1 MVNKKSVS
9 KKLIAILLAVV
20 LVIGTLPVGF
30 ASVFAA
36 IKNKYVISIA
46 DYNYS
51 GTVTLTD
58 KNNAENKFTQEM
70 TKGEAKFDNL
80 DDGTAYDLKITKL
93 YGFGDYHNNNF
104 VPSDTSFT
112 LSNTDLTAVNM
123 VKVSGR
129 IVDESGTAVKNLE
142 FSYSPVGFTDI
153 SFNGKTGSNGEYS
166 FDVYKDVEYNLEFD
180 VDKQYNEVKKT
191 VNVSND
197 IDFGDEQLSLK
208 QFGISA
214 KVTAAGGGKIT
225 GDNTMVDY
233 GKDLQE
239 GAIVATAD
247 TNYVIKALIVDGY
260 PINDATGKESYD
272 LSNVDALKNVTKKH
286 SVIVSFVLD
295 EIEVTFN
302 ISKTGK
308 VEIKDGTSVS
318 TAGTVTVANG
328 SDETP
333 LSESR
338 KLLKGQTIQA
348 VVSDEKKYHIESFK
362 VGDEELI
369 TSFNN
374 DTHSS
379 PEYTF
384 DKTKTTI
391 TVVFALDTFN
401 VTVNSGENGKVEPAL
416 SKVEFGSN
424 AKFTITPDNE
434 NYTIDGIKVDG
445 RSVDISK
452 LSDEEYI
459 ENEDHTFIFNLLDI
473 QSDTEVEV
481 TFKEIPVDTGDWKEK
496 ISFSVLNGTQI
507 SENVIDGKI
516 VLVYSKNSTVQI
528 NPVKPYNYFDIKYY
542 NKPKYEGWKNS
553 RNITSSKTI
562 TDLQVKTGK
571 RGDEVNLSFGS
582 GNTEIVVIIDNTPPE
597 LKDIDPM
604 NWTNADSYTVTG
616 NVSDKNTAD
625 NPSSSIEKVV
635 YGTKDGYANA
645 TNEATLNA
653 DKTEYSFKI
662 SNEEN
667 KTYYIYAVDK
677 SNNVSKVKTFESKID
692 RTAPV
697 IDSFEITNA
706 KNDVKTTSFGTF
718 SSSKVIVKVKAHDIK
733 NSATNTDG
741 KNTCSGV
748 QSITFNN
755 QEQKI
760 DSNNEATFEIE
771 KAADL
776 KLENFSVKDNVGNET
791 TGIAATDKN
800 ATINSEKTPLISN
813 SLTISTDRPTVKIEK
828 EGSNASTGLFRY
840 DEKSGKVWYNGDANF
855 IVTVIDKH
863 GINSINV
870 KLNGNEVKK
879 SSDGL
884 TLKNVDF
891 SNSEN
896 PTKQTFKIN
905 TSMFQSNDTNG
916 ENTLEVIANNV
927 SNINNKDDGNAKLY
941 IDKTAP
947 TVDSFTF
954 KAKNANF
961 LSKALNFLT
970 FGIFFN
976 EEIEVTVSAS
986 ENKESASSGLKSITL
1001 YAGDTEVKTI
1011 DVDTVEN
1018 DANTEGKCTFTLS
1031 VDKFNAKQVISAV
1044 ATDKVGNKSEKT
1056 MPDTKNSNI
1065 LEENGKVSKG
1075 VDNPGLMIETVAPDA
1090 TITCPTPAQNKNSAT
1105 GDSNDWYP
1113 GDVDFVIDIWDPKD
1127 NGSCSGIRSIAVS
1140 QKVGDK
1146 FEPITVDAKGNEIK
1160 KVYYRD
1166 ETKTDKISLTLN
1178 TSKLKANPDGS
1189 YTIKVK
1195 ATDNAGNVME
1205 PAVTKTIY
1213 KDTSTPSVTDFKF
1226 TAKGYAFDKSVES
1239 ANTAPVE
1246 ETSYGY
1252 YFIKDTEVTVTAD
1265 DGAPKIP
1272 SSGVKSI
1279 TYYTVDKDGVKSE
1292 EKTEPVN
1299 KDNQITFT
1307 VKANFKGQIY
1317 AKACDNVGHTPDT
1330 FSKPNGAVIESPDL
1344 HTQTSAIK
1352 YTLKDSKDANGAD
1365 IKDEKG
1371 NNLYGADTTVDVEIA
1386 DTYSGIR
1393 QIDWEIVSPFDDK
1406 KQAGT
1411 VTVDN
1416 NGKVTSVAK
1425 KGYSDDCLGDWVA
1438 TGEANTNLVVNL
1450 KNTIK
1455 VSNDSNNIQIKFT
1468 LTDRAGNV
1476 TKDVVQT
1483 LSIDKTAPKIAV
1495 HMNENDDKEFNG
1507 YFKGS
1512 READIYVYERNFS
1525 QSDVVFDVKRTDDN
1539 NKQTNVSPK
1548 SKFKYVGTQVIDGRE
1563 CFVYKMTTKFTADG
1577 DYSFKV
1583 SASDITS
1590 HIANAESVNYKS
1602 DNKSVK
1608 FSSDKTAEY
1617 TAQNDADRAIDIAF
1631 TIDNT
1636 NPVVSV
1642 SYDNNTAANEKYF
1655 NAYRTATI
1663 TVVEHNFSTAAS
1675 RIIYK
1680 RTSAKD
1686 GSNIAEPTVSSWSR
1700 KGNTYTATIKYNA
1713 DGDYTFDMQVI
1724 DKAGNKDKGVK
1735 FSGTAAK
1742 DFTVDTTIAKPSIKG
1757 VENGKSYKGSVLP
1770 SISFNDINI
1779 ANSEIKLLRTRKN
1792 EIDKDVTSDFIKISK
1807 NAKGGSF
1814 TANEETFKKLQE
1826 NDGIYTL
1833 SVNISD
1839 KAGNKSSQTVKF
1851 TVNRFGSVYALN
1863 KYLVNDLNNSYVQSI
1878 DNNLVVTEYNP
1889 DKLVKGTLDVVVT
1902 RDGSPVEFGD
1912 GQLTVNPVVNSTVQ
1926 IGQSGWYQ
1934 YNYTISKDLFTDD
1947 NGKAID
1953 GIYKIYIASEDE
1965 VGNKSENINY
1975 KDADV
1980 IFRLDTTAPA
1990 LKSVS
1995 GLEKSVVNATKLD
2008 VSYEIFD
2015 SIGIK
2020 SIDVYYVNE
2029 NGIDSVDHIR
2039 SKDSKEENAAGY
2051 IEDVTSYNGKFT
2063 IGECSKENVRFVITD
2078 LAGNVTDTGDSNN
2091 KAVNFDSSSL
2101 EFNSIITV
2109 STNPF
2114 TRWYAHTV
2122 LFWCSIAAIA
2132 VAIGA
2137 GGFAVATKLRKRE
2150 EKATEDYKNS
2160 KKNK

>member
-1 MVNKKSVS
+1 MVNKKLVS
-9 KKLIAILLAVV
+9 KKLVAILLAVV

-36 IKNKYVISIA
+36 IKNEYVISIA

-70 TKGEAKFDNL
+70 KKGEAKFDNL
-80 DDGTAYDLKITKL
+80 DDETAYDLNITKL
-93 YGFGDYHNNNF
+93 YGFGDYHNDNF

-112 LSNTDLTAVNM
+112 LSNTDLTAVNT

-129 IVDESGTAVKNLE
+129 IVDESDKPVELE
-142 FSYSPVGFTDI
+142 FTYSPVGFTDI
-153 SFNGKTGSNGEYS
+153 SFDGKTDSNGEYS
-166 FDVYKDVEYNLEFD
+166 FDVYKDVEYSVKFN

-191 VNVSND
+191 VNASHDEN
-197 IDFGDEQLSLK
+197 FGDEKLSLK

-214 KVTAAGGGKIT
+214 TAAGGGKIT

-233 GKDLQE
+233 GKDLQKDT
-239 GAIVATAD
+239 IVATANK
-247 TNYVIKALIVDGY
+247 NYVIETLTVDGN
-260 PINDATGKESYD
+260 PIKAGIGKESYD

-286 SVIVSFVLD
+286 SVSVSFVLD

-328 SDETP
+328 SDEKP
-333 LSESR
+333 LTATK

-348 VVSDEKKYHIESFK
+348 SVSDDKYHIESFK
-362 VGDEELI
+362 VGNEEKI
-369 TSFNN
+369 KSSNN
-374 DTHSS
+374 DTHFSD
-379 PEYTF
+379 EYTF

-401 VTVNSGENGKVEPAL
+401 VTVKAGKNGTVEPAL

-434 NYTIDGIKVDG
+434 NYTIDEIKVDG
-445 RSVDISK
+445 TVVDISK

-459 ENEDHTFIFNLLDI
+459 ENEDHTFIFNLLDV
-473 QSDTEVEV
+473 QSDAEVEV
-481 TFKEIPVDTGDWKEK
+481 TFKKIPVDTGDWKEK
-496 ISFSVLNGTQI
+496 ISFSVLKGTQI

-528 NPVKPYNYFDIKYY
+528 NPIKPYNYFDIKYY

-597 LKDIDPM
+597 LKDIDSM

-616 NVSDKNTAD
+616 NVSDENSAD
-625 NPSSSIEKVV
+625 NPSSGIEKVV

-653 DKTEYSFKI
+653 DKTKYSFEI

-692 RTAPV
+692 RTVPV

-706 KNDVKTTSFGTF
+706 NNNVKTTSFGTF

-733 NSATNTDG
+733 NSATNTEG

-760 DSNNEATFEIE
+760 DSNNEATFEID
-771 KAADL
+771 KATDL

-800 ATINSEKTPLISN
+800 ATINTEKTPLISN
-813 SLTISTDRPTVKIEK
+813 SLTISTDKPTVKIEK
-828 EGSNASTGLFRY
+828 EGSNTSTNLVRY
-840 DEKSGKVWYNGDANF
+840 DENSGKVWYNGDANF
-855 IVTVIDKH
+855 IVTVTDKH

-884 TLKNVDF
+884 TLENVDF

-896 PTKQTFKIN
+896 PTKQTFIIN
-905 TSMFQSNDTNG
+905 TSMFQSNDAKG
-916 ENTLEVIANNV
+916 KNTLEVIANNV
-927 SNINNKDDGNAKLY
+927 SNVNNKDDGNAELY

-986 ENKESASSGLKSITL
+986 ESDKNPSSGLQSITL
-1001 YAGDTEVKTI
+1001 YAGDTDVETI
-1011 DVDTVEN
+1011 DVDTVKN

-1031 VDKFNAKQVISAV
+1031 EDKFNANQVISAV
-1044 ATDKVGNKSEKT
+1044 ATDKVKNKSEKT

-1065 LEENGKVSKG
+1065 LEENGKVKG
-1075 VDNPGLMIETVAPDA
+1075 VDNPSLMIETVAPDA
-1090 TITCPTPAQNKNSAT
+1090 KITCPTPAQDKNSAT

-1113 GDVDFVIDIWDPKD
+1113 GNVDLKIDIWDPED

-1146 FEPITVDAKGNEIK
+1146 YEPAVDSRGNEIK
-1160 KVYYRD
+1160 LDYYQD
-1166 ETKTDKISLTLN
+1166 KTKTDKISLTLN

-1189 YTIKVK
+1189 YTIKVE
-1195 ATDNAGNVME
+1195 ATDNAGNVMKT
-1205 PAVTKTIY
+1205 AVTKTIY
-1213 KDTSTPSVTDFKF
+1213 KDSTIPSVTDFKF

-1252 YFIKDTEVTVTAD
+1252 YFIKDTEVTVTAND
-1265 DGAPKIP
+1265 EKP

-1292 EKTEPVN
+1292 VKTEPVN

-1352 YTLKDSKDANGAD
+1352 YTLKDSKGANGAD
-1365 IKDEKG
+1365 IKDENG

-1438 TGEANTNLVVNL
+1438 TGEANTNLIVNL

-1495 HMNENDDKEFNG
+1495 QMNENDDKEFNG

-1548 SKFKYVGTQVIDGRE
+1548 PKFKYVGTQVIDGRE

-1577 DYSFKV
+1577 DYNFKV

-1602 DNKSVK
+1602 DNKNVK

-1631 TIDNT
+1631 TVDNT

-1642 SYDNNTAANEKYF
+1642 SYDNNTAANDKYF

-1680 RTSAKD
+1680 RTSTKD
-1686 GSNIAEPTVSSWSR
+1686 GSNIAEPTVSSWRR

-1724 DKAGNKDKGVK
+1724 DKAGNKDKDVK

-1792 EIDKDVTSDFIKISK
+1792 EINKDVTSDFIKISK

-1878 DNNLVVTEYNP
+1878 DNNLVITEYNP
-1889 DKLVKGTLDVVVT
+1889 DKLVKGTLEVVVT

-1980 IFRLDTTAPA
+1980 IFRLDTTAPS

-2029 NGIDSVDHIR
+2029 NGIDSVDRIR

-2101 EFNSIITV
+2101 EFNSTITV

-2132 VAIGA
+2132 VAIGVC
-2137 GGFAVATKLRKRE
+2137 GFAVATKLRKRE

>member
-1 MVNKKSVS
+1 MVNKKLVS
-9 KKLIAILLAVV
+9 KKLVAILLAVV

-36 IKNKYVISIA
+36 IKNEYVISIA

-70 TKGEAKFDNL
+70 KKGKAKFDNL
-80 DDGTAYDLKITKL
+80 DDETAYDLKITKL
-93 YGFGDYHNNNF
+93 YGFGDYHNDNF

-112 LSNTDLTAVNM
+112 LSNTDLTAVNT

-129 IVDESGTAVKNLE
+129 IVDESDNPVKNLE
-142 FSYSPVGFTDI
+142 FTYSPVGFTDI
-153 SFNGKTGSNGEYS
+153 SFNGKTDSNGEYS
-166 FDVYKDVEYNLEFD
+166 FDVYKDVEYSVKFD

-191 VNVSND
+191 VNASHDEN
-197 IDFGDEQLSLK
+197 FGDEKLSLK

-214 KVTAAGGGKIT
+214 KVTTAGGKIT

-233 GKDLQE
+233 GKDLQKDT
-239 GAIVATAD
+239 IVATANE
-247 TNYVIKALIVDGY
+247 NYVIETLTVDGKE
-260 PINDATGKESYD
+260 IDDAKGQNSYD
-272 LSNVDALKNVTKKH
+272 LSNVDALKNVTEKH
-286 SVIVSFVLD
+286 SVSVSFVLD

-308 VEIKDGTSVS
+308 VVIKDGTSVS

-401 VTVNSGENGKVEPAL
+401 VTVNSGENGTAKASPAT
-416 SKVEFGSN
+416 VDYNGSTVI
-424 AKFTITPDNE
+424 TITPDKGYDIDTVKVNGSVVDNLTETE
-434 NYTIDGIKVDG
+434 NVYKYTI
-445 RSVDISK
+445 SK
-452 LSDEEYI
+452 ITSDV
-459 ENEDHTFIFNLLDI
+459 T
-473 QSDTEVEV
+473 VEAN
-481 TFKEIPVDTGDWKEK
+481 FKEIEKVDVDDVLKNDYCT
-496 ISFSVLNGTQI
+496 ISFSETPVVIGNKYIVGKGGSVTITPVDPYYRVKVNGELPKSTITYNKTKVINDIQI
-507 SENVIDGKI
+507 STNKFVGGWDKTYSANIEFVVDSTGPEITNIKKTPDQEYYNKAYNVSFYVFDNIAGVDSVYYGTENDITKAKKATFDSASGKASFTTTDGEFNGNYYIWAKDKVGNPSSTSVEINVDTTAPTIDSFEFSSKTLNACTHGTYASENITVTITASDSGNVQSGAKEITFNGETEPVIDGKA
-516 VLVYSKNSTVQI
+516 
-528 NPVKPYNYFDIKYY
+528 
-542 NKPKYEGWKNS
+542 E
-553 RNITSSKTI
+553 
-562 TDLQVKTGK
+562 
-571 RGDEVNLSFGS
+571 
-582 GNTEIVVIIDNTPPE
+582 
-597 LKDIDPM
+597 
-604 NWTNADSYTVTG
+604 
-616 NVSDKNTAD
+616 
-625 NPSSSIEKVV
+625 
-635 YGTKDGYANA
+635 
-645 TNEATLNA
+645 
-653 DKTEYSFKI
+653 
-662 SNEEN
+662 
-667 KTYYIYAVDK
+667 
-677 SNNVSKVKTFESKID
+677 
-692 RTAPV
+692 
-697 IDSFEITNA
+697 FEITAAN
-706 KNDVKTTSFGTF
+706 KTP
-718 SSSKVIVKVKAHDIK
+718 V
-733 NSATNTDG
+733 SATVTDNAGNTSQITIPTSDNSNVKSNLVTISNKCPTATITIAENKKDNLERYYANNG
-741 KNTCSGV
+741 IVWFNGDADFKVNLKDDQSKNGIKYIEV
-748 QSITFNN
+748 ILNG
-755 QEQKI
+755 EKI
-760 DSNNEATFEIE
+760 DTVKDSDNNDLKIFDGENDIDFSELQEIE
-771 KAADL
+771 K
-776 KLENFSVKDNVGNET
+776 
-791 TGIAATDKN
+791 
-800 ATINSEKTPLISN
+800 TIYVNTALNSEKYKKTGQNKLE
-813 SLTISTDRPTVKIEK
+813 VKVT
-828 EGSNASTGLFRY
+828 NV
-840 DEKSGKVWYNGDANF
+840 SGK
-855 IVTVIDKH
+855 
-863 GINSINV
+863 
-870 KLNGNEVKK
+870 
-879 SSDGL
+879 
-884 TLKNVDF
+884 
-891 SNSEN
+891 
-896 PTKQTFKIN
+896 
-905 TSMFQSNDTNG
+905 SNDT
-916 ENTLEVIANNV
+916 
-927 SNINNKDDGNAKLY
+927 SINDKLY

-986 ENKESASSGLKSITL
+986 ESDKNPSSGLQSITL
-1001 YAGDTEVKTI
+1001 YAGDTDVETI
-1011 DVDTVEN
+1011 DVDTVKN

-1031 VDKFNAKQVISAV
+1031 RDKFNANQVISAV
-1044 ATDKVGNKSEKT
+1044 ATDKVKNKSEKT

-1065 LEENGKVSKG
+1065 LEENDKVSKG
-1075 VDNPGLMIETVAPDA
+1075 VDNPSLMIETVAPDA
-1090 TITCPTPAQNKNSAT
+1090 TITCPTPAQDKNSAT

-1113 GDVDFVIDIWDPKD
+1113 GDVDFDIDIWDPKD

-1140 QKVGDK
+1140 QKVGDE
-1146 FEPITVDAKGNEIK
+1146 FEPITVDAKGNKIK
-1160 KVYYRD
+1160 QDYYND
-1166 ETKTDKISLTLN
+1166 ETKTDKKISLTLN
-1178 TSKLKANPDGS
+1178 TSTLKANPDGS
-1189 YTIKVK
+1189 YTIKVE

-1213 KDTSTPSVTDFKF
+1213 KDSSTPSVTDFKF

-1265 DGAPKIP
+1265 DGAPKVP

-1292 EKTEPVN
+1292 VKTEPVN

-1352 YTLKDSKDANGAD
+1352 YTLKDSKDSNGAD
-1365 IKDEKG
+1365 IKDENG

-1425 KGYSDDCLGDWVA
+1425 KGYSDDCLGEWVA
-1438 TGEANTNLVVNL
+1438 TGEANTNLIVNL

-1476 TKDVVQT
+1476 TKNVVQT

-1495 HMNENDDKEFNG
+1495 QMNENDDKEFNG

-1548 SKFKYVGTQVIDGRE
+1548 PKFKHVGTQVIDGRE

-1577 DYSFKV
+1577 DYNFKV

-1602 DNKSVK
+1602 DNKNVK

-1631 TIDNT
+1631 TVDNT

-1642 SYDNNTAANEKYF
+1642 SYDNNTATNDKYF

-1792 EIDKDVTSDFIKISK
+1792 EINKDVTSDFIKISK

-1878 DNNLVVTEYNP
+1878 DNNLVITEYNP
-1889 DKLVKGTLDVVVT
+1889 DKLVKGTLEVVT

-1980 IFRLDTTAPA
+1980 IFRLDTTAPS

-2101 EFNSIITV
+2101 EFNSTITV

-2137 GGFAVATKLRKRE
+2137 CGFAVATKLRKRE

>member
-1 MVNKKSVS
+1 MVNKKLVS
-9 KKLIAILLAVV
+9 KKLVAILLAVV

-58 KNNAENKFTQEM
+58 KNNADNKFTQEM
-70 TKGEAKFDNL
+70 KKGEAKFDNL
-80 DDGTAYDLKITKL
+80 DDETAYDLEITKL
-93 YGFGDYHNNNF
+93 YGFGDYHNDNF

-112 LSNTDLTAVNM
+112 LSNTDLTAVNT

-129 IVDESGTAVKNLE
+129 IVDESDKPVELE
-142 FSYSPVGFTDI
+142 FTYSPVGFTDI

-166 FDVYKDVEYNLEFD
+166 FDVYKDVEYSVKFN
-180 VDKQYNEVKKT
+180 VGKQYNEVKKT
-191 VNVSND
+191 VNASHDEN
-197 IDFGDEQLSLK
+197 FGDEKLSLK

-214 KVTAAGGGKIT
+214 KVTAAGGGVIT

-233 GKDLQE
+233 GKDLQKDT
-239 GAIVATAD
+239 IVATANK
-247 TNYVIKALIVDGY
+247 NYVIETLTVDGNE
-260 PINDATGKESYD
+260 IDDAKGLESYD
-272 LSNVDALKNVTKKH
+272 LSKVSALKNVKDKH
-286 SVIVSFVLD
+286 SVSVSFVLD

-401 VTVNSGENGKVEPAL
+401 VTVNSGENGTAKASPAT
-416 SKVEFGSN
+416 VDYNGSTVI
-424 AKFTITPDNE
+424 TITPDKGYDIDTVKVNGSVVDNLTETE
-434 NYTIDGIKVDG
+434 NVYKYTI
-445 RSVDISK
+445 SK
-452 LSDEEYI
+452 ITSDV
-459 ENEDHTFIFNLLDI
+459 T
-473 QSDTEVEV
+473 VEAN
-481 TFKEIPVDTGDWKEK
+481 FKEIEKVDVDDVLKNDYCT
-496 ISFSVLNGTQI
+496 ISFSETPVVIGNKYIVGKGGSVTITPVDPYYRVKVNGELPNSTITYNKTKVINDIQI
-507 SENVIDGKI
+507 STNKFVGGWDKTYSAKIEFVVDENAPTIANITKTPD
-516 VLVYSKNSTVQI
+516 QE
-528 NPVKPYNYFDIKYY
+528 YY
-542 NKPKYEGWKNS
+542 NKAY
-553 RNITSSKTI
+553 
-562 TDLQVKTGK
+562 
-571 RGDEVNLSFGS
+571 
-582 GNTEIVVIIDNTPPE
+582 
-597 LKDIDPM
+597 
-604 NWTNADSYTVTG
+604 
-616 NVSDKNTAD
+616 NVSFYVSDNIAGVDSVYYGTENDITKAKKATFDSASGKASFDTTDTTTNGEFNGYYYIWAKDKVG
-625 NPSSSIEKVV
+625 NPSSRSVKI
-635 YGTKDGYANA
+635 NI
-645 TNEATLNA
+645 
-653 DKTEYSFKI
+653 DKT
-662 SNEEN
+662 NP
-667 KTYYIYAVDK
+667 T
-677 SNNVSKVKTFESKID
+677 
-692 RTAPV
+692 
-697 IDSFEITNA
+697 IDSFE
-706 KNDVKTTSFGTF
+706 F
-718 SSSKVIVKVKAHDIK
+718 SSKTLNACTHGTYASNDITVTITA
-733 NSATNTDG
+733 SD
-741 KNTCSGV
+741 SGNV
-748 QSITFNN
+748 QSGAKEITFNGETKPVN
-755 QEQKI
+755 KGKAEFEITSADKTPVSATVTDNAGNTSQITIPTSDNSNVKSNLVTITSDEADVNISRNETAKYIDGDKYWYADDTDFKVNISDKSGIKKVIIKMNDKIVVDDTLDGDIEAVKSKEYTVNTSKNAVDGENVITVDVVNVANNASATKTLSIYKDTKAPTVDNFEFEVENNSTFKKMLHFLTFGNFFNEKVKITVKGNDEKASSAIKNVTLYGDEKEIATQEYV
-760 DSNNEATFEIE
+760 DGVATFEVPAEAITDE
-771 KAADL
+771 TLHLNKTISAKAT
-776 KLENFSVKDNVGNET
+776 DNVGNVTPKFVYPST
-791 TGIAATDKN
+791 T
-800 ATINSEKTPLISN
+800 NSDTFESSN
-813 SLTISTDRPTVKIEK
+813 
-828 EGSNASTGLFRY
+828 
-840 DEKSGKVWYNGDANF
+840 
-855 IVTVIDKH
+855 
-863 GINSINV
+863 
-870 KLNGNEVKK
+870 
-879 SSDGL
+879 
-884 TLKNVDF
+884 
-891 SNSEN
+891 
-896 PTKQTFKIN
+896 
-905 TSMFQSNDTNG
+905 
-916 ENTLEVIANNV
+916 
-927 SNINNKDDGNAKLY
+927 
-941 IDKTAP
+941 
-947 TVDSFTF
+947 
-954 KAKNANF
+954 
-961 LSKALNFLT
+961 
-970 FGIFFN
+970 
-976 EEIEVTVSAS
+976 
-986 ENKESASSGLKSITL
+986 
-1001 YAGDTEVKTI
+1001 
-1011 DVDTVEN
+1011 
-1018 DANTEGKCTFTLS
+1018 
-1031 VDKFNAKQVISAV
+1031 
-1044 ATDKVGNKSEKT
+1044 
-1056 MPDTKNSNI
+1056 
-1065 LEENGKVSKG
+1065 
-1075 VDNPGLMIETVAPDA
+1075 LMIETVAPDA

-1105 GDSNDWYP
+1105 GDSNDWYAA
-1113 GDVDFVIDIWDPKD
+1113 DTDFNITVKD
-1127 NGSCSGIRSIAVS
+1127 ADSGIRSISV
-1140 QKVGDK
+1140 
-1146 FEPITVDAKGNEIK
+1146 TVNGTEIVTDSDGNSINEEF
-1160 KVYYRD
+1160 YTR
-1166 ETKTDKISLTLN
+1166 DKIANELSFRVN
-1178 TSKLKANPDGS
+1178 TRLATRAEDGS
-1189 YTIKVK
+1189 YTIKVD
-1195 ATDNAGNVME
+1195 ATDNAGNDMSS
-1205 PAVTKTIY
+1205 VTKTIY
-1213 KDTSTPSVTDFKF
+1213 KDSSIPSVTDFKF

-1252 YFIKDTEVTVTAD
+1252 YFIKDTEVTVRAD
-1265 DGAPKIP
+1265 DGAPKVP

-1292 EKTEPVN
+1292 VKTEPVN

-1365 IKDEKG
+1365 IKDENG

-1406 KQAGT
+1406 KQAGK

-1438 TGEANTNLVVNL
+1438 TGEANTNLIVNL

-1495 HMNENDDKEFNG
+1495 QMNENDDKEFNG

-1548 SKFKYVGTQVIDGRE
+1548 PKFKYVGTQVIDGRE

-1577 DYSFKV
+1577 DYNFKV

-1602 DNKSVK
+1602 DNKNVK

-1631 TIDNT
+1631 TVDNT

-1642 SYDNNTAANEKYF
+1642 SYDNNTATNEKYF

-1792 EIDKDVTSDFIKISK
+1792 EINKDVTSDFIKISK

-1878 DNNLVVTEYNP
+1878 DNNLVITEYNP
-1889 DKLVKGTLDVVVT
+1889 DKLVKGTLEVVVT

-1953 GIYKIYIASEDE
+1953 GIYKIYIVSEDE

-1980 IFRLDTTAPA
+1980 IFRLDTTAPS

-2029 NGIDSVDHIR
+2029 NGIDSVDRIR

-2101 EFNSIITV
+2101 EFNSTITV

-2137 GGFAVATKLRKRE
+2137 CGFAVATKLRKRE

>member
-1 MVNKKSVS
+1 MVNEKLVS
-9 KKLIAILLAVV
+9 KKLVAILLAVV

-70 TKGEAKFDNL
+70 KKGEAKFDNL
-80 DDGTAYDLKITKL
+80 DDETAYDLKITKL
-93 YGFGDYHNNNF
+93 YGFGDYHNDNF

-112 LSNTDLTAVNM
+112 LSNTDLTAVNT

-129 IVDESGTAVKNLE
+129 IVDESDKPVENLG
-142 FSYSPVGFTDI
+142 FTYSPVGFTDI
-153 SFNGKTGSNGEYS
+153 SFDGNTDDNGKYS
-166 FDVYKDVEYNLEFD
+166 FDVYKDVEYSVEFN

-191 VNVSND
+191 VNASHDEN
-197 IDFGDEQLSLK
+197 FGDEKLSLK

-214 KVTAAGGGKIT
+214 KVTAAGGKIT

-233 GKDLQE
+233 GKDLQKDT
-239 GAIVATAD
+239 IVAKAD
-247 TNYVIKALIVDGY
+247 TNYVIKTLTVDGNE
-260 PINDATGKESYD
+260 IDDAKGLEIYD
-272 LSNVDALKNVTKKH
+272 LSKVDALKNVTENH
-286 SVIVSFVLD
+286 SVSVSFYRPTY
-295 EIEVTFN
+295 EITINYNKNGTVKDNSDNHLVTSGGKIILKQGDVAGFTAVAETNYHIAKVKIDGKSVDDVDFN
-302 ISKTGK
+302 NATTKYSKTFDDNK
-308 VEIKDGTSVS
+308 AHSV
-318 TAGTVTVANG
+318 
-328 SDETP
+328 
-333 LSESR
+333 
-338 KLLKGQTIQA
+338 
-348 VVSDEKKYHIESFK
+348 
-362 VGDEELI
+362 
-369 TSFNN
+369 
-374 DTHSS
+374 
-379 PEYTF
+379 
-384 DKTKTTI
+384 TI
-391 TVVFALDTFN
+391 TFAINTFN
-401 VTVNSGENGKVEPAL
+401 VTVNSGENGTATASPAT
-416 SKVEFGSN
+416 VDYNGSTDI
-424 AKFTITPDNE
+424 TITPDKGYDIETVKVNGLDVDNLTETE
-434 NYTIDGIKVDG
+434 NGYKYTISNIT
-445 RSVDISK
+445 
-452 LSDEEYI
+452 SDV
-459 ENEDHTFIFNLLDI
+459 T
-473 QSDTEVEV
+473 VEV
-481 TFKEIPVDTGDWKEK
+481 KFKEIEKVNVDDVLKNDYCT
-496 ISFSVLNGTQI
+496 ISFSETPVVIGNKYIVGKGGSVTITPVDPYYRVKVNGELPKSTITYNKTKVINDIQI
-507 SENVIDGKI
+507 STNKILGGWDKTYSANIEFVVDSTGPEITNIKKTPDQEYYNKAYNVSFYVSDNIAGVDSVYYGTENDITKAKKATFDSASGKVSFDTTDTDTTNNGEFNGYYYIWAKDKVGNPSSKSVEIKIDKTNPTIDEFKFEAPTLNACTHGTYASENITVTITASDSGNVQSGAKEITFNGETRSVIDGKAEF
-516 VLVYSKNSTVQI
+516 K
-528 NPVKPYNYFDIKYY
+528 
-542 NKPKYEGWKNS
+542 
-553 RNITSSKTI
+553 ITSADKTP
-562 TDLQVKTGK
+562 V
-571 RGDEVNLSFGS
+571 S
-582 GNTEIVVIIDNTPPE
+582 
-597 LKDIDPM
+597 
-604 NWTNADSYTVTG
+604 ATVTDNAG
-616 NVSDKNTAD
+616 NVSEITYPTSVKSNVKSDSVT
-625 NPSSSIEKVV
+625 
-635 YGTKDGYANA
+635 
-645 TNEATLNA
+645 
-653 DKTEYSFKI
+653 I
-662 SNEEN
+662 SNE
-667 KTYYIYAVDK
+667 T
-677 SNNVSKVKTFESKID
+677 
-692 RTAPV
+692 P
-697 IDSFEITNA
+697 
-706 KNDVKTTSFGTF
+706 
-718 SSSKVIVKVKAHDIK
+718 
-733 NSATNTDG
+733 SAT
-741 KNTCSGV
+741 
-748 QSITFNN
+748 IT
-755 QEQKI
+755 I
-760 DSNNEATFEIE
+760 
-771 KAADL
+771 ADNKKENL
-776 KLENFSVKDNVGNET
+776 K
-791 TGIAATDKN
+791 
-800 ATINSEKTPLISN
+800 
-813 SLTISTDRPTVKIEK
+813 
-828 EGSNASTGLFRY
+828 RY
-840 DEKSGKVWYNGDANF
+840 DAENGIVWFNGDADFKVDLKDKGKNG
-855 IVTVIDKH
+855 IKYIEVI
-863 GINSINV
+863 
-870 KLNGNEVKK
+870 LNGKKIDTVKDSDNNDLKISEKKDENDINIDFSETKETEKTIYINTALKTKTGQNKLEVKV
-879 SSDGL
+879 
-884 TLKNVDF
+884 TNV
-891 SNSEN
+891 SG
-896 PTKQTFKIN
+896 K
-905 TSMFQSNDTNG
+905 SNDT
-916 ENTLEVIANNV
+916 
-927 SNINNKDDGNAKLY
+927 SINDKLY
-941 IDKTAP
+941 IDKTKP
-947 TVDSFTF
+947 QITKFEFNKSESF
-954 KAKNANF
+954 KDK
-961 LSKALNFLT
+961 LLHILT
-970 FGIFFN
+970 FGTYSN
-976 EEIEVTVSAS
+976 TTVEVSVTAEDKNASA
-986 ENKESASSGLKSITL
+986 GIKSITL
-1001 YAGDTEVKTI
+1001 YGKDATNTSAEYKILGTESMSA
-1011 DVDTVEN
+1011 EN
-1018 DANTEGKCTFTLS
+1018 KNTDDGTYTATFTLPKDVVETEKGKTYLDVLLAAKA
-1031 VDKFNAKQVISAV
+1031 VDNVENETEKFAP
-1044 ATDKVGNKSEKT
+1044 ATTG
-1056 MPDTKNSNI
+1056 NSNI
-1065 LEENGKVSKG
+1065 KTEK
-1075 VDNPGLMIETVAPDA
+1075 LMIETVAPEA
-1090 TITCPTPAQNKNSAT
+1090 SITCPTPAQDKNSAT

-1113 GDVDFVIDIWDPKD
+1113 GDVDLKIDICDPED
-1127 NGSCSGIRSIAVS
+1127 NGSCSGIASILLS

-1146 FEPITVDAKGNEIK
+1146 FEPITVDAEGNEIK
-1160 KVYYRD
+1160 QTYTD
-1166 ETKTDKISLTLN
+1166 TNTDTKTDKISLTLN
-1178 TSKLKANPDGS
+1178 TSTLKANSDGS
-1189 YTIKVK
+1189 YTIKVD
-1195 ATDNAGNVME
+1195 ATDNAGNDMIS
-1205 PAVTKTIY
+1205 VTKTIY
-1213 KDTSTPSVTDFKF
+1213 KDSSTPSVTDFKF

-1265 DGAPKIP
+1265 DGAPKVP

-1292 EKTEPVN
+1292 VKTEPVN

-1317 AKACDNVGHTPDT
+1317 AKACDNVGNTPDT

-1352 YTLKDSKDANGAD
+1352 YTLKDSKDSNGAD
-1365 IKDEKG
+1365 IKDENG

-1425 KGYSDDCLGDWVA
+1425 KGYSDDCLGDWVV
-1438 TGEANTNLVVNL
+1438 TGEANTNLIVNL

-1476 TKDVVQT
+1476 TKNVVQT

-1495 HMNENDDKEFNG
+1495 QMNENDDKEFNG

-1548 SKFKYVGTQVIDGRE
+1548 PKFKYVGTQVIDGRE

-1577 DYSFKV
+1577 DYNFKV

-1602 DNKSVK
+1602 DNKNVK

-1631 TIDNT
+1631 TVDNT

-1642 SYDNNTAANEKYF
+1642 SYDNNTAANDKYF

-1680 RTSAKD
+1680 RTSTKD

-1792 EIDKDVTSDFIKISK
+1792 EINKDVTSDFIKISK

-1878 DNNLVVTEYNP
+1878 DNNLVITEYNP
-1889 DKLVKGTLDVVVT
+1889 DKLVKGTLEVVVT

-1980 IFRLDTTAPA
+1980 IFRLDTTAPS

-2029 NGIDSVDHIR
+2029 NGIDSVDRIR

-2101 EFNSIITV
+2101 EFNSTITV

-2137 GGFAVATKLRKRE
+2137 CGFAVATKLRKRE

>member
-1 MVNKKSVS
+1 MVNKKLVS
-9 KKLIAILLAVV
+9 KKLVAILLAVV

-36 IKNKYVISIA
+36 IKNEYVISIA

-70 TKGEAKFDNL
+70 KKGKAKFDNL
-80 DDGTAYDLKITKL
+80 DDETAYDLNITKL
-93 YGFGDYHNNNF
+93 YGFGDYHNDNF

-112 LSNTDLTAVNM
+112 LSNTDLTAVNT

-129 IVDESGTAVKNLE
+129 IVDESGKPVENLG
-142 FSYSPVGFTDI
+142 FTYSPVGFTDI
-153 SFNGKTGSNGEYS
+153 SFDGKTGSNGEYS
-166 FDVYKDVEYNLEFD
+166 FDVYKDVEYSVEFN

-191 VNVSND
+191 VNASHDEN
-197 IDFGDEQLSLK
+197 FGDEKLSLK

-214 KVTAAGGGKIT
+214 KVTTAGGKIT

-233 GKDLQE
+233 GKDLQKDT
-239 GAIVATAD
+239 IVATANE
-247 TNYVIKALIVDGY
+247 NYVIETLTVDGKE
-260 PINDATGKESYD
+260 IDDAKGQNSYD
-272 LSNVDALKNVTKKH
+272 LSNVDALKNVTEKH
-286 SVIVSFVLD
+286 SVSVSFVLD

-308 VEIKDGTSVS
+308 VVIKDGTSVS

-401 VTVNSGENGKVEPAL
+401 VTVNSGENGTAKASPAT
-416 SKVEFGSN
+416 VDYNGSTDI
-424 AKFTITPDNE
+424 TITPDKGYDIETVRVNGLAVDNLAETE
-434 NYTIDGIKVDG
+434 NVYKYTI
-445 RSVDISK
+445 SK
-452 LSDEEYI
+452 ITSDV
-459 ENEDHTFIFNLLDI
+459 T
-473 QSDTEVEV
+473 VEV
-481 TFKEIPVDTGDWKEK
+481 KFKEIEKVDVDDVLKNDYCT
-496 ISFSVLNGTQI
+496 ISFSETPVVIGNKYIVGKGGSVTITPVDPYYRVKVNGELPNSTITYNKTKVINDIQI
-507 SENVIDGKI
+507 STNKFVGGWDKTYSAKIEFVVDENAPTIANITKTPD
-516 VLVYSKNSTVQI
+516 QE
-528 NPVKPYNYFDIKYY
+528 YY
-542 NKPKYEGWKNS
+542 NKAYN
-553 RNITSSKTI
+553 
-562 TDLQVKTGK
+562 V
-571 RGDEVNLSFGS
+571 SF
-582 GNTEIVVIIDNTPPE
+582 
-597 LKDIDPM
+597 
-604 NWTNADSYTVTG
+604 
-616 NVSDKNTAD
+616 NVSDNIAGVDSVYYGTENDITKAKKATFDSASGKVSFDTTDTDTTNNGEFNGYYYIWAKD
-625 NPSSSIEKVV
+625 KVGNPSSKSVEIKI
-635 YGTKDGYANA
+635 
-645 TNEATLNA
+645 
-653 DKTEYSFKI
+653 DKT
-662 SNEEN
+662 NP
-667 KTYYIYAVDK
+667 T
-677 SNNVSKVKTFESKID
+677 
-692 RTAPV
+692 
-697 IDSFEITNA
+697 IDSFEFSAKTLNACKHGTYASENITVTITASDKNSIVTNSGVKEITFNGETQKVKSDGSAIFTLKASDFASA
-706 KNDVKTTSFGTF
+706 KEVSATATDFAGNTSQITIPTSDNSNVKSNLVTITSDEADVNISRNETAKYIDGDKYWYADDTDFKVNISDKSGIK
-718 SSSKVIVKVKAHDIK
+718 KVIIKMNDKIVVDDTLDGDIEAVKSKEYTVNTSK
-733 NSATNTDG
+733 NAVDG
-741 KNTCSGV
+741 KNVITVDVVNVANNASATKTLSIYKDTKAPTVDNFEFEVENNSTFKKMLHFLTFGNFFNEKVKITVKGNDEKASSAIKNVTLYGDEKEIATQEYVDGV
-748 QSITFNN
+748 
-755 QEQKI
+755 
-760 DSNNEATFEIE
+760 ATFEVPAEAITDE
-771 KAADL
+771 TLHLNKTISAKAT
-776 KLENFSVKDNVGNET
+776 DNVGNVTPKFVYPST
-791 TGIAATDKN
+791 T
-800 ATINSEKTPLISN
+800 NSDTFESSN
-813 SLTISTDRPTVKIEK
+813 
-828 EGSNASTGLFRY
+828 
-840 DEKSGKVWYNGDANF
+840 
-855 IVTVIDKH
+855 
-863 GINSINV
+863 
-870 KLNGNEVKK
+870 
-879 SSDGL
+879 
-884 TLKNVDF
+884 
-891 SNSEN
+891 
-896 PTKQTFKIN
+896 
-905 TSMFQSNDTNG
+905 
-916 ENTLEVIANNV
+916 
-927 SNINNKDDGNAKLY
+927 
-941 IDKTAP
+941 
-947 TVDSFTF
+947 
-954 KAKNANF
+954 
-961 LSKALNFLT
+961 
-970 FGIFFN
+970 
-976 EEIEVTVSAS
+976 
-986 ENKESASSGLKSITL
+986 
-1001 YAGDTEVKTI
+1001 
-1011 DVDTVEN
+1011 
-1018 DANTEGKCTFTLS
+1018 
-1031 VDKFNAKQVISAV
+1031 
-1044 ATDKVGNKSEKT
+1044 
-1056 MPDTKNSNI
+1056 
-1065 LEENGKVSKG
+1065 
-1075 VDNPGLMIETVAPDA
+1075 LMIETVAPDA

-1105 GDSNDWYP
+1105 GDSNDWYAA
-1113 GDVDFVIDIWDPKD
+1113 DTDFNITVKD
-1127 NGSCSGIRSIAVS
+1127 ADSGIRSVS
-1140 QKVGDK
+1140 V
-1146 FEPITVDAKGNEIK
+1146 TVNGTEIVTDSDGNSINEEF
-1160 KVYYRD
+1160 YTR
-1166 ETKTDKISLTLN
+1166 DKIANELSFRVN
-1178 TSKLKANPDGS
+1178 TRLATRAEDGS
-1189 YTIKVK
+1189 YTIKVD
-1195 ATDNAGNVME
+1195 ATDNAGNDMSS
-1205 PAVTKTIY
+1205 VTKTIY
-1213 KDTSTPSVTDFKF
+1213 KDSSTPSVTDFKF

-1265 DGAPKIP
+1265 DGAPKVP

-1292 EKTEPVN
+1292 VKTEPVN

-1352 YTLKDSKDANGAD
+1352 YTLKDSKDSNGAD
-1365 IKDEKG
+1365 IKDENG

-1438 TGEANTNLVVNL
+1438 TGEANTNLIVNL

-1476 TKDVVQT
+1476 TKNVVQT

-1495 HMNENDDKEFNG
+1495 QMNENDDKEFNG

-1548 SKFKYVGTQVIDGRE
+1548 PKFKYVGTQVIDGRE

-1577 DYSFKV
+1577 DYNFKV

-1602 DNKSVK
+1602 DNKNVK
-1608 FSSDKTAEY
+1608 FSSNKTAEY

-1631 TIDNT
+1631 TVDNT

-1642 SYDNNTAANEKYF
+1642 SYDNNTATNDKYF

-1680 RTSAKD
+1680 RTSTKD
-1686 GSNIAEPTVSSWSR
+1686 GSNIAEPAVSSWSR

-1792 EIDKDVTSDFIKISK
+1792 EINKDVTSDFIKISK

-1839 KAGNKSSQTVKF
+1839 KAGNKSSQTFKF

-1878 DNNLVVTEYNP
+1878 DNNLVITEYNP
-1889 DKLVKGTLDVVVT
+1889 DKLVKGTLEVVVT

-2039 SKDSKEENAAGY
+2039 SKDSKEENVAGY
-2051 IEDVTSYNGKFT
+2051 IDDVTSYNGKFT

-2101 EFNSIITV
+2101 EFNSTITV

-2137 GGFAVATKLRKRE
+2137 CGFAVATKLRKRE

>member
-93 YGFGDYHNNNF
+93 YGFEDYHNNNF

-112 LSNTDLTAVNM
+112 LINTDLTAVNT
-123 VKVSGR
+123 VKVSGK
-129 IVDESGTAVKNLE
+129 IIDENGTAVKNLK
-142 FSYSPVGFTDI
+142 FTYSPVGFTDI
-153 SFNGKTGSNGEYS
+153 SFNGTTGDNGEYS

-233 GKDLQE
+233 GKDLQKDT
-239 GAIVATAD
+239 IVATAD
-247 TNYVIKALIVDGY
+247 KNYVIDTLTVDG
-260 PINDATGKESYD
+260 KEIEAAKGEERYD
-272 LSNVDALKNVTKKH
+272 LSKVSALKNVKDKH
-286 SVIVSFVLD
+286 SVSVSFVLD

-401 VTVNSGENGKVEPAL
+401 VTVNSGENGTAKADPAT
-416 SKVEFGSN
+416 VDYDGSTVI
-424 AKFTITPDNE
+424 TITPDKGYDIETVKVNGLVVDNLTETE
-434 NYTIDGIKVDG
+434 NVYKYTISKITSDVTVEASFKKIEKVH
-445 RSVDISK
+445 VDDVLK
-452 LSDEEYI
+452 NDYC
-459 ENEDHTFIFNLLDI
+459 T
-473 QSDTEVEV
+473 
-481 TFKEIPVDTGDWKEK
+481 
-496 ISFSVLNGTQI
+496 ISFSETPVVIGNKYIVGKGGSVTIAPVDPYCRVKVNGELPKSTITYNKTKVINDIQI
-507 SENVIDGKI
+507 STNKFVGGWDKTYSANIEFVVDENAPTIANITKTPD
-516 VLVYSKNSTVQI
+516 QE
-528 NPVKPYNYFDIKYY
+528 YY
-542 NKPKYEGWKNS
+542 NKAY
-553 RNITSSKTI
+553 NI
-562 TDLQVKTGK
+562 
-571 RGDEVNLSFGS
+571 SF
-582 GNTEIVVIIDNTPPE
+582 
-597 LKDIDPM
+597 
-604 NWTNADSYTVTG
+604 
-616 NVSDKNTAD
+616 NVSDDIAGVD
-625 NPSSSIEKVV
+625 SVY
-635 YGTKDGYANA
+635 YGTENDITKAKNA
-645 TNEATLNA
+645 TLDSASGKASFTTTDGEFNGNYYIWAKDKVGNKKSTSVKINVDTTAPTIDEFKFQAPTLNA
-653 DKTEYSFKI
+653 CTHGTYASDAITVTITASDSGNVQSGAKEITFNGQTKPV
-662 SNEEN
+662 N
-667 KTYYIYAVDK
+667 KGKA
-677 SNNVSKVKTFESKID
+677 E
-692 RTAPV
+692 
-697 IDSFEITNA
+697 FEITSA
-706 KNDVKTTSFGTF
+706 DKTP
-718 SSSKVIVKVKAHDIK
+718 V
-733 NSATNTDG
+733 SATVTDNAGNTSQITMPTSDNSNVKSNLVTISKTRPTATITIAENKKENLKRYDAENGIVWFNGDADFKVVLKDDQSKNGIKYIEVTLNGKKIDTVKDSDNKDLKIFDG
-741 KNTCSGV
+741 KND
-748 QSITFNN
+748 
-755 QEQKI
+755 I
-760 DSNNEATFEIE
+760 DFSELQEIE
-771 KAADL
+771 KTIYVNTAL
-776 KLENFSVKDNVGNET
+776 NSKTGQNKLEVK
-791 TGIAATDKN
+791 
-800 ATINSEKTPLISN
+800 
-813 SLTISTDRPTVKIEK
+813 
-828 EGSNASTGLFRY
+828 
-840 DEKSGKVWYNGDANF
+840 
-855 IVTVIDKH
+855 VTNI
-863 GINSINV
+863 
-870 KLNGNEVKK
+870 
-879 SSDGL
+879 
-884 TLKNVDF
+884 T
-891 SNSEN
+891 
-896 PTKQTFKIN
+896 
-905 TSMFQSNDTNG
+905 
-916 ENTLEVIANNV
+916 NV
-927 SNINNKDDGNAKLY
+927 SNEKNENDKLY
-941 IDKTAP
+941 IDTTPP

-976 EEIEVTVSAS
+976 EEIDVTVSAS
-986 ENKESASSGLKSITL
+986 DKNPSSGLKSITL

-1031 VDKFNAKQVISAV
+1031 EDKFNTKQVISAV

-1090 TITCPTPAQNKNSAT
+1090 TITCPTPAQDKNSAT

-1113 GDVDFVIDIWDPKD
+1113 GDVDFVIDIWDPED

-1160 KVYYRD
+1160 PDYYQD
-1166 ETKTDKISLTLN
+1166 KTKTDKISLTLN
-1178 TSKLKANPDGS
+1178 TSTLKANPDGS
-1189 YTIKVK
+1189 YTIKVE
-1195 ATDNAGNVME
+1195 ATDNAGNVMD
-1205 PAVTKTIY
+1205 AVTKTIY

-1352 YTLKDSKDANGAD
+1352 YTLKDSKDSNGVD

-1425 KGYSDDCLGDWVA
+1425 KGYSDDCLGDWVV

-1577 DYSFKV
+1577 DYNFKV
-1583 SASDITS
+1583 SASDVTS
-1590 HIANAESVNYKS
+1590 HIANAESINFKT
-1602 DNKSVK
+1602 DNKNVK

-1642 SYDNNTAANEKYF
+1642 SYDNNTAANDKYF

-1663 TVVEHNFSTAAS
+1663 TVVEHNFSTVAS

-1724 DKAGNKDKGVK
+1724 DKSGNKDKGVK

-1792 EIDKDVTSDFIKISK
+1792 EINKDVTSDFIKISK

-1839 KAGNKSSQTVKF
+1839 KAGNKSSQTIKF

-1878 DNNLVVTEYNP
+1878 DNNLVITEYNP

-2101 EFNSIITV
+2101 EFNSTITV

>member
-1 MVNKKSVS
+1 MVNKKLVS
-9 KKLIAILLAVV
+9 KKLVAILLAVV

-36 IKNKYVISIA
+36 IKNEYVISIA

-70 TKGEAKFDNL
+70 KKGKAKFDNL
-80 DDGTAYDLKITKL
+80 DDETAYDLKITKL
-93 YGFGDYHNNNF
+93 YGFGDYHNDNF

-112 LSNTDLTAVNM
+112 LSNTDLTAVNT

-129 IVDESGTAVKNLE
+129 IVDESDNPVKNLE
-142 FSYSPVGFTDI
+142 FTYSPVGFTDI
-153 SFNGKTGSNGEYS
+153 SFDGNTDDNGKYS
-166 FDVYKDVEYNLEFD
+166 FDVYKDVEYSVKFD

-191 VNVSND
+191 VNASHDEN
-197 IDFGDEQLSLK
+197 FGDEKLSLK

-214 KVTAAGGGKIT
+214 KVTTAGGKIT

-233 GKDLQE
+233 GKDLQKDT
-239 GAIVATAD
+239 IVATANE
-247 TNYVIKALIVDGY
+247 NYVIETLTVDGKE
-260 PINDATGKESYD
+260 IDDAKGQNSYD
-272 LSNVDALKNVTKKH
+272 LSNVDALKNVTEKH
-286 SVIVSFVLD
+286 SVSVSFVLD

-308 VEIKDGTSVS
+308 VVIKDGTSVS

-401 VTVNSGENGKVEPAL
+401 VTVNSGENGTAKASPAT
-416 SKVEFGSN
+416 VDYNGSTVI
-424 AKFTITPDNE
+424 TITPDKGYDIDTVKVNGSVVDNLTETE
-434 NYTIDGIKVDG
+434 NVYKYTI
-445 RSVDISK
+445 SK
-452 LSDEEYI
+452 ITSDV
-459 ENEDHTFIFNLLDI
+459 T
-473 QSDTEVEV
+473 VEAN
-481 TFKEIPVDTGDWKEK
+481 FKEIEKVDVDDVLKNDYCT
-496 ISFSVLNGTQI
+496 ISFSETPVVIGNKYIVGKGGSVTITPVDPYYRVKVNGELPKSTITYNKTKVINDIQI
-507 SENVIDGKI
+507 STNKFVGGWDKT
-516 VLVYSKNSTVQI
+516 YSANIEFVVDSTGPEI
-528 NPVKPYNYFDIKYY
+528 TNIKKTPDQEYY
-542 NKPKYEGWKNS
+542 NKAY
-553 RNITSSKTI
+553 
-562 TDLQVKTGK
+562 
-571 RGDEVNLSFGS
+571 
-582 GNTEIVVIIDNTPPE
+582 
-597 LKDIDPM
+597 
-604 NWTNADSYTVTG
+604 
-616 NVSDKNTAD
+616 NVSFYVSDNIAGVDSVYYGTENDITKAKKATFDSASGKVSFDTTDTDTTNNGEFNGYYYIWAKDKVG
-625 NPSSSIEKVV
+625 NPSSKSVEIKI
-635 YGTKDGYANA
+635 
-645 TNEATLNA
+645 
-653 DKTEYSFKI
+653 DKT
-662 SNEEN
+662 NP
-667 KTYYIYAVDK
+667 T
-677 SNNVSKVKTFESKID
+677 
-692 RTAPV
+692 
-697 IDSFEITNA
+697 IDSFEFSAKTLNACTHGTYASENITVTITASDKNSIVTNSGVKEITFNGETQKVKSDGSAIFTLKASDFASA
-706 KNDVKTTSFGTF
+706 KEVSATASDFAGNTSQITIPTSDNSNVKSNLVTITSDKADVNISRNETAKYIDGDKYWYADDTDFKVNISDKSGIK
-718 SSSKVIVKVKAHDIK
+718 KVIIKMNDKIVVDDTLDGDIEAVKSKEYTVNTSK
-733 NSATNTDG
+733 NAVDG
-741 KNTCSGV
+741 KNVITVDVVNVANNASATKTLSIYKDTKAPTVDNFEFEVENNSTFKKMLHFLTFGNFFNEKVKITVKGNDEKASSAIKNVTLYGDEKEIAIQEYVDGV
-748 QSITFNN
+748 
-755 QEQKI
+755 
-760 DSNNEATFEIE
+760 ATFEVPAEAITDE
-771 KAADL
+771 TLHLNKTISAKAT
-776 KLENFSVKDNVGNET
+776 DNVGNVTPKFVYPST
-791 TGIAATDKN
+791 T
-800 ATINSEKTPLISN
+800 NSDTFESSN
-813 SLTISTDRPTVKIEK
+813 
-828 EGSNASTGLFRY
+828 
-840 DEKSGKVWYNGDANF
+840 
-855 IVTVIDKH
+855 
-863 GINSINV
+863 
-870 KLNGNEVKK
+870 
-879 SSDGL
+879 
-884 TLKNVDF
+884 
-891 SNSEN
+891 
-896 PTKQTFKIN
+896 
-905 TSMFQSNDTNG
+905 
-916 ENTLEVIANNV
+916 
-927 SNINNKDDGNAKLY
+927 
-941 IDKTAP
+941 
-947 TVDSFTF
+947 
-954 KAKNANF
+954 
-961 LSKALNFLT
+961 
-970 FGIFFN
+970 
-976 EEIEVTVSAS
+976 
-986 ENKESASSGLKSITL
+986 
-1001 YAGDTEVKTI
+1001 
-1011 DVDTVEN
+1011 
-1018 DANTEGKCTFTLS
+1018 
-1031 VDKFNAKQVISAV
+1031 
-1044 ATDKVGNKSEKT
+1044 
-1056 MPDTKNSNI
+1056 
-1065 LEENGKVSKG
+1065 
-1075 VDNPGLMIETVAPDA
+1075 LMIETVAPDA

-1105 GDSNDWYP
+1105 GDSNDWYAA
-1113 GDVDFVIDIWDPKD
+1113 DTDFNITVKD
-1127 NGSCSGIRSIAVS
+1127 ADSGIRSISV
-1140 QKVGDK
+1140 
-1146 FEPITVDAKGNEIK
+1146 TVNGTEIVTDSDGNSISEEF
-1160 KVYYRD
+1160 YTR
-1166 ETKTDKISLTLN
+1166 DKIANELSFRVN
-1178 TSKLKANPDGS
+1178 TRLATRAEDGS
-1189 YTIKVK
+1189 YTIKVD
-1195 ATDNAGNVME
+1195 ATDNAGNDMSS
-1205 PAVTKTIY
+1205 VTKTIY
-1213 KDTSTPSVTDFKF
+1213 KDSSTPSVTDFKF

-1265 DGAPKIP
+1265 DGAPKVP

-1292 EKTEPVN
+1292 VKTEPVN

-1352 YTLKDSKDANGAD
+1352 YTLKDSKDSNGAD
-1365 IKDEKG
+1365 IKDENG

-1425 KGYSDDCLGDWVA
+1425 KGYSDDCLGEWVA
-1438 TGEANTNLVVNL
+1438 TGEANTNLIVNL

-1495 HMNENDDKEFNG
+1495 QMNENDDKEFNG

-1548 SKFKYVGTQVIDGRE
+1548 PKFKYVGTQVIDGRE

-1577 DYSFKV
+1577 DYNFKV

-1590 HIANAESVNYKS
+1590 HIANAESVNYKL
-1602 DNKSVK
+1602 DNKNVK
-1608 FSSDKTAEY
+1608 FSSNKTAEY

-1631 TIDNT
+1631 TVDNT

-1642 SYDNNTAANEKYF
+1642 SYDNNTAANDKYF

-1792 EIDKDVTSDFIKISK
+1792 EINKDVTSDFIKISK

-1878 DNNLVVTEYNP
+1878 DNNLVITEYNP
-1889 DKLVKGTLDVVVT
+1889 DKLVKGTLEVVVT

-1980 IFRLDTTAPA
+1980 IFRLDTTAPS

-2039 SKDSKEENAAGY
+2039 SKDSKEENVAGY

-2063 IGECSKENVRFVITD
+2063 IGECSKKNVRFVITD

-2101 EFNSIITV
+2101 EFNSTITV

-2132 VAIGA
+2132 VAIGVC
-2137 GGFAVATKLRKRE
+2137 GFAVATKLRKRE

>member
-1 MVNKKSVS
+1 MVNKKLVS
-9 KKLIAILLAVV
+9 KKLVAILLAVV

-36 IKNKYVISIA
+36 IKNEYVISIA

-70 TKGEAKFDNL
+70 KKGKAKFDNL
-80 DDGTAYDLKITKL
+80 DDETAYDLKITKL
-93 YGFGDYHNNNF
+93 YGFGDYHNDNF

-112 LSNTDLTAVNM
+112 LSNTDLTAVNT

-129 IVDESGTAVKNLE
+129 IVDESDNPVKNLE
-142 FSYSPVGFTDI
+142 FTYSPVGFTDI
-153 SFNGKTGSNGEYS
+153 SFDGNTDDNGKYS
-166 FDVYKDVEYNLEFD
+166 FDVYKDVEYSVEFN

-191 VNVSND
+191 VNASHDEN
-197 IDFGDEQLSLK
+197 FGDEKLSLK

-214 KVTAAGGGKIT
+214 KVTTAGGGKIT

-233 GKDLQE
+233 GKDLQKDT
-239 GAIVATAD
+239 IVAKAD
-247 TNYVIKALIVDGY
+247 TNYVIETLTVDSNE
-260 PINDATGKESYD
+260 IDDAKGQEKYD

-286 SVIVSFVLD
+286 SVSVSFYRPTYEITINYNKNGTVKDNSDNPVTNGGKIILKQGD
-295 EIEVTFN
+295 EAGFTAVAETNYHIA
-302 ISKTGK
+302 K
-308 VEIKDGTSVS
+308 VEIDKNVND
-318 TAGTVTVANG
+318 
-328 SDETP
+328 
-333 LSESR
+333 
-338 KLLKGQTIQA
+338 K
-348 VVSDEKKYHIESFK
+348 
-362 VGDEELI
+362 
-369 TSFNN
+369 FNN
-374 DTHSS
+374 STTKYSETFNDNKAHSV
-379 PEYTF
+379 
-384 DKTKTTI
+384 TI
-391 TVVFALDTFN
+391 TFAINTFN
-401 VTVNSGENGKVEPAL
+401 VTVNSGKNGTATASPAT
-416 SKVEFGSN
+416 VDYNGSTDI
-424 AKFTITPDNE
+424 TITPDKGYDIETVRVNGLAVDNLAETE
-434 NYTIDGIKVDG
+434 NGYKYTISDIKADV
-445 RSVDISK
+445 
-452 LSDEEYI
+452 
-459 ENEDHTFIFNLLDI
+459 T
-473 QSDTEVEV
+473 VEV
-481 TFKEIPVDTGDWKEK
+481 KFDKINSSIPADIISNKYYKITFSSAPVKEYVAK
-496 ISFSVLNGTQI
+496 NGTNVFVLKKDAIATI
-507 SENVIDGKI
+507 SGGTE
-516 VLVYSKNSTVQI
+516 YSNVQI
-528 NPVKPYNYFDIKYY
+528 NSSNWLGYSASKRINNTVKI
-542 NKPKYEGWKNS
+542 NS
-553 RNITSSKTI
+553 IASSK
-562 TDLQVKTGK
+562 G
-571 RGDEVNLSFGS
+571 FGVANKHIS
-582 GNTEIVVIIDNTPPE
+582 PLNVLIAIDKIKPT
-597 LKDIDPM
+597 LTFDKDKSIM

-616 NVSDKNTAD
+616 NVSDENSAD
-625 NPSSSIEKVV
+625 NPSSGIEKVV

-653 DKTEYSFKI
+653 DKTKYSFEI

-692 RTAPV
+692 RTAPT
-697 IDSFEITNA
+697 IDEFKFEAPTLNACTHGTYASNDITVTITASDGGNVQSGAKEITFNGE
-706 KNDVKTTSFGTF
+706 TQ
-718 SSSKVIVKVKAHDIK
+718 KVKSDGSAIFTLKASDFASAK
-733 NSATNTDG
+733 EVSATATDFAGNTSQITIPTSDNSNVKSNLVTITSDKADVNISRNETAKYIDGDKYWYADDTDFKVNISDKSGIKKVKIKMNDTIVVDDTLDGDIEAVKSKEYTVNTSKNAVDG
-741 KNTCSGV
+741 KNVITVDVVNVANNASATKTLSIYKDTKAPTVDNFEFEVENNSTFKKMLHFLTFGNFFNEKVKITVKGNDEKASSAIKNVTLYGDEKEIATQEYVDGV
-748 QSITFNN
+748 
-755 QEQKI
+755 
-760 DSNNEATFEIE
+760 ATFEVPAEAITDE
-771 KAADL
+771 TLHLNKTISAKAT
-776 KLENFSVKDNVGNET
+776 DNVGNVTPKFVYPST
-791 TGIAATDKN
+791 T
-800 ATINSEKTPLISN
+800 NSDTFESSN
-813 SLTISTDRPTVKIEK
+813 
-828 EGSNASTGLFRY
+828 
-840 DEKSGKVWYNGDANF
+840 
-855 IVTVIDKH
+855 
-863 GINSINV
+863 
-870 KLNGNEVKK
+870 
-879 SSDGL
+879 
-884 TLKNVDF
+884 
-891 SNSEN
+891 
-896 PTKQTFKIN
+896 
-905 TSMFQSNDTNG
+905 
-916 ENTLEVIANNV
+916 
-927 SNINNKDDGNAKLY
+927 
-941 IDKTAP
+941 
-947 TVDSFTF
+947 
-954 KAKNANF
+954 
-961 LSKALNFLT
+961 
-970 FGIFFN
+970 
-976 EEIEVTVSAS
+976 
-986 ENKESASSGLKSITL
+986 
-1001 YAGDTEVKTI
+1001 
-1011 DVDTVEN
+1011 
-1018 DANTEGKCTFTLS
+1018 
-1031 VDKFNAKQVISAV
+1031 
-1044 ATDKVGNKSEKT
+1044 
-1056 MPDTKNSNI
+1056 
-1065 LEENGKVSKG
+1065 
-1075 VDNPGLMIETVAPDA
+1075 LMIETVAPDA

-1105 GDSNDWYP
+1105 GDSNDWYAA
-1113 GDVDFVIDIWDPKD
+1113 DTDFNITVKD
-1127 NGSCSGIRSIAVS
+1127 ADSGIRSVS
-1140 QKVGDK
+1140 V
-1146 FEPITVDAKGNEIK
+1146 TVNGTEIVTDSDGNSINEEF
-1160 KVYYRD
+1160 YTR
-1166 ETKTDKISLTLN
+1166 DKIANELSFRVN
-1178 TSKLKANPDGS
+1178 TRLATRAEDGS
-1189 YTIKVK
+1189 YTIKVD
-1195 ATDNAGNVME
+1195 ATDNAGNDMSS
-1205 PAVTKTIY
+1205 VTKTIY
-1213 KDTSTPSVTDFKF
+1213 KDSTTPSVTDFKF

-1265 DGAPKIP
+1265 DGAPKVP

-1292 EKTEPVN
+1292 VKTEPVN

-1365 IKDEKG
+1365 IKDENG

-1438 TGEANTNLVVNL
+1438 TGEANTNLIVNL

-1495 HMNENDDKEFNG
+1495 QMNENDDKEFNG

-1539 NKQTNVSPK
+1539 NKQTTVSPK
-1548 SKFKYVGTQVIDGRE
+1548 PKFKYVGTQVIDGRE

-1577 DYSFKV
+1577 DYNFKV

-1602 DNKSVK
+1602 DNKNVK
-1608 FSSDKTAEY
+1608 FSSNKTAEY

-1631 TIDNT
+1631 TVDNT

-1642 SYDNNTAANEKYF
+1642 SYDNNTAANDKYF

-1680 RTSAKD
+1680 RTSTKD
-1686 GSNIAEPTVSSWSR
+1686 GSNIAEPTVSSWRR

-1792 EIDKDVTSDFIKISK
+1792 EINKDVTSDFIKISK

-1878 DNNLVVTEYNP
+1878 DNNLVITEYNP
-1889 DKLVKGTLDVVVT
+1889 DKLVKGTLEVVVT

-2039 SKDSKEENAAGY
+2039 SKDSKEENVAGY

-2101 EFNSIITV
+2101 EFNSTITV

-2137 GGFAVATKLRKRE
+2137 CGFAVATKLRKRE

>member
-1 MVNKKSVS
+1 MVNKKLVS
-9 KKLIAILLAVV
+9 KKLVAILLAVV

-36 IKNKYVISIA
+36 IKNEYVISIA

-70 TKGEAKFDNL
+70 KKGEAKFDNL
-80 DDGTAYDLKITKL
+80 DDETAYDLKITKL
-93 YGFGDYHNNNF
+93 YGFGDYHNDNF

-112 LSNTDLTAVNM
+112 LSNTDLTAIGT
-123 VKVSGR
+123 VKVSGK
-129 IVDESGTAVKNLE
+129 IIDENGTAVKNLK

-153 SFNGKTGSNGEYS
+153 SFDGTTGSNGEYS
-166 FDVYKDVEYNLEFD
+166 FDVYKDVEYSIEFN

-191 VNVSND
+191 VNASHDEN
-197 IDFGDEQLSLK
+197 FGDEKLSLK

-214 KVTAAGGGKIT
+214 KVTTAGGKIT

-233 GKDLQE
+233 GKDLQKDT
-239 GAIVATAD
+239 IVATAD
-247 TNYVIKALIVDGY
+247 KNYVIETLTVDDNE
-260 PINDATGKESYD
+260 INDATGEEIYD
-272 LSNVDALKNVTKKH
+272 LSKVAALKNVTKNH
-286 SVIVSFVLD
+286 SVSVSFYRPTYEITINYNKNGTVKDNSDNPVSNGGKIILKQGD
-295 EIEVTFN
+295 EAGFTAVAEKNYHIA
-302 ISKTGK
+302 K
-308 VEIKDGTSVS
+308 VEIDKNVND
-318 TAGTVTVANG
+318 
-328 SDETP
+328 
-333 LSESR
+333 
-338 KLLKGQTIQA
+338 K
-348 VVSDEKKYHIESFK
+348 
-362 VGDEELI
+362 
-369 TSFNN
+369 FNN
-374 DTHSS
+374 STTKYSETFNDNKAHSV
-379 PEYTF
+379 
-384 DKTKTTI
+384 TI
-391 TVVFALDTFN
+391 TFAINTFN
-401 VTVNSGENGKVEPAL
+401 VTVNSGENGTATASPAT
-416 SKVEFGSN
+416 VDYNGSTDI
-424 AKFTITPDNE
+424 TITPDKGYDIETVKVNGLVVDNLTETE
-434 NYTIDGIKVDG
+434 NGYKYTISDIKADV
-445 RSVDISK
+445 
-452 LSDEEYI
+452 
-459 ENEDHTFIFNLLDI
+459 T
-473 QSDTEVEV
+473 VEV
-481 TFKEIPVDTGDWKEK
+481 KFDKINSSIPADIISNKYYKITFSSAPVNEYVAK
-496 ISFSVLNGTQI
+496 NGTNVFVLKKDAIATI
-507 SENVIDGKI
+507 SGGTE
-516 VLVYSKNSTVQI
+516 YSKVQINSSILWGYSTSKQINSTVKI
-528 NPVKPYNYFDIKYY
+528 NSIA
-542 NKPKYEGWKNS
+542 
-553 RNITSSKTI
+553 SSKGKGASNKHISQLNVLIAIDKDAPTI
-562 TDLQVKTGK
+562 TV
-571 RGDEVNLSFGS
+571 E
-582 GNTEIVVIIDNTPPE
+582 
-597 LKDIDPM
+597 PM
-604 NWTNADSYTVTG
+604 NWTNTDSYTVTG
-616 NVSDKNTAD
+616 TVSDKNTAD
-625 NPSSSIEKVV
+625 NPSSGIEKVV
-635 YGTKDGYANA
+635 YGTEVGYANA

-653 DKTEYSFKI
+653 DKTKYSFEI

-692 RTAPV
+692 RTAPTIDEFKFEAISLNACTHGTYASNAITVTITASDSGNVQSGAKEITFNGETRSV
-697 IDSFEITNA
+697 IDGKAEFKITSADKTPVSATVTDNAGNVSEITYPTS
-706 KNDVKTTSFGTF
+706 VKSN
-718 SSSKVIVKVKAHDIK
+718 VKSDSVTIS
-733 NSATNTDG
+733 NETPSATITIADNKKENLKRYDAENGVVWFNGDADFKVDLKDKNGIKYIEVTLNGKKIDTVNDSDNNDLKIFDG
-741 KNTCSGV
+741 KNDIDFSEAKETEK
-748 QSITFNN
+748 SIYINTALKTKTGQN
-755 QEQKI
+755 
-760 DSNNEATFEIE
+760 
-771 KAADL
+771 
-776 KLENFSVKDNVGNET
+776 KLEVKVTNV
-791 TGIAATDKN
+791 
-800 ATINSEKTPLISN
+800 
-813 SLTISTDRPTVKIEK
+813 
-828 EGSNASTGLFRY
+828 
-840 DEKSGKVWYNGDANF
+840 SGK
-855 IVTVIDKH
+855 
-863 GINSINV
+863 
-870 KLNGNEVKK
+870 
-879 SSDGL
+879 
-884 TLKNVDF
+884 
-891 SNSEN
+891 
-896 PTKQTFKIN
+896 
-905 TSMFQSNDTNG
+905 SNDTSKN
-916 ENTLEVIANNV
+916 
-927 SNINNKDDGNAKLY
+927 DKLY
-941 IDKTAP
+941 IDTTKPQITKFEFNKSE
-947 TVDSFTF
+947 SF
-954 KAKNANF
+954 KDK
-961 LSKALNFLT
+961 LLHILT
-970 FGIFFN
+970 FGTYSN
-976 EEIEVTVSAS
+976 TKVEVSVTA
-986 ENKESASSGLKSITL
+986 EDLGDSSGVKSITL
-1001 YAGDTEVKTI
+1001 YGKDATNTSAEYKILGTESMSAENKNIVK
-1011 DVDTVEN
+1011 
-1018 DANTEGKCTFTLS
+1018 NTDGTYTATFTLPKDVVETEKGKTYLDVLLAAKA
-1031 VDKFNAKQVISAV
+1031 VDNVENETEKFVP
-1044 ATDKVGNKSEKT
+1044 ATTS
-1056 MPDTKNSNI
+1056 NSNI
-1065 LEENGKVSKG
+1065 KTEK
-1075 VDNPGLMIETVAPDA
+1075 LMIETVAPEA
-1090 TITCPTPAQNKNSAT
+1090 SITCPTPAQDKNSAT

-1113 GDVDFVIDIWDPKD
+1113 GDVDLKIDICDPED
-1127 NGSCSGIRSIAVS
+1127 NGSYSGIASIALS

-1160 KVYYRD
+1160 QTYTD
-1166 ETKTDKISLTLN
+1166 AKTDKISLTLN
-1178 TSKLKANPDGS
+1178 TSTLKANSDGS
-1189 YTIKVK
+1189 YTIKVD
-1195 ATDNAGNVME
+1195 ATDNAGNDMIS
-1205 PAVTKTIY
+1205 VTKTIY
-1213 KDTSTPSVTDFKF
+1213 KDSSIPSVTDFKF

-1252 YFIKDTEVTVTAD
+1252 YFIKDTEVTVTAND
-1265 DGAPKIP
+1265 EKP

-1292 EKTEPVN
+1292 VKTEPVN

-1365 IKDEKG
+1365 IKDENG

-1438 TGEANTNLVVNL
+1438 TGEANTNLIVNL

-1495 HMNENDDKEFNG
+1495 QMNENDDKEFNG

-1548 SKFKYVGTQVIDGRE
+1548 PKFKYVGTQIIDGRE

-1577 DYSFKV
+1577 DYNFKV

-1602 DNKSVK
+1602 DNKNVK

-1617 TAQNDADRAIDIAF
+1617 TVQNDADRAIDIAF
-1631 TIDNT
+1631 TVDNT

-1642 SYDNNTAANEKYF
+1642 SYDNNTAANDKYF

-1686 GSNIAEPTVSSWSR
+1686 GSNIAEPTVSSWNR

-1792 EIDKDVTSDFIKISK
+1792 EINKDVTSDFIKISK

-1878 DNNLVVTEYNP
+1878 DNNLVITEYNP
-1889 DKLVKGTLDVVVT
+1889 DKLVKGTLEVVVT

-1980 IFRLDTTAPA
+1980 IFRLDTTAPS

-2029 NGIDSVDHIR
+2029 NGIDSVDRIR
-2039 SKDSKEENAAGY
+2039 SKDSKEENVAGY

-2101 EFNSIITV
+2101 EFNSTITV

-2137 GGFAVATKLRKRE
+2137 CGFAAATKLRKRE

>member
-1 MVNKKSVS
+1 MVNKKLVS
-9 KKLIAILLAVV
+9 KKLVAILLAVV

-36 IKNKYVISIA
+36 IKNEYVISIA

-70 TKGEAKFDNL
+70 KKGKAKFDNL
-80 DDGTAYDLKITKL
+80 DDETAYDLEITKL
-93 YGFGDYHNNNF
+93 YGFGDYHNDNF

-112 LSNTDLTAVNM
+112 LSNTDLTAVNT

-129 IVDESGTAVKNLE
+129 IVDENGTAVKNLK

-153 SFNGKTGSNGEYS
+153 SFDGNTDDNGKYS
-166 FDVYKDVEYNLEFD
+166 FDVYKDVEYSVKFN

-191 VNVSND
+191 VNASHDEN
-197 IDFGDEQLSLK
+197 FGDEKLSLK

-214 KVTAAGGGKIT
+214 KVTTAGGKIT

-233 GKDLQE
+233 GKDLQKDT
-239 GAIVATAD
+239 IVAKAD
-247 TNYVIKALIVDGY
+247 TNYVIKTLIVDSNE
-260 PINDATGKESYD
+260 IDDAKGQERYD

-286 SVIVSFVLD
+286 YVSVSFYRPTYEITINYNKNGTVKDNSDNPVSNGGKIILKQGD
-295 EIEVTFN
+295 EAGFTAVAETNYHIA
-302 ISKTGK
+302 K
-308 VEIKDGTSVS
+308 VEIDKNVND
-318 TAGTVTVANG
+318 
-328 SDETP
+328 
-333 LSESR
+333 
-338 KLLKGQTIQA
+338 K
-348 VVSDEKKYHIESFK
+348 
-362 VGDEELI
+362 
-369 TSFNN
+369 FNN
-374 DTHSS
+374 STTKYSKTFNDNKAHSV
-379 PEYTF
+379 
-384 DKTKTTI
+384 TI
-391 TVVFALDTFN
+391 TFAINTFN
-401 VTVNSGENGKVEPAL
+401 VTVNSGENGTATASPDTVDYN
-416 SKVEFGSN
+416 GSTDI
-424 AKFTITPDNE
+424 TITPDKGYDIETVRVNGLVVDNLTETE
-434 NYTIDGIKVDG
+434 NGYKYTISNIT
-445 RSVDISK
+445 
-452 LSDEEYI
+452 SDV
-459 ENEDHTFIFNLLDI
+459 T
-473 QSDTEVEV
+473 VEV
-481 TFKEIPVDTGDWKEK
+481 KFDKINSSIPADIISNKYYKITFSSAPVKEYVAK
-496 ISFSVLNGTQI
+496 NGTNVFVLKKDAIATI
-507 SENVIDGKI
+507 SGGTE
-516 VLVYSKNSTVQI
+516 YSNVQI
-528 NPVKPYNYFDIKYY
+528 NSSNWLGYSASKRINNTVKI
-542 NKPKYEGWKNS
+542 NS
-553 RNITSSKTI
+553 IASSK
-562 TDLQVKTGK
+562 G
-571 RGDEVNLSFGS
+571 FGVANKHIS
-582 GNTEIVVIIDNTPPE
+582 PLNVLIAIDKIKPT
-597 LKDIDPM
+597 LTFDKDKSIMD
-604 NWTNADSYTVTG
+604 WTNADSYTVTG
-616 NVSDKNTAD
+616 NVSDENSAD
-625 NPSSSIEKVV
+625 NPSSGIEKVV

-653 DKTEYSFKI
+653 DKTKYSFEI

-706 KNDVKTTSFGTF
+706 NNNVKTTSFGTF

-733 NSATNTDG
+733 NSATNTEG

-760 DSNNEATFEIE
+760 DSNNEATFEID
-771 KAADL
+771 KATDL

-800 ATINSEKTPLISN
+800 ATINTEKTPLISN
-813 SLTISTDRPTVKIEK
+813 SLTISTDKPTVKIEK
-828 EGSNASTGLFRY
+828 EGSNTSTNLVRY
-840 DEKSGKVWYNGDANF
+840 NEQSGKVWYNGDANF
-855 IVTVIDKH
+855 IVTVTDKH

-870 KLNGNEVKK
+870 KLNGNEVKA

-884 TLKNVDF
+884 TLENVDF

-896 PTKQTFKIN
+896 PTKQTFIIN
-905 TSMFQSNDTNG
+905 TSMFQSNDAKG
-916 ENTLEVIANNV
+916 KNTLEVIANNV
-927 SNINNKDDGNAKLY
+927 SNVNNKDDGNAELY

-986 ENKESASSGLKSITL
+986 ESDKNPSSGLQSITL
-1001 YAGDTEVKTI
+1001 YAGDTDVETI
-1011 DVDTVEN
+1011 DVDTVKN

-1031 VDKFNAKQVISAV
+1031 EDKFNANQVISAV
-1044 ATDKVGNKSEKT
+1044 ATDKVKNKSEKT

-1065 LEENGKVSKG
+1065 LEENDKVSKG

-1090 TITCPTPAQNKNSAT
+1090 KITCPTPAQDKNSAT

-1113 GDVDFVIDIWDPKD
+1113 GDVDFDIDIWDPED

-1146 FEPITVDAKGNEIK
+1146 FEPITVDAEGNEIK
-1160 KVYYRD
+1160 PTYTD
-1166 ETKTDKISLTLN
+1166 TKTDKISLTLN

-1189 YTIKVK
+1189 YTIKVE
-1195 ATDNAGNVME
+1195 ATDNAGNVMKT
-1205 PAVTKTIY
+1205 AVTKTIY
-1213 KDTSTPSVTDFKF
+1213 KDSSTPSVTDFKF

-1265 DGAPKIP
+1265 DGAPKVP

-1292 EKTEPVN
+1292 VKTEPVN

-1317 AKACDNVGHTPDT
+1317 AKACDNVGNTPDT

-1352 YTLKDSKDANGAD
+1352 YTLKDSKDSNGAD
-1365 IKDEKG
+1365 IKDENG

-1438 TGEANTNLVVNL
+1438 TGEANTNLIVNL

-1476 TKDVVQT
+1476 TKNVVQT

-1495 HMNENDDKEFNG
+1495 QMNENDDKEFNG

-1548 SKFKYVGTQVIDGRE
+1548 PKFKYVGTQVIDGRE

-1577 DYSFKV
+1577 DYNFKV

-1602 DNKSVK
+1602 DNKNVK

-1631 TIDNT
+1631 TVDNT

-1642 SYDNNTAANEKYF
+1642 SYDNNTAANDKYF

-1792 EIDKDVTSDFIKISK
+1792 EINKDVTSDFIKISK

-1878 DNNLVVTEYNP
+1878 DNNLVITEYNP
-1889 DKLVKGTLDVVVT
+1889 DKLVKGTLEVVVT

-1980 IFRLDTTAPA
+1980 IFRLDTTAPS

-2029 NGIDSVDHIR
+2029 NGIDSVDRIR

-2101 EFNSIITV
+2101 EFNSTITV

-2132 VAIGA
+2132 VAIGVC
-2137 GGFAVATKLRKRE
+2137 GFAVATKLRKRE

>member
-1 MVNKKSVS
+1 MVNKKLVS
-9 KKLIAILLAVV
+9 KKLVAILLAVV

-36 IKNKYVISIA
+36 IKNEYVISIA

-51 GTVTLTD
+51 GAVTLTD

-70 TKGEAKFDNL
+70 KKGKAKFDNL
-80 DDGTAYDLKITKL
+80 DDETAYDLKITKL
-93 YGFGDYHNNNF
+93 YGFGDYHNDNF

-112 LSNTDLTAVNM
+112 LSNTDLTAVNT
-123 VKVSGR
+123 VTVSGR
-129 IVDESGTAVKNLE
+129 IVDESDNPVKNLE
-142 FSYSPVGFTDI
+142 FTYSPVGFTDI
-153 SFNGKTGSNGEYS
+153 SFDGNTDDNGKYS
-166 FDVYKDVEYNLEFD
+166 FDVYKDVEYSVKFD

-191 VNVSND
+191 VNASHDEN
-197 IDFGDEQLSLK
+197 FGDEKLSLK

-214 KVTAAGGGKIT
+214 KVTTAGGKIT

-233 GKDLQE
+233 GKDLQKDT
-239 GAIVATAD
+239 IVAKAD
-247 TNYVIKALIVDGY
+247 TNYVIKTLIVDSNE
-260 PINDATGKESYD
+260 IDDAKGQERYD

-286 SVIVSFVLD
+286 YVSVSFYRPTY
-295 EIEVTFN
+295 EITINYNKNGTVKDNSDNHLVTSGGKIILKKGGKAGFKAVAETNYHIAKVKIDNEDVKGEFN
-302 ISKTGK
+302 NSTTEYSKTFDDNK
-308 VEIKDGTSVS
+308 AHSV
-318 TAGTVTVANG
+318 
-328 SDETP
+328 
-333 LSESR
+333 
-338 KLLKGQTIQA
+338 
-348 VVSDEKKYHIESFK
+348 
-362 VGDEELI
+362 
-369 TSFNN
+369 
-374 DTHSS
+374 
-379 PEYTF
+379 
-384 DKTKTTI
+384 TI
-391 TVVFALDTFN
+391 TFAINTFN
-401 VTVNSGENGKVEPAL
+401 VTVNSGKNGTATASPAT
-416 SKVEFGSN
+416 VDYGSSTDI
-424 AKFTITPDNE
+424 TITPDKGYDIETVKVNGLVVDNLTETE
-434 NYTIDGIKVDG
+434 NGYKYTISDIKADV
-445 RSVDISK
+445 
-452 LSDEEYI
+452 
-459 ENEDHTFIFNLLDI
+459 T
-473 QSDTEVEV
+473 VEV
-481 TFKEIPVDTGDWKEK
+481 KFDKINSSIPADIISNKYYKITFSSAPVNEYVAK
-496 ISFSVLNGTQI
+496 NGTNVFVLKKDAIATI
-507 SENVIDGKI
+507 SGGTE
-516 VLVYSKNSTVQI
+516 YSKVQI
-528 NPVKPYNYFDIKYY
+528 NSSILLGYSASKQINNTVKI
-542 NKPKYEGWKNS
+542 NS
-553 RNITSSKTI
+553 IASSKGLGVANKHISQLNVLIAIDKDAPTI
-562 TDLQVKTGK
+562 TV
-571 RGDEVNLSFGS
+571 E
-582 GNTEIVVIIDNTPPE
+582 
-597 LKDIDPM
+597 PM
-604 NWTNADSYTVTG
+604 NWTNTDSYTVTG
-616 NVSDKNTAD
+616 TVSDKNTAD
-625 NPSSSIEKVV
+625 NPSSGIAKVV
-635 YGTKDGYANA
+635 YGTEVGYANA

-653 DKTEYSFKI
+653 DKTKYSFEI

-677 SNNVSKVKTFESKID
+677 SNNVSKVTTFESKID
-692 RTAPV
+692 RTAPT
-697 IDSFEITNA
+697 IDEFKFEAPTLNACTHGTYASEDITVTITA
-706 KNDVKTTSFGTF
+706 SD
-718 SSSKVIVKVKAHDIK
+718 
-733 NSATNTDG
+733 
-741 KNTCSGV
+741 SGNV
-748 QSITFNN
+748 QSGAKEITFNGETRSVIDGKAEFKITSADKTPVSATVTDN
-755 QEQKI
+755 AGNVSEITYPTSVKSNVKSDSVTISNETPSATITIAENKKDNLVSYDAGNGIVWFNGDADFKVVLKDDQSKNGIKYIEVTLNGEKI
-760 DSNNEATFEIE
+760 DTVKDSDNNDLKISDGENNIDFSELQEIE
-771 KAADL
+771 K
-776 KLENFSVKDNVGNET
+776 
-791 TGIAATDKN
+791 
-800 ATINSEKTPLISN
+800 TIYVNTALNSEKYL
-813 SLTISTDRPTVKIEK
+813 
-828 EGSNASTGLFRY
+828 
-840 DEKSGKVWYNGDANF
+840 
-855 IVTVIDKH
+855 
-863 GINSINV
+863 
-870 KLNGNEVKK
+870 
-879 SSDGL
+879 
-884 TLKNVDF
+884 
-891 SNSEN
+891 NSEN
-896 PTKQTFKIN
+896 YKKTGQNK
-905 TSMFQSNDTNG
+905 
-916 ENTLEVIANNV
+916 LEVKVTNITNV
-927 SNINNKDDGNAKLY
+927 SNEKSENDKLY
-941 IDKTAP
+941 IDKTKPQITKFEFNKSESFKDKLLNILSFGAYSNT
-947 TVDSFTF
+947 TV
-954 KAKNANF
+954 
-961 LSKALNFLT
+961 
-970 FGIFFN
+970 
-976 EEIEVTVSAS
+976 EVSVTAED
-986 ENKESASSGLKSITL
+986 ENASSGINSITL
-1001 YAGDTEVKTI
+1001 YGKDATSTSAKYGILGTESMSAEKKNIVKN
-1011 DVDTVEN
+1011 N
-1018 DANTEGKCTFTLS
+1018 DGTYTATFTLPKGVVETEKGKTYLDVLLAAKA
-1031 VDKFNAKQVISAV
+1031 VDNVQNETEEFVP
-1044 ATDKVGNKSEKT
+1044 ATTN
-1056 MPDTKNSNI
+1056 NSNI
-1065 LEENGKVSKG
+1065 NKKQL
-1075 VDNPGLMIETVAPDA
+1075 LIETVAPDA

-1113 GDVDFVIDIWDPKD
+1113 GDVDFDIDIWDPKD

-1140 QKVGDK
+1140 QKVGDE

-1160 KVYYRD
+1160 LNYYKD

-1178 TSKLKANPDGS
+1178 TSTLKANPDGS
-1189 YTIKVK
+1189 YTIKVD
-1195 ATDNAGNVME
+1195 ATDNAGNDMSS
-1205 PAVTKTIY
+1205 VTKTIY
-1213 KDTSTPSVTDFKF
+1213 KDSSIPSVTDFKF

-1265 DGAPKIP
+1265 DGAPKVP

-1292 EKTEPVN
+1292 VKTEPVN

-1352 YTLKDSKDANGAD
+1352 YTLKDSKDSNGAD
-1365 IKDEKG
+1365 IKDENG

-1406 KQAGT
+1406 KQAGK

-1438 TGEANTNLVVNL
+1438 TGEANTNLIVNL

-1476 TKDVVQT
+1476 TKNVVQT

-1495 HMNENDDKEFNG
+1495 QMNENDDKEFNG

-1548 SKFKYVGTQVIDGRE
+1548 PKFKYVGTQVIDGRE

-1577 DYSFKV
+1577 DYNFKV

-1602 DNKSVK
+1602 DNKNVK
-1608 FSSDKTAEY
+1608 FSSNKTAEY

-1631 TIDNT
+1631 TVDNT

-1642 SYDNNTAANEKYF
+1642 SYDNNTATNDKYF

-1680 RTSAKD
+1680 RTSTKD
-1686 GSNIAEPTVSSWSR
+1686 GSNIAEPAVSSWSR

-1792 EIDKDVTSDFIKISK
+1792 EINKDVTSDFIKISK

-1839 KAGNKSSQTVKF
+1839 KAGNKSSQTFKF

-1878 DNNLVVTEYNP
+1878 DNNLVITEYNP
-1889 DKLVKGTLDVVVT
+1889 DKLVKGTLEVVVT

-2051 IEDVTSYNGKFT
+2051 IEDVTSYSGKFT

-2101 EFNSIITV
+2101 EFNSTITV

-2137 GGFAVATKLRKRE
+2137 CGFAVATKLRKRE

>member
-1 MVNKKSVS
+1 MVNKKLVS
-9 KKLIAILLAVV
+9 KKLVAILLAVV

-36 IKNKYVISIA
+36 IKNEYVISIA

-70 TKGEAKFDNL
+70 KKGKAKFDNL
-80 DDGTAYDLKITKL
+80 DDETAYDLKITKL
-93 YGFGDYHNNNF
+93 YGFGDYHNDNF

-112 LSNTDLTAVNM
+112 LSNTDLTAVNT

-129 IVDESGTAVKNLE
+129 IVDESDNPVKNLK
-142 FSYSPVGFTDI
+142 FSYSTVGFTDI
-153 SFNGKTGSNGEYS
+153 SFDGNTDDNGKYS
-166 FDVYKDVEYNLEFD
+166 FDVYKDVEYSVEFN

-191 VNVSND
+191 VNASHDEN
-197 IDFGDEQLSLK
+197 FGDEKLSLK

-214 KVTAAGGGKIT
+214 KVTTAGGGKIT

-233 GKDLQE
+233 GKDLQKDI
-239 GAIVATAD
+239 IVATAD
-247 TNYVIKALIVDGY
+247 KNYVIETLTVDGNE
-260 PINDATGKESYD
+260 IDDAKGQEIYD
-272 LSNVDALKNVTKKH
+272 LSKVDALKNVTKKH
-286 SVIVSFVLD
+286 YVSVSFYRPTYEITINYNKNGTVKDNSDNPVSSGGKIILKQGD
-295 EIEVTFN
+295 EAGFTAVAETNYHIA
-302 ISKTGK
+302 K
-308 VEIKDGTSVS
+308 VEIDKNVND
-318 TAGTVTVANG
+318 
-328 SDETP
+328 
-333 LSESR
+333 
-338 KLLKGQTIQA
+338 K
-348 VVSDEKKYHIESFK
+348 
-362 VGDEELI
+362 
-369 TSFNN
+369 FNN
-374 DTHSS
+374 STTKYSETFNDNKAHSV
-379 PEYTF
+379 
-384 DKTKTTI
+384 TI
-391 TVVFALDTFN
+391 TFAINTFN
-401 VTVNSGENGKVEPAL
+401 VTVNSGENGTATASPAT
-416 SKVEFGSN
+416 VDYNGSTDI
-424 AKFTITPDNE
+424 TITPDKGYDIETVKVNGLVVDNLTETE
-434 NYTIDGIKVDG
+434 NGYKYTI
-445 RSVDISK
+445 SK
-452 LSDEEYI
+452 ITSDV
-459 ENEDHTFIFNLLDI
+459 T
-473 QSDTEVEV
+473 VEV
-481 TFKEIPVDTGDWKEK
+481 KFKEIEKVNVDDVLKNDYCT
-496 ISFSVLNGTQI
+496 ISFSETPVVIGNKYIVGKGGSVTITPVDPYYRVKVNGELPKSTITYNKTKVINDIQI
-507 SENVIDGKI
+507 STNKI
-516 VLVYSKNSTVQI
+516 LGGWDKTYSANIEFVVDSTGPEI
-528 NPVKPYNYFDIKYY
+528 TNIKKTPDQEYY
-542 NKPKYEGWKNS
+542 NKAY
-553 RNITSSKTI
+553 
-562 TDLQVKTGK
+562 
-571 RGDEVNLSFGS
+571 
-582 GNTEIVVIIDNTPPE
+582 
-597 LKDIDPM
+597 
-604 NWTNADSYTVTG
+604 
-616 NVSDKNTAD
+616 NVSFYVSDNIAGVDSVYYGTENDITKAKKATFDSVSGKASFNTTDGDFNGNYYIWAKDKVG
-625 NPSSSIEKVV
+625 NPSS
-635 YGTKDGYANA
+635 
-645 TNEATLNA
+645 
-653 DKTEYSFKI
+653 
-662 SNEEN
+662 
-667 KTYYIYAVDK
+667 K
-677 SNNVSKVKTFESKID
+677 SV
-692 RTAPV
+692 
-697 IDSFEITNA
+697 EIN
-706 KNDVKTTSFGTF
+706 
-718 SSSKVIVKVKAHDIK
+718 
-733 NSATNTDG
+733 
-741 KNTCSGV
+741 
-748 QSITFNN
+748 
-755 QEQKI
+755 
-760 DSNNEATFEIE
+760 
-771 KAADL
+771 
-776 KLENFSVKDNVGNET
+776 
-791 TGIAATDKN
+791 
-800 ATINSEKTPLISN
+800 
-813 SLTISTDRPTVKIEK
+813 
-828 EGSNASTGLFRY
+828 
-840 DEKSGKVWYNGDANF
+840 
-855 IVTVIDKH
+855 
-863 GINSINV
+863 
-870 KLNGNEVKK
+870 
-879 SSDGL
+879 
-884 TLKNVDF
+884 
-891 SNSEN
+891 
-896 PTKQTFKIN
+896 
-905 TSMFQSNDTNG
+905 
-916 ENTLEVIANNV
+916 
-927 SNINNKDDGNAKLY
+927 

-947 TVDSFTF
+947 TIDEFKFEAPTLNACTHGTYASENITVTITASDKNSIVTNSGVKEITFNGETQKVKSDGSAIFTLKASDFASAKEVSATATDFAGNTSQITIPTSDNSNVKSNLVTITSDEADVNISRNETAKYIDGDKYWYADDTDFKVNISDKSGIKKVIIKMNDKIVVDDTLDGDIEAVKSKEYTVNTSKNAVDGENVITVDVVNVANNASATKTLSIYKDTKAPTVDNFEFEVENNSTF
-954 KAKNANF
+954 KKM
-961 LSKALNFLT
+961 LHFLT
-970 FGIFFN
+970 FGNFFN
-976 EEIEVTVSAS
+976 EKVKITVKGND
-986 ENKESASSGLKSITL
+986 EKASSAIKNVTL
-1001 YAGDTEVKTI
+1001 YGDEKEIATQEYVDGVATFEVPAEAITDETLHLNKTI
-1011 DVDTVEN
+1011 
-1018 DANTEGKCTFTLS
+1018 S
-1031 VDKFNAKQVISAV
+1031 AK
-1044 ATDKVGNKSEKT
+1044 ATDNVGNVTPKFVYPST
-1056 MPDTKNSNI
+1056 TNSDTFESSN
-1065 LEENGKVSKG
+1065 
-1075 VDNPGLMIETVAPDA
+1075 LMIETVAPDA

-1105 GDSNDWYP
+1105 GDSNDWYAA
-1113 GDVDFVIDIWDPKD
+1113 DTDFNITVKD
-1127 NGSCSGIRSIAVS
+1127 ADSGIRSVS
-1140 QKVGDK
+1140 V
-1146 FEPITVDAKGNEIK
+1146 TVNGTEIVTDSDGNSINEEF
-1160 KVYYRD
+1160 YTR
-1166 ETKTDKISLTLN
+1166 DKIANELSFRVN
-1178 TSKLKANPDGS
+1178 TRLATRAEDGS
-1189 YTIKVK
+1189 YTIKVD
-1195 ATDNAGNVME
+1195 ATDNAGNDMSS
-1205 PAVTKTIY
+1205 VTKTIY
-1213 KDTSTPSVTDFKF
+1213 KDSSTPSVTDFKF

-1265 DGAPKIP
+1265 DGAPKVP

-1292 EKTEPVN
+1292 VKTEPVN

-1330 FSKPNGAVIESPDL
+1330 FSKPNGAIIESPDL

-1365 IKDEKG
+1365 IKDENG

-1416 NGKVTSVAK
+1416 NGKVTSAAK

-1438 TGEANTNLVVNL
+1438 TGEANTNLIVNL

-1495 HMNENDDKEFNG
+1495 QMNENDDKEFNG

-1548 SKFKYVGTQVIDGRE
+1548 PKFKYVGTQVIDGRE

-1577 DYSFKV
+1577 DYNFKV

-1602 DNKSVK
+1602 DNKNVK
-1608 FSSDKTAEY
+1608 FSSNKTAEY

-1631 TIDNT
+1631 TVDNT

-1642 SYDNNTAANEKYF
+1642 SYDNNTAANDKYF

-1742 DFTVDTTIAKPSIKG
+1742 DFTIDTTIAKPSIKG

-1792 EIDKDVTSDFIKISK
+1792 EINKDVTSNFIKISK

-1878 DNNLVVTEYNP
+1878 DNNLVITEYNP
-1889 DKLVKGTLDVVVT
+1889 DKLVKGTLEVVVT

-1980 IFRLDTTAPA
+1980 IFRLDTTAPS

-2039 SKDSKEENAAGY
+2039 SKDSKEENVAGY

-2101 EFNSIITV
+2101 EFNSTITV

-2137 GGFAVATKLRKRE
+2137 CGFAAATKLRKRE

>member
-1 MVNKKSVS
+1 MVNKKLVS
-9 KKLIAILLAVV
+9 KKLVAILLAVV

-36 IKNKYVISIA
+36 IKNEYVISIA

-70 TKGEAKFDNL
+70 KKGKAKFDNL
-80 DDGTAYDLKITKL
+80 DDETAYDLEITKL
-93 YGFGDYHNNNF
+93 YGFGDYHNDNF

-112 LSNTDLTAVNM
+112 LSNTDLTAVNT

-129 IVDESGTAVKNLE
+129 IVDENGTAVKNLK

-153 SFNGKTGSNGEYS
+153 SFDGNTDDNGKYS
-166 FDVYKDVEYNLEFD
+166 FDVYKDVEYSVKFN

-191 VNVSND
+191 VNASHDEN
-197 IDFGDEQLSLK
+197 FGDEKLSLK

-214 KVTAAGGGKIT
+214 KVTTAGGKIT

-233 GKDLQE
+233 GKDLQKDT
-239 GAIVATAD
+239 IVAKAD
-247 TNYVIKALIVDGY
+247 TNYVIKTLIVDSNE
-260 PINDATGKESYD
+260 IDDAKGQERYD

-286 SVIVSFVLD
+286 YVSVSFYRPTYEITINYNKNGTVKDNSDNPVSNGGKIILKQGD
-295 EIEVTFN
+295 EAGFTAVAETNYHIA
-302 ISKTGK
+302 K
-308 VEIKDGTSVS
+308 VEIDKNVND
-318 TAGTVTVANG
+318 
-328 SDETP
+328 
-333 LSESR
+333 
-338 KLLKGQTIQA
+338 K
-348 VVSDEKKYHIESFK
+348 
-362 VGDEELI
+362 
-369 TSFNN
+369 FNN
-374 DTHSS
+374 STTKYSETFNDNKAHSV
-379 PEYTF
+379 
-384 DKTKTTI
+384 TI
-391 TVVFALDTFN
+391 TFAINTFN
-401 VTVNSGENGKVEPAL
+401 VTVNSGENGTATASPDTVDYN
-416 SKVEFGSN
+416 GSTDI
-424 AKFTITPDNE
+424 TITPDKGYDIETVRVNGLVVDNLTETE
-434 NYTIDGIKVDG
+434 NGYKYTISNIT
-445 RSVDISK
+445 
-452 LSDEEYI
+452 SDV
-459 ENEDHTFIFNLLDI
+459 T
-473 QSDTEVEV
+473 VEV
-481 TFKEIPVDTGDWKEK
+481 KFDKINSSIPADIISNKYYKITFSSAPVKEYVAK
-496 ISFSVLNGTQI
+496 NGTNVFVLKKDAIATI
-507 SENVIDGKI
+507 SGGTE
-516 VLVYSKNSTVQI
+516 YSNVQI
-528 NPVKPYNYFDIKYY
+528 NSSNWLGYSASKRINNTVKI
-542 NKPKYEGWKNS
+542 NS
-553 RNITSSKTI
+553 IASSK
-562 TDLQVKTGK
+562 G
-571 RGDEVNLSFGS
+571 FGVANKHIS
-582 GNTEIVVIIDNTPPE
+582 PLNVLIAIDKIKPT
-597 LKDIDPM
+597 LTFDKDKSIMD
-604 NWTNADSYTVTG
+604 WTNADSYTVTG
-616 NVSDKNTAD
+616 NVSDENSAD
-625 NPSSSIEKVV
+625 NPSSGIEKVV

-653 DKTEYSFKI
+653 DKTKYSFEI

-706 KNDVKTTSFGTF
+706 NNNVKTTSFGTF

-733 NSATNTDG
+733 NSATNTEG

-760 DSNNEATFEIE
+760 DSNNEATFEID
-771 KAADL
+771 KATDL

-800 ATINSEKTPLISN
+800 ATINTEKTPLISN
-813 SLTISTDRPTVKIEK
+813 SLTISTDKPTVKIEK
-828 EGSNASTGLFRY
+828 EGSNTSTNLVRY
-840 DEKSGKVWYNGDANF
+840 NEQSGKVWYNGDANF
-855 IVTVIDKH
+855 IVTVTDKH

-870 KLNGNEVKK
+870 KLNGNEVKA

-884 TLKNVDF
+884 TLENVDF

-896 PTKQTFKIN
+896 PTKQTFIIN
-905 TSMFQSNDTNG
+905 TSMFQSNDAKG
-916 ENTLEVIANNV
+916 KNTLEVIANNV
-927 SNINNKDDGNAKLY
+927 SNVNNKDDGNAELY

-986 ENKESASSGLKSITL
+986 ESDKNPSSGLQSITL
-1001 YAGDTEVKTI
+1001 YAGDTDVETI
-1011 DVDTVEN
+1011 DVDTVKN

-1031 VDKFNAKQVISAV
+1031 EDKFNANQVISAV
-1044 ATDKVGNKSEKT
+1044 ATDKVKNKSEKT

-1065 LEENGKVSKG
+1065 LEENDKVSKG

-1090 TITCPTPAQNKNSAT
+1090 KITCPTPAQDKNSAT

-1113 GDVDFVIDIWDPKD
+1113 GDVDFDIDIWDPED

-1146 FEPITVDAKGNEIK
+1146 FEPITVDAEGNEIK
-1160 KVYYRD
+1160 PTYTD
-1166 ETKTDKISLTLN
+1166 TKTDKISLTLN

-1189 YTIKVK
+1189 YTIKVE
-1195 ATDNAGNVME
+1195 ATDNAGNVMKT
-1205 PAVTKTIY
+1205 AVTKTIY
-1213 KDTSTPSVTDFKF
+1213 KDSSTPSVTDFKF

-1265 DGAPKIP
+1265 DGAPKVP

-1292 EKTEPVN
+1292 VKTEPVN

-1317 AKACDNVGHTPDT
+1317 AKACDNVGNTPDT

-1352 YTLKDSKDANGAD
+1352 YTLKDSKDSNGAD
-1365 IKDEKG
+1365 IKDENG

-1438 TGEANTNLVVNL
+1438 TGEANTNLIVNL

-1476 TKDVVQT
+1476 TKNVVQT

-1495 HMNENDDKEFNG
+1495 QMNENDDKEFNG

-1548 SKFKYVGTQVIDGRE
+1548 PKFKYVGTQVIDGRE

-1577 DYSFKV
+1577 DYNFKV

-1602 DNKSVK
+1602 DNKNVK

-1631 TIDNT
+1631 TVDNT

-1642 SYDNNTAANEKYF
+1642 SYDNNTAANDKYF

-1792 EIDKDVTSDFIKISK
+1792 EINKDVTSDFIKISK

-1878 DNNLVVTEYNP
+1878 DNNLVITEYNP
-1889 DKLVKGTLDVVVT
+1889 DKLVKGTLEVVVT

-1980 IFRLDTTAPA
+1980 IFRLDTTAPS

-2029 NGIDSVDHIR
+2029 NGIDSVDRIR

-2101 EFNSIITV
+2101 EFNSTITV

-2132 VAIGA
+2132 VAIGVC
-2137 GGFAVATKLRKRE
+2137 GFAVATKLRKRE

>member
-1 MVNKKSVS
+1 MVNKKLVS
-9 KKLIAILLAVV
+9 KKLVAILLAVV

-36 IKNKYVISIA
+36 IKNEYVISIA

-70 TKGEAKFDNL
+70 KKGKAKFDNL
-80 DDGTAYDLKITKL
+80 DDETAYDLEITKL
-93 YGFGDYHNNNF
+93 YGFGDYHNDNF

-112 LSNTDLTAVNM
+112 LSNTDLTAVNT

-129 IVDESGTAVKNLE
+129 IVDESGTAVKNLK
-142 FSYSPVGFTDI
+142 FFYSPVGFTDI
-153 SFNGKTGSNGEYS
+153 SFDGNTDDNGKYS
-166 FDVYKDVEYNLEFD
+166 FDVYKDVEYSVEFN

-191 VNVSND
+191 VNASHDEN
-197 IDFGDEQLSLK
+197 FGDEKLSLK

-233 GKDLQE
+233 GKDLQKDT
-239 GAIVATAD
+239 IVATAD
-247 TNYVIKALIVDGY
+247 KNYVIETLTVDSNE
-260 PINDATGKESYD
+260 IDDAKGQEKYD
-272 LSNVDALKNVTKKH
+272 LSNVSTLKNVKEKH
-286 SVIVSFVLD
+286 SVSVSFYRPTYEITINYNKNGTVKDNSDNPVSNGGKIILKQGD
-295 EIEVTFN
+295 EAGFTAVAETNYHIA
-302 ISKTGK
+302 K
-308 VEIKDGTSVS
+308 VEIDKNVND
-318 TAGTVTVANG
+318 
-328 SDETP
+328 
-333 LSESR
+333 
-338 KLLKGQTIQA
+338 K
-348 VVSDEKKYHIESFK
+348 
-362 VGDEELI
+362 
-369 TSFNN
+369 FNN
-374 DTHSS
+374 STTKYSETFNDNKAHSV
-379 PEYTF
+379 
-384 DKTKTTI
+384 TI
-391 TVVFALDTFN
+391 TFAINTFN
-401 VTVNSGENGKVEPAL
+401 VTVNSGENGTATASPAT
-416 SKVEFGSN
+416 VDYNGSTDI
-424 AKFTITPDNE
+424 TITPDKGYDIETVKVNGLAVDNLTETE
-434 NYTIDGIKVDG
+434 NGYKYTISDIKADV
-445 RSVDISK
+445 
-452 LSDEEYI
+452 
-459 ENEDHTFIFNLLDI
+459 T
-473 QSDTEVEV
+473 VEV
-481 TFKEIPVDTGDWKEK
+481 KFKEIEKVDVHDVLKNDYCT
-496 ISFSVLNGTQI
+496 ISFSETPVVIGNKYIVGKGGSVTITPVDPYYRVKVNGELPKSTITYNKTKVINDIQI
-507 SENVIDGKI
+507 STNKFVGGWDKTYSAKIEFVVDENAPTIANITKTPDQEYYNKAYNVSFNVSDDIAGVDSVYYGTENDITKAKNATFDSASGKASFITTDGEFNGNYYIWAKDKVGNPSSTSVEINVDTTAPTIDSFEFSSKTLNACTHGTYASDAITVTITASDSGNVQSGAKEITFNGETEPVIDGKAEFKI
-516 VLVYSKNSTVQI
+516 TAAKN
-528 NPVKPYNYFDIKYY
+528 K
-542 NKPKYEGWKNS
+542 
-553 RNITSSKTI
+553 
-562 TDLQVKTGK
+562 QV
-571 RGDEVNLSFGS
+571 F
-582 GNTEIVVIIDNTPPE
+582 
-597 LKDIDPM
+597 
-604 NWTNADSYTVTG
+604 ATVTDNAG
-616 NVSDKNTAD
+616 NVSKITYPTSVKSNVKSDSVT
-625 NPSSSIEKVV
+625 
-635 YGTKDGYANA
+635 
-645 TNEATLNA
+645 
-653 DKTEYSFKI
+653 I
-662 SNEEN
+662 SNESPSAAITIAEN
-667 KTYYIYAVDK
+667 KKDNLERYYA
-677 SNNVSKVKTFESKID
+677 NNGIVWFNGDADFKVNLKDDQSKNGIKYIEVILNGEKID
-692 RTAPV
+692 TV
-697 IDSFEITNA
+697 KDSDNNDLKIFDGENDID
-706 KNDVKTTSFGTF
+706 F
-718 SSSKVIVKVKAHDIK
+718 SEL
-733 NSATNTDG
+733 
-741 KNTCSGV
+741 
-748 QSITFNN
+748 Q
-755 QEQKI
+755 
-760 DSNNEATFEIE
+760 EIE
-771 KAADL
+771 K
-776 KLENFSVKDNVGNET
+776 
-791 TGIAATDKN
+791 
-800 ATINSEKTPLISN
+800 TIYVNTALNSEKYKKTGQNKLE
-813 SLTISTDRPTVKIEK
+813 VKVT
-828 EGSNASTGLFRY
+828 NV
-840 DEKSGKVWYNGDANF
+840 SGK
-855 IVTVIDKH
+855 
-863 GINSINV
+863 
-870 KLNGNEVKK
+870 
-879 SSDGL
+879 
-884 TLKNVDF
+884 
-891 SNSEN
+891 
-896 PTKQTFKIN
+896 
-905 TSMFQSNDTNG
+905 SNDT
-916 ENTLEVIANNV
+916 
-927 SNINNKDDGNAKLY
+927 SINDKLY

-961 LSKALNFLT
+961 LSKTLNFLT

-986 ENKESASSGLKSITL
+986 ESDKNPSSGLQSITL
-1001 YAGDTEVKTI
+1001 YAGDTDVETI
-1011 DVDTVEN
+1011 DVDTVKN

-1031 VDKFNAKQVISAV
+1031 KDKFNANQVISAV
-1044 ATDKVGNKSEKT
+1044 ATDKVKNKSEKT

-1065 LEENGKVSKG
+1065 LAENDKVSKG
-1075 VDNPGLMIETVAPDA
+1075 VDNPSLMIETVAPDA
-1090 TITCPTPAQNKNSAT
+1090 TITCPTPAQDKNSAT

-1113 GDVDFVIDIWDPKD
+1113 GDVDFDIDIWDPED

-1140 QKVGDK
+1140 QKVGDE
-1146 FEPITVDAKGNEIK
+1146 FEPITVDAKGNKIK
-1160 KVYYRD
+1160 QDYYKD
-1166 ETKTDKISLTLN
+1166 KTKTDKKISLTLN
-1178 TSKLKANPDGS
+1178 TSTLKANPDGS
-1189 YTIKVK
+1189 YTIKVE
-1195 ATDNAGNVME
+1195 ATDNAGNVLGNDMK

-1213 KDTSTPSVTDFKF
+1213 KDSTTPSVTDFKF

-1252 YFIKDTEVTVTAD
+1252 YFIKDTEVTVTAND
-1265 DGAPKIP
+1265 EKP

-1292 EKTEPVN
+1292 VKTEPVN

-1352 YTLKDSKDANGAD
+1352 YTLKDSKDSNGAD
-1365 IKDEKG
+1365 IKDENG

-1438 TGEANTNLVVNL
+1438 TGEANTNLIVNL

-1495 HMNENDDKEFNG
+1495 QMNENDDKEFNG

-1548 SKFKYVGTQVIDGRE
+1548 PKFKYVGTQVIDGRE

-1577 DYSFKV
+1577 DYNFKV

-1602 DNKSVK
+1602 DNKNVK

-1631 TIDNT
+1631 TVDNT

-1642 SYDNNTAANEKYF
+1642 SYDNNTAANDKYF

-1724 DKAGNKDKGVK
+1724 DKAGNKDKSVK

-1792 EIDKDVTSDFIKISK
+1792 EINKDVTSNFIKISK

-1878 DNNLVVTEYNP
+1878 DNNLVITEYNP
-1889 DKLVKGTLDVVVT
+1889 DKLVKGTLEVVVT

-1980 IFRLDTTAPA
+1980 IFRLDTTAPS

-2039 SKDSKEENAAGY
+2039 SKDSKEENVAGY

-2101 EFNSIITV
+2101 EFNSTITV

-2137 GGFAVATKLRKRE
+2137 CGFAVATKLRKRE

>member
-1 MVNKKSVS
+1 MVNKKLVS
-9 KKLIAILLAVV
+9 KKLVAILLAVV

-36 IKNKYVISIA
+36 IKNEYVISIA

-70 TKGEAKFDNL
+70 KKGKAKFDNL
-80 DDGTAYDLKITKL
+80 DDETAYDLEITKL
-93 YGFGDYHNNNF
+93 YGFGDYHNDNF

-112 LSNTDLTAVNM
+112 LSNTDLTAVNT

-129 IVDESGTAVKNLE
+129 IVDESGKPVENLG

-153 SFNGKTGSNGEYS
+153 SFDGNTDDNGKYS
-166 FDVYKDVEYNLEFD
+166 FDVYKDVEYSVKFN
-180 VDKQYNEVKKT
+180 VGKQYNEVKKT
-191 VNVSND
+191 VNASHDEN
-197 IDFGDEQLSLK
+197 FGDEKLSLK

-233 GKDLQE
+233 GKDLQKDT
-239 GAIVATAD
+239 IVATANE
-247 TNYVIKALIVDGY
+247 NYVIETLTVDGN
-260 PINDATGKESYD
+260 PINDATGEEIYD
-272 LSNVDALKNVTKKH
+272 LSNVDALKNVTKNH
-286 SVIVSFVLD
+286 SVSVSFVLD

-328 SDETP
+328 SDEKP
-333 LSESR
+333 LTATK

-348 VVSDEKKYHIESFK
+348 SVSDDKYHIESFK
-362 VGDEELI
+362 VGNEEKI
-369 TSFNN
+369 KSFNN
-374 DTHSS
+374 NTHES
-379 PEYTF
+379 PEYIF

-401 VTVNSGENGKVEPAL
+401 VTVNSGENGTATASPAT
-416 SKVEFGSN
+416 VDYGSSTDI
-424 AKFTITPDNE
+424 TITPDKGYDIETVKVNGLVVDNLTETE
-434 NYTIDGIKVDG
+434 NGYKYTISNIT
-445 RSVDISK
+445 
-452 LSDEEYI
+452 SDV
-459 ENEDHTFIFNLLDI
+459 T
-473 QSDTEVEV
+473 VEV
-481 TFKEIPVDTGDWKEK
+481 KFDKINSSIPADIISNKYYKITFSSAPVKEYVAK
-496 ISFSVLNGTQI
+496 NGTNVFVLKKDAIATI
-507 SENVIDGKI
+507 SGGTE
-516 VLVYSKNSTVQI
+516 YSNVQI
-528 NPVKPYNYFDIKYY
+528 NSSNWLGYSASKRINNTVKI
-542 NKPKYEGWKNS
+542 NS
-553 RNITSSKTI
+553 IASSK
-562 TDLQVKTGK
+562 G
-571 RGDEVNLSFGS
+571 FGVANKHIS
-582 GNTEIVVIIDNTPPE
+582 PLNVLIAIDKIKPT
-597 LKDIDPM
+597 LTFDKDKSIMD
-604 NWTNADSYTVTG
+604 WTNADSYTVTG
-616 NVSDKNTAD
+616 NVSDENSAD
-625 NPSSSIEKVV
+625 NPSSGIEKVV

-653 DKTEYSFKI
+653 DKTKYSFEI

-733 NSATNTDG
+733 NSATNTEG

-760 DSNNEATFEIE
+760 DSNNEATFEID
-771 KAADL
+771 KATDL

-800 ATINSEKTPLISN
+800 TTINTEKTPLISN
-813 SLTISTDRPTVKIEK
+813 SLTISTDKPTVKIEK
-828 EGSNASTGLFRY
+828 EGSNASTNLVRY
-840 DEKSGKVWYNGDANF
+840 DEESGKVWYNGDANF
-855 IVTVIDKH
+855 IVTVTDKH

-884 TLKNVDF
+884 TLENVDF
-891 SNSEN
+891 SNSEK
-896 PTKQTFKIN
+896 PTKQTFEIN
-905 TSMFQSNDTNG
+905 TSMFQSNDAKG
-916 ENTLEVIANNV
+916 KNTLEVIANNV
-927 SNINNKDDGNAKLY
+927 SNVNNKDDGNAELY

-986 ENKESASSGLKSITL
+986 ESDKNPSSGLQSITL
-1001 YAGDTEVKTI
+1001 YAGDTDVETI
-1011 DVDTVEN
+1011 DIDTVKN

-1031 VDKFNAKQVISAV
+1031 EDKFNANQVISAV
-1044 ATDKVGNKSEKT
+1044 ATDKVKNKSEKT

-1065 LEENGKVSKG
+1065 LEENGKVKG
-1075 VDNPGLMIETVAPDA
+1075 VDNPSLMIETVAPDA
-1090 TITCPTPAQNKNSAT
+1090 KITCPTPAQDKNSAT

-1113 GDVDFVIDIWDPKD
+1113 GDVDLKIDIWDPED

-1146 FEPITVDAKGNEIK
+1146 YEPAVDSRGNEIK
-1160 KVYYRD
+1160 LDYYQD
-1166 ETKTDKISLTLN
+1166 KTKTDKISLTLN

-1189 YTIKVK
+1189 YTIKVE
-1195 ATDNAGNVME
+1195 ATDNAGNVMKT
-1205 PAVTKTIY
+1205 AVTKTIY
-1213 KDTSTPSVTDFKF
+1213 KDSTIPSVTDFKF

-1252 YFIKDTEVTVTAD
+1252 YFIKDTEVTVTAND
-1265 DGAPKIP
+1265 EKP

-1292 EKTEPVN
+1292 VKTEPVN

-1365 IKDEKG
+1365 IKDENG

-1438 TGEANTNLVVNL
+1438 TGEANTNLIVNL

-1495 HMNENDDKEFNG
+1495 QMNENDDKEFNG

-1548 SKFKYVGTQVIDGRE
+1548 PKFKYVGTQVIDGRE

-1577 DYSFKV
+1577 DYNFKV

-1602 DNKSVK
+1602 DNKNVK
-1608 FSSDKTAEY
+1608 FSSNKTAEY

-1631 TIDNT
+1631 TVDNT

-1642 SYDNNTAANEKYF
+1642 SYDNNTATNDKYF

-1792 EIDKDVTSDFIKISK
+1792 EINKDVTSDFIKISK

-1878 DNNLVVTEYNP
+1878 DNNLVITEYNP
-1889 DKLVKGTLDVVVT
+1889 DKLVKGTLEVVVT

-1912 GQLTVNPVVNSTVQ
+1912 GQLTVNPMVNSTVQ

-1980 IFRLDTTAPA
+1980 IFRLDTTAPS

-2039 SKDSKEENAAGY
+2039 SKDSKEENVAGY

-2101 EFNSIITV
+2101 EFNSTITV

-2137 GGFAVATKLRKRE
+2137 GGFAAATKLRKRE

>member
-1 MVNKKSVS
+1 MVNKKLVS
-9 KKLIAILLAVV
+9 KKLVAILLAVV

-36 IKNKYVISIA
+36 IKNEYVISIA

-70 TKGEAKFDNL
+70 KKGKAKFDNL
-80 DDGTAYDLKITKL
+80 DDETAYDLKITKL
-93 YGFGDYHNNNF
+93 YGFGDYHNDNF

-112 LSNTDLTAVNM
+112 LSNTDLTAVNT

-129 IVDESGTAVKNLE
+129 IVDESDKPVELE
-142 FSYSPVGFTDI
+142 FTYSPVGFTDI
-153 SFNGKTGSNGEYS
+153 SFNGKTDSNGEYS
-166 FDVYKDVEYNLEFD
+166 FDVYKDVEYSVKFN
-180 VDKQYNEVKKT
+180 VGKQYNEVKKT
-191 VNVSND
+191 VNASHDEN
-197 IDFGDEQLSLK
+197 FGDEKLSLK

-214 KVTAAGGGKIT
+214 KVTTAGGGKIT

-233 GKDLQE
+233 GKDLQKDT
-239 GAIVATAD
+239 IVATAD
-247 TNYVIKALIVDGY
+247 KNYVIETLTVDGNE
-260 PINDATGKESYD
+260 IDDAKGQEKYD
-272 LSNVDALKNVTKKH
+272 LSNVSTLKNVKEKH
-286 SVIVSFVLD
+286 SVSVSFYRPTYEITINYNKNGTVKDNSDNPVSNGGKIILKQGD
-295 EIEVTFN
+295 EAGFTAVAETNYHIA
-302 ISKTGK
+302 K
-308 VEIKDGTSVS
+308 VEIDKNVND
-318 TAGTVTVANG
+318 
-328 SDETP
+328 
-333 LSESR
+333 
-338 KLLKGQTIQA
+338 K
-348 VVSDEKKYHIESFK
+348 
-362 VGDEELI
+362 
-369 TSFNN
+369 FNN
-374 DTHSS
+374 STTKYSETFNDNKAHSV
-379 PEYTF
+379 
-384 DKTKTTI
+384 TI
-391 TVVFALDTFN
+391 TFAINTFN
-401 VTVNSGENGKVEPAL
+401 VTVNSGENGTATASPAT
-416 SKVEFGSN
+416 VDYNGSTDI
-424 AKFTITPDNE
+424 TITPDKG
-434 NYTIDGIKVDG
+434 YKIKTLKINNNV
-445 RSVDISK
+445 
-452 LSDEEYI
+452 
-459 ENEDHTFIFNLLDI
+459 
-473 QSDTEVEV
+473 
-481 TFKEIPVDTGDWKEK
+481 IPKEK
-496 ISFSVLNGTQI
+496 IIETKFNEEYTYTIEKVEKNITVDVTFEEQKLIRVKNIFDNEYYTAKFIDNENNEIEPVIKGNDYIIPSTAKLVVTPKSPTYCRTSINSNVLYTNKT
-507 SENVIDGKI
+507 
-516 VLVYSKNSTVQI
+516 STVKSNLKIEHIDVNTDSYWWGWKKVEAPI
-528 NPVKPYNYFDIKYY
+528 NLIVDSTGPEITNIKKTPDQEYY
-542 NKPKYEGWKNS
+542 NKAY
-553 RNITSSKTI
+553 
-562 TDLQVKTGK
+562 
-571 RGDEVNLSFGS
+571 
-582 GNTEIVVIIDNTPPE
+582 
-597 LKDIDPM
+597 
-604 NWTNADSYTVTG
+604 
-616 NVSDKNTAD
+616 NVSFDVSDDIAGVD
-625 NPSSSIEKVV
+625 SVY
-635 YGTKDGYANA
+635 YGT
-645 TNEATLNA
+645 
-653 DKTEYSFKI
+653 
-662 SNEEN
+662 EN
-667 KTYYIYAVDK
+667 D
-677 SNNVSKVKTFESKID
+677 
-692 RTAPV
+692 
-697 IDSFEITNA
+697 IT
-706 KNDVKTTSFGTF
+706 
-718 SSSKVIVKVKAHDIK
+718 
-733 NSATNTDG
+733 
-741 KNTCSGV
+741 
-748 QSITFNN
+748 
-755 QEQKI
+755 
-760 DSNNEATFEIE
+760 
-771 KAADL
+771 
-776 KLENFSVKDNVGNET
+776 
-791 TGIAATDKN
+791 
-800 ATINSEKTPLISN
+800 
-813 SLTISTDRPTVKIEK
+813 
-828 EGSNASTGLFRY
+828 
-840 DEKSGKVWYNGDANF
+840 
-855 IVTVIDKH
+855 
-863 GINSINV
+863 
-870 KLNGNEVKK
+870 
-879 SSDGL
+879 
-884 TLKNVDF
+884 
-891 SNSEN
+891 
-896 PTKQTFKIN
+896 
-905 TSMFQSNDTNG
+905 
-916 ENTLEVIANNV
+916 
-927 SNINNKDDGNAKLY
+927 
-941 IDKTAP
+941 
-947 TVDSFTF
+947 
-954 KAKNANF
+954 KAKNAT
-961 LSKALNFLT
+961 LD
-970 FGIFFN
+970 
-976 EEIEVTVSAS
+976 SAS
-986 ENKESASSGLKSITL
+986 GKAS
-1001 YAGDTEVKTI
+1001 
-1011 DVDTVEN
+1011 
-1018 DANTEGKCTFTLS
+1018 FTTT
-1031 VDKFNAKQVISAV
+1031 DGEFNGNYYIWAK
-1044 ATDKVGNKSEKT
+1044 DKVGNKKSTSVKINIDTTAPTIDSFEFSSKTLNACTHGTYASENIKVTITASDKNSEVTNSGAKEITFNGETEPVNKGKAEFVLKASDFASAKEVSATATDFAGNTSQITIPTSDNSNVKSNLVTITSDEADVNISRNETAKYIDGDKYWYADDTDFKVNISDKSGIKNVIIKMNDKIVVDDTLDGDIEAVKSKEYTVNTSKNAVDGKNVITVDVVNVANNASATKT
-1056 MPDTKNSNI
+1056 LSIYKDTKAPT
-1065 LEENGKVSKG
+1065 
-1075 VDNPGLMIETVAPDA
+1075 VDNFEFEVENNSTFKKMLHFLTFGNFFNEKVKITVKGNDEKASSAIKNVTLYGDEKEIATQEYVDGVATFEVPAEAITDETLHLNKTISAKATDNVGNVTPKFVYPSTTNSDTFESSNLMIETVAPDA

-1105 GDSNDWYP
+1105 GDSNDWYAA
-1113 GDVDFVIDIWDPKD
+1113 DTDFNITVKD
-1127 NGSCSGIRSIAVS
+1127 ADSGIRSVS
-1140 QKVGDK
+1140 V
-1146 FEPITVDAKGNEIK
+1146 TVNGTEIVTDSDGNSINEEF
-1160 KVYYRD
+1160 YTR
-1166 ETKTDKISLTLN
+1166 DKIANELSFRVN
-1178 TSKLKANPDGS
+1178 TRLATRAEDGS
-1189 YTIKVK
+1189 YTIKVD
-1195 ATDNAGNVME
+1195 ATDNAGNDMIS
-1205 PAVTKTIY
+1205 VTKTIY
-1213 KDTSTPSVTDFKF
+1213 KDSSTPSVTDFKF

-1252 YFIKDTEVTVTAD
+1252 YFIKDTEVTVTAND
-1265 DGAPKIP
+1265 EKP

-1292 EKTEPVN
+1292 VKTEPVN

-1352 YTLKDSKDANGAD
+1352 YTLKDSKDSNGAD
-1365 IKDEKG
+1365 IKDENG

-1438 TGEANTNLVVNL
+1438 TGEANTNLIVNL

-1495 HMNENDDKEFNG
+1495 QMNENDDKEFNG

-1548 SKFKYVGTQVIDGRE
+1548 PKFKYVGTQVIDGRE

-1577 DYSFKV
+1577 DYNFKV

-1590 HIANAESVNYKS
+1590 HITNAESVNYKS
-1602 DNKSVK
+1602 DNKNVK
-1608 FSSDKTAEY
+1608 FSSNKTAEY

-1631 TIDNT
+1631 TVDNK

-1642 SYDNNTAANEKYF
+1642 SYDNNTAANDKYF

-1686 GSNIAEPTVSSWSR
+1686 GSNIAEPAVSSWSR

-1792 EIDKDVTSDFIKISK
+1792 EINKDVTSDFIKISK

-1878 DNNLVVTEYNP
+1878 DNNLVITEYNP
-1889 DKLVKGTLDVVVT
+1889 DKLVKGTLEVVVT

-1980 IFRLDTTAPA
+1980 IFRLDTTAPS

-2101 EFNSIITV
+2101 EFNSTITV

-2132 VAIGA
+2132 VTIGA
-2137 GGFAVATKLRKRE
+2137 CGFAVATKLRKRE

>member
-1 MVNKKSVS
+1 MVNKKLVS
-9 KKLIAILLAVV
+9 KKLVAILLAVV

-36 IKNKYVISIA
+36 IKNEYVISIA

-70 TKGEAKFDNL
+70 KKGKAKFDNL
-80 DDGTAYDLKITKL
+80 DDETAYDLEITKL
-93 YGFGDYHNNNF
+93 YGFGDYHNDNF

-112 LSNTDLTAVNM
+112 LSNTDLTAVNT

-129 IVDESGTAVKNLE
+129 IVDESGTAVKNLK

-153 SFNGKTGSNGEYS
+153 SFDGNTDDNGKYS
-166 FDVYKDVEYNLEFD
+166 FDVYKDVEYSVEFN

-191 VNVSND
+191 VNASHDEN
-197 IDFGDEQLSLK
+197 FGDEKLSLK

-214 KVTAAGGGKIT
+214 KVTAAGGGEIT

-233 GKDLQE
+233 GKDLQKDT
-239 GAIVATAD
+239 IVATAD
-247 TNYVIKALIVDGY
+247 TNYVIETLTVDSNE
-260 PINDATGKESYD
+260 IDDAKGKEKYD

-286 SVIVSFVLD
+286 SVSVSFVLD

-328 SDETP
+328 SDEKP
-333 LSESR
+333 LTATK

-348 VVSDEKKYHIESFK
+348 SVSDDKYHIESFK
-362 VGDEELI
+362 VGNEEKI
-369 TSFNN
+369 KSFNN
-374 DTHSS
+374 NTHES
-379 PEYTF
+379 PEYIF

-401 VTVNSGENGKVEPAL
+401 VTVNSGENGTATASPDTVDY
-416 SKVEFGSN
+416 GSSSVI
-424 AKFTITPDNE
+424 TITPDKGYDIETVKVNGLDVDNLTETE
-434 NYTIDGIKVDG
+434 NGYKYTISNIT
-445 RSVDISK
+445 
-452 LSDEEYI
+452 SDV
-459 ENEDHTFIFNLLDI
+459 T
-473 QSDTEVEV
+473 VEV
-481 TFKEIPVDTGDWKEK
+481 KFDKINSSIPADIISNKYYKITFSSAPVKEYVAK
-496 ISFSVLNGTQI
+496 NGTNVFVLKKDAIATI
-507 SENVIDGKI
+507 SGGTE
-516 VLVYSKNSTVQI
+516 YSNVQI
-528 NPVKPYNYFDIKYY
+528 NSSNWLGYSASKQINNTVKI
-542 NKPKYEGWKNS
+542 NS
-553 RNITSSKTI
+553 IASSKGLGVANKHI
-562 TDLQVKTGK
+562 SPLNV
-571 RGDEVNLSFGS
+571 L
-582 GNTEIVVIIDNTPPE
+582 IAIDKIKPT
-597 LKDIDPM
+597 LTFDKDKSIMD
-604 NWTNADSYTVTG
+604 WTNADSYTVTG
-616 NVSDKNTAD
+616 NVSDENSAD
-625 NPSSSIEKVV
+625 NPSSGIEKVV

-645 TNEATLNA
+645 TTEATLNA
-653 DKTEYSFKI
+653 DKTKYSFEI

-733 NSATNTDG
+733 NSATNTEG

-760 DSNNEATFEIE
+760 DSNNEATFEID
-771 KAADL
+771 KATDL

-800 ATINSEKTPLISN
+800 ATINTEKTPLISN
-813 SLTISTDRPTVKIEK
+813 SLTISTDKPTVKIEK
-828 EGSNASTGLFRY
+828 EGSNVSTNLVRY
-840 DEKSGKVWYNGDANF
+840 DEQSGKVWYNGDANF
-855 IVTVIDKH
+855 IVTVTDKH

-884 TLKNVDF
+884 TLENVDF
-891 SNSEN
+891 SNSEK
-896 PTKQTFKIN
+896 PTKQTFEIN
-905 TSMFQSNDTNG
+905 TSMFPSKDTNG

-927 SNINNKDDGNAKLY
+927 SNVNNKDDGNAELY

-976 EEIEVTVSAS
+976 EKIEVTVSAS
-986 ENKESASSGLKSITL
+986 ESDKNPSSGLQSITL
-1001 YAGDTEVKTI
+1001 YAGDTDVETI
-1011 DVDTVEN
+1011 DVDTVKN

-1031 VDKFNAKQVISAV
+1031 EDKFNANQVISAV
-1044 ATDKVGNKSEKT
+1044 ATDKVKNKSEKT

-1065 LEENGKVSKG
+1065 LEENDKVSKG
-1075 VDNPGLMIETVAPDA
+1075 VDNPSLMIETVAPDA
-1090 TITCPTPAQNKNSAT
+1090 TITCPTPAQDKNSAT

-1113 GDVDFVIDIWDPKD
+1113 GDVDFDIDIWDPKD

-1140 QKVGDK
+1140 QKVGDE

-1160 KVYYRD
+1160 QSYTD
-1166 ETKTDKISLTLN
+1166 TKTDKISLTLN
-1178 TSKLKANPDGS
+1178 TSTLKANSDGS
-1189 YTIKVK
+1189 YTIKVE
-1195 ATDNAGNVME
+1195 ATDNAGNVMKS
-1205 PAVTKTIY
+1205 AVTKTIY
-1213 KDTSTPSVTDFKF
+1213 MDSSIPSVTDFKF

-1252 YFIKDTEVTVTAD
+1252 YFIKDTEVTVTAND
-1265 DGAPKIP
+1265 EKP

-1292 EKTEPVN
+1292 VKTEPIN

-1352 YTLKDSKDANGAD
+1352 YTLKDSKDSNGAD
-1365 IKDEKG
+1365 IKDENG

-1416 NGKVTSVAK
+1416 NGKVTSAAK

-1438 TGEANTNLVVNL
+1438 TGEANTNLIVNL

-1495 HMNENDDKEFNG
+1495 QMNENDDKEFNG

-1548 SKFKYVGTQVIDGRE
+1548 PKFKYVGTQVIDGRE

-1577 DYSFKV
+1577 DYNFKV

-1602 DNKSVK
+1602 DNKNVK

-1631 TIDNT
+1631 TVDNT
-1636 NPVVSV
+1636 KPVVSV
-1642 SYDNNTAANEKYF
+1642 SYDNNTATNDKYF

-1680 RTSAKD
+1680 RTSTKD
-1686 GSNIAEPTVSSWSR
+1686 GSNIAEPAVSSWSR

-1792 EIDKDVTSDFIKISK
+1792 EINKDVTSDFIKISK

-1878 DNNLVVTEYNP
+1878 DNNLVITEYNP
-1889 DKLVKGTLDVVVT
+1889 DKLVKGTLEVVVT

-2039 SKDSKEENAAGY
+2039 SKDSKEENVAGY

-2101 EFNSIITV
+2101 EFNSTITV

-2137 GGFAVATKLRKRE
+2137 CGFAVATKLRKRE

>member
-1 MVNKKSVS
+1 MVNKKLVS
-9 KKLIAILLAVV
+9 KKLVAILLAVV

-36 IKNKYVISIA
+36 IKNEYVISIA

-51 GTVTLTD
+51 GAVTLTD

-70 TKGEAKFDNL
+70 KKGKAKFDNL
-80 DDGTAYDLKITKL
+80 DDETAYDLKITKL
-93 YGFGDYHNNNF
+93 YGFGDYHNDNF

-112 LSNTDLTAVNM
+112 LSNTDLTAVNT
-123 VKVSGR
+123 VTVSGR
-129 IVDESGTAVKNLE
+129 IVDESDNPVKNLE
-142 FSYSPVGFTDI
+142 FTYSPVGFTDI
-153 SFNGKTGSNGEYS
+153 SFDGNTDDNGKYS
-166 FDVYKDVEYNLEFD
+166 FDVYKDVEYSVKFD

-191 VNVSND
+191 VNASHDEN
-197 IDFGDEQLSLK
+197 FGDEKLSLK

-214 KVTAAGGGKIT
+214 KVTTAGGKIT

-233 GKDLQE
+233 GKDLQKDT
-239 GAIVATAD
+239 IVAKAD
-247 TNYVIKALIVDGY
+247 TNYVIKTLIVDSNE
-260 PINDATGKESYD
+260 IDDAKGQERYD

-286 SVIVSFVLD
+286 YVSVSFYRPTY
-295 EIEVTFN
+295 EITINYNKNGTVKDNSDNHLVTSGGKIILKKGGKAGFKAVAETNYHIAKVKIDNEDVKGEFN
-302 ISKTGK
+302 NSTTEYSKTFDDNK
-308 VEIKDGTSVS
+308 AHSV
-318 TAGTVTVANG
+318 
-328 SDETP
+328 
-333 LSESR
+333 
-338 KLLKGQTIQA
+338 
-348 VVSDEKKYHIESFK
+348 
-362 VGDEELI
+362 
-369 TSFNN
+369 
-374 DTHSS
+374 
-379 PEYTF
+379 
-384 DKTKTTI
+384 TI
-391 TVVFALDTFN
+391 TFAINTFN
-401 VTVNSGENGKVEPAL
+401 VTVNSGKNGTATASPAT
-416 SKVEFGSN
+416 VDYGSSTDI
-424 AKFTITPDNE
+424 TITPDKGYDIETVKVNGLVVDNLTETE
-434 NYTIDGIKVDG
+434 NGYKYTISDIKADV
-445 RSVDISK
+445 
-452 LSDEEYI
+452 
-459 ENEDHTFIFNLLDI
+459 T
-473 QSDTEVEV
+473 VEV
-481 TFKEIPVDTGDWKEK
+481 KFDKINSSISADIISNKYYKITFSSAPVNEYVAK
-496 ISFSVLNGTQI
+496 NGTNVFVLKKDAIATI
-507 SENVIDGKI
+507 SGGTE
-516 VLVYSKNSTVQI
+516 YSKVQI
-528 NPVKPYNYFDIKYY
+528 NSSILLGYSASKQINNTVKI
-542 NKPKYEGWKNS
+542 NS
-553 RNITSSKTI
+553 IASSKGLGVANKHISQLNVLIAIDKDAPTI
-562 TDLQVKTGK
+562 TV
-571 RGDEVNLSFGS
+571 E
-582 GNTEIVVIIDNTPPE
+582 
-597 LKDIDPM
+597 PM
-604 NWTNADSYTVTG
+604 NWTNTDSYTVTG
-616 NVSDKNTAD
+616 TVSDKNTAD
-625 NPSSSIEKVV
+625 NPSSGIAKVV
-635 YGTKDGYANA
+635 YGTEVGYANA

-653 DKTEYSFKI
+653 DKTKYSFEI

-677 SNNVSKVKTFESKID
+677 SNNVSKVTTFESKID
-692 RTAPV
+692 RTAPT
-697 IDSFEITNA
+697 IDEFKFEAPTLNACTHGTYASEDITVTITA
-706 KNDVKTTSFGTF
+706 SD
-718 SSSKVIVKVKAHDIK
+718 
-733 NSATNTDG
+733 
-741 KNTCSGV
+741 SGNV
-748 QSITFNN
+748 QSGAKEITFNG
-755 QEQKI
+755 ETRSVIDGKAEFKI
-760 DSNNEATFEIE
+760 TSADKTPVSATVTDNAGNVSEITYPT
-771 KAADL
+771 
-776 KLENFSVKDNVGNET
+776 SVKSNVKSDSVTISNET
-791 TGIAATDKN
+791 PS
-800 ATINSEKTPLISN
+800 ATI
-813 SLTISTDRPTVKIEK
+813 TIADNKK
-828 EGSNASTGLFRY
+828 ENLKRY
-840 DEKSGKVWYNGDANF
+840 DAENGVVWFNGDADFKVDLKDKNG
-855 IVTVIDKH
+855 IKYIEVT
-863 GINSINV
+863 
-870 KLNGNEVKK
+870 LNGKKIDTVKDSDNNDLKIFDSKNDIDFSEAKETEKSIYINTALKTKTGQNKLEVKV
-879 SSDGL
+879 
-884 TLKNVDF
+884 TNV
-891 SNSEN
+891 SG
-896 PTKQTFKIN
+896 K
-905 TSMFQSNDTNG
+905 SNDTS
-916 ENTLEVIANNV
+916 EN
-927 SNINNKDDGNAKLY
+927 DKLY
-941 IDKTAP
+941 IDTTKPQITKFEFNKSN
-947 TVDSFTF
+947 SF
-954 KAKNANF
+954 KDK
-961 LSKALNFLT
+961 LLNILT
-970 FGIFFN
+970 FGTYSN
-976 EEIEVTVSAS
+976 TKVEVSVTA
-986 ENKESASSGLKSITL
+986 KDLGDSSGVKSITL
-1001 YAGDTEVKTI
+1001 YGKDATNTSAEYKILGTESMSAENKNIVK
-1011 DVDTVEN
+1011 
-1018 DANTEGKCTFTLS
+1018 NTDGTYTATFTLPKDVVETEKGKTYLDVLLAAKA
-1031 VDKFNAKQVISAV
+1031 VDNVENETEKFAP
-1044 ATDKVGNKSEKT
+1044 ATTG
-1056 MPDTKNSNI
+1056 NSNI
-1065 LEENGKVSKG
+1065 KTEK
-1075 VDNPGLMIETVAPDA
+1075 LMIETVAPEA
-1090 TITCPTPAQNKNSAT
+1090 SITCPTPAQDKNSAT

-1113 GDVDFVIDIWDPKD
+1113 GDVDLKIDICDPED
-1127 NGSCSGIRSIAVS
+1127 NGSCSGIASILLS

-1160 KVYYRD
+1160 QTYTD
-1166 ETKTDKISLTLN
+1166 TNTDTKTDKISLTLN
-1178 TSKLKANPDGS
+1178 TSTLKANSDGS
-1189 YTIKVK
+1189 YTIKVD
-1195 ATDNAGNVME
+1195 ATDNAGNDMSS
-1205 PAVTKTIY
+1205 VTKTIY
-1213 KDTSTPSVTDFKF
+1213 KDSSTPSVTDFKF

-1265 DGAPKIP
+1265 DGAPKVP

-1292 EKTEPVN
+1292 VKTEPVN

-1330 FSKPNGAVIESPDL
+1330 FSKPNGAVIESTDL

-1352 YTLKDSKDANGAD
+1352 YTLKDSKDSNGAD
-1365 IKDEKG
+1365 IKDENG

-1438 TGEANTNLVVNL
+1438 TGEANTNLIVNL

-1495 HMNENDDKEFNG
+1495 QMNENDDKEFNG

-1548 SKFKYVGTQVIDGRE
+1548 PKFKYVGTQVIDGRE

-1577 DYSFKV
+1577 DYNFKV

-1602 DNKSVK
+1602 DNKNVK
-1608 FSSDKTAEY
+1608 FSSNKTAEY

-1631 TIDNT
+1631 TVDNT

-1642 SYDNNTAANEKYF
+1642 SYDNNTATNDKYF

-1680 RTSAKD
+1680 RTSTKD
-1686 GSNIAEPTVSSWSR
+1686 GSNIAEPAVSSWSR

-1792 EIDKDVTSDFIKISK
+1792 EINKDVTSDFIKISK

-1839 KAGNKSSQTVKF
+1839 KAGNKSSQTFKF

-1878 DNNLVVTEYNP
+1878 DNNLVITEYNP
-1889 DKLVKGTLDVVVT
+1889 DKLVKGTLEVVVT

-2051 IEDVTSYNGKFT
+2051 IEDVTSYSGKFT

-2101 EFNSIITV
+2101 EFNSTITV

-2137 GGFAVATKLRKRE
+2137 CGFAVATKLRKRE

>member
-36 IKNKYVISIA
+36 QSECLAVNVNNKKVYFFGAETLELDKSKATVIHYTTSAQSNLAIYVDGKSEVDTTGVTVDQLSKTIDFGAWLANQDKWVAVQLDDTKTVPSSEPNVDVDETAPEITEISGNPSEWTNKDVTLTVETEDNKGGTGVVAYSKDEINWQSEAEFNITKNGTYTFYAKDAVGNVSEKYEIKVEKIDKIDPIISSVSVAPDSWTNQEVSLIVTASDLDSGLAENAYKIDDGEWQSDNEFKVNDSVEHTFYVRDSAGNVAKIIQRADKHDIIKPVISNVEIKYGLITIDRKNKTSSKIDYNFYVIATDENSGVAQYSKDGVNWQNENKFVIKGAGDYAFYVKDNAGNISNVYSFSLGKDETAPTINDISADITTPTNKEITITVDAVDNEGGAGLADKAYKIDNNKWQESNQFKINDCDEHTIYVRDSANPKNIAEKKFRATNFNDVTPKISTIKSTNDDNKTKWMNSAIKVEVSADPTMNSAGTTFEIKEYGISDSANSNIKWQEGNIFEITDCKTHYFYVKDCADKISEVTKNSIYTA
-46 DYNYS
+46 DNFDNNVPKLVDGTAVKFTPKNENKIAAILNKLTFGRFFNKTLVITVDAEDIANETSNAS
-51 GTVTLTD
+51 GIVNAEFTFIDAKSNKYKFEAGTKETGNKEPAEIEFNVKADDLPDNFKGTASVTLTD
-58 KNNAENKFTQEM
+58 
-70 TKGEAKFDNL
+70 
-80 DDGTAYDLKITKL
+80 
-93 YGFGDYHNNNF
+93 
-104 VPSDTSFT
+104 
-112 LSNTDLTAVNM
+112 
-123 VKVSGR
+123 
-129 IVDESGTAVKNLE
+129 
-142 FSYSPVGFTDI
+142 
-153 SFNGKTGSNGEYS
+153 
-166 FDVYKDVEYNLEFD
+166 
-180 VDKQYNEVKKT
+180 
-191 VNVSND
+191 
-197 IDFGDEQLSLK
+197 
-208 QFGISA
+208 
-214 KVTAAGGGKIT
+214 AAGNVKTYQVTTNNSDMGEIDNKSDFSFMIENVAPKAT
-225 GDNTMVDY
+225 IDCPNLADDKNPATDDHNDWCGD
-233 GKDLQE
+233 
-239 GAIVATAD
+239 D
-247 TNYVIKALIVDGY
+247 TDFNIK
-260 PINDATGKESYD
+260 INDAD
-272 LSNVDALKNVTKKH
+272 
-286 SVIVSFVLD
+286 
-295 EIEVTFN
+295 
-302 ISKTGK
+302 
-308 VEIKDGTSVS
+308 
-318 TAGTVTVANG
+318 
-328 SDETP
+328 
-333 LSESR
+333 
-338 KLLKGQTIQA
+338 
-348 VVSDEKKYHIESFK
+348 
-362 VGDEELI
+362 
-369 TSFNN
+369 
-374 DTHSS
+374 
-379 PEYTF
+379 
-384 DKTKTTI
+384 
-391 TVVFALDTFN
+391 
-401 VTVNSGENGKVEPAL
+401 
-416 SKVEFGSN
+416 
-424 AKFTITPDNE
+424 
-434 NYTIDGIKVDG
+434 
-445 RSVDISK
+445 
-452 LSDEEYI
+452 
-459 ENEDHTFIFNLLDI
+459 
-473 QSDTEVEV
+473 
-481 TFKEIPVDTGDWKEK
+481 
-496 ISFSVLNGTQI
+496 
-507 SENVIDGKI
+507 
-516 VLVYSKNSTVQI
+516 
-528 NPVKPYNYFDIKYY
+528 
-542 NKPKYEGWKNS
+542 
-553 RNITSSKTI
+553 
-562 TDLQVKTGK
+562 
-571 RGDEVNLSFGS
+571 
-582 GNTEIVVIIDNTPPE
+582 
-597 LKDIDPM
+597 
-604 NWTNADSYTVTG
+604 
-616 NVSDKNTAD
+616 
-625 NPSSSIEKVV
+625 
-635 YGTKDGYANA
+635 
-645 TNEATLNA
+645 
-653 DKTEYSFKI
+653 
-662 SNEEN
+662 
-667 KTYYIYAVDK
+667 
-677 SNNVSKVKTFESKID
+677 
-692 RTAPV
+692 
-697 IDSFEITNA
+697 
-706 KNDVKTTSFGTF
+706 
-718 SSSKVIVKVKAHDIK
+718 
-733 NSATNTDG
+733 
-741 KNTCSGV
+741 
-748 QSITFNN
+748 
-755 QEQKI
+755 
-760 DSNNEATFEIE
+760 
-771 KAADL
+771 
-776 KLENFSVKDNVGNET
+776 
-791 TGIAATDKN
+791 
-800 ATINSEKTPLISN
+800 
-813 SLTISTDRPTVKIEK
+813 
-828 EGSNASTGLFRY
+828 
-840 DEKSGKVWYNGDANF
+840 
-855 IVTVIDKH
+855 
-863 GINSINV
+863 
-870 KLNGNEVKK
+870 
-879 SSDGL
+879 
-884 TLKNVDF
+884 
-891 SNSEN
+891 
-896 PTKQTFKIN
+896 
-905 TSMFQSNDTNG
+905 
-916 ENTLEVIANNV
+916 
-927 SNINNKDDGNAKLY
+927 
-941 IDKTAP
+941 
-947 TVDSFTF
+947 
-954 KAKNANF
+954 
-961 LSKALNFLT
+961 
-970 FGIFFN
+970 
-976 EEIEVTVSAS
+976 
-986 ENKESASSGLKSITL
+986 
-1001 YAGDTEVKTI
+1001 
-1011 DVDTVEN
+1011 
-1018 DANTEGKCTFTLS
+1018 
-1031 VDKFNAKQVISAV
+1031 
-1044 ATDKVGNKSEKT
+1044 
-1056 MPDTKNSNI
+1056 
-1065 LEENGKVSKG
+1065 
-1075 VDNPGLMIETVAPDA
+1075 
-1090 TITCPTPAQNKNSAT
+1090 
-1105 GDSNDWYP
+1105 
-1113 GDVDFVIDIWDPKD
+1113 
-1127 NGSCSGIRSIAVS
+1127 SGIRSVSVTVNGTAITTDSDGAVINE
-1140 QKVGDK
+1140 K
-1146 FEPITVDAKGNEIK
+1146 FYEKGE
-1160 KVYYRD
+1160 
-1166 ETKTDKISLTLN
+1166 KTTELSFRVN
-1178 TSKLKANPDGS
+1178 TRLATRAEDGS
-1189 YTIKVK
+1189 YTIKVE

-1317 AKACDNVGHTPDT
+1317 AKACDNVGHTPNT

-1352 YTLKDSKDANGAD
+1352 YTLKDSKDSNGAD

-1416 NGKVTSVAK
+1416 NGKITSVAK

-1438 TGEANTNLVVNL
+1438 TGEANTNLIVNL

-1539 NKQTNVSPK
+1539 NKQTNISPK

-1577 DYSFKV
+1577 DYNFKV
-1583 SASDITS
+1583 SASDVTS

-1642 SYDNNTAANEKYF
+1642 SYDNNTAANDKYF

-1742 DFTVDTTIAKPSIKG
+1742 GFTVDTTIAKPSIKG

-1792 EIDKDVTSDFIKISK
+1792 EINKDVTSDFIKISK

-1878 DNNLVVTEYNP
+1878 DNNLVITEYNP

-1953 GIYKIYIASEDE
+1953 GIYKIYIASKDE

-2039 SKDSKEENAAGY
+2039 SKDSKEENVAGY
-2051 IEDVTSYNGKFT
+2051 IEDVTSYSGKFT

-2101 EFNSIITV
+2101 EFNSTITV

>member
-1 MVNKKSVS
+1 MVNKKLVS
-9 KKLIAILLAVV
+9 KKLVAILLAVV

-70 TKGEAKFDNL
+70 KKGEAKFDNL
-80 DDGTAYDLKITKL
+80 DDETAYDLKITKL
-93 YGFGDYHNNNF
+93 YGFGDYHNDNF

-112 LSNTDLTAVNM
+112 LSNTDLTAVNT

-129 IVDESGTAVKNLE
+129 IVDESDKPVENLG
-142 FSYSPVGFTDI
+142 FTYSPVGFTDI
-153 SFNGKTGSNGEYS
+153 SFDGNTDDNGKYS
-166 FDVYKDVEYNLEFD
+166 FDVYKDVEYSVEFN

-191 VNVSND
+191 VNASHDEN
-197 IDFGDEQLSLK
+197 FGDEKLSLK

-214 KVTAAGGGKIT
+214 KVTAAGGKIT

-233 GKDLQE
+233 GKDLQKDT
-239 GAIVATAD
+239 IVAKAD
-247 TNYVIKALIVDGY
+247 TNYVIKTLTVDGNE
-260 PINDATGKESYD
+260 IDDAKGLEIYD
-272 LSNVDALKNVTKKH
+272 LSKVDALKNVTENH
-286 SVIVSFVLD
+286 SVSVSFYRPTY
-295 EIEVTFN
+295 EITINYNKNGTVKDNSDNHLVTSGGKIILKQGDVAGFTAVAETNYHIAKVKIDGKSVDDVDFN
-302 ISKTGK
+302 NATTKYSKTFDDNK
-308 VEIKDGTSVS
+308 AHSV
-318 TAGTVTVANG
+318 
-328 SDETP
+328 
-333 LSESR
+333 
-338 KLLKGQTIQA
+338 
-348 VVSDEKKYHIESFK
+348 
-362 VGDEELI
+362 
-369 TSFNN
+369 
-374 DTHSS
+374 
-379 PEYTF
+379 
-384 DKTKTTI
+384 TI
-391 TVVFALDTFN
+391 TFAINTFN
-401 VTVNSGENGKVEPAL
+401 VTVNSGENGTAKASPAT
-416 SKVEFGSN
+416 VDYNGSTVI
-424 AKFTITPDNE
+424 TITPDKGYDIDTVKVNGSVVDNLTETE
-434 NYTIDGIKVDG
+434 NVYKYTI
-445 RSVDISK
+445 SK
-452 LSDEEYI
+452 ITSDV
-459 ENEDHTFIFNLLDI
+459 T
-473 QSDTEVEV
+473 VEAN
-481 TFKEIPVDTGDWKEK
+481 FKEIEKVDVDDVLKNDYCT
-496 ISFSVLNGTQI
+496 ISFSETPVVIGNKYIVGKGGSVTITPVDPYYRVKVNGELPKSTITYNKTKVINDIQI
-507 SENVIDGKI
+507 STNKFVGGWDKTYSAKIEFVVDENAPTIANITKTPDQEYYNKAYNVSFYVSDNIAGVDSVYYGTENDITKAKNATFDSASGKASFTTTDGEFNGNYYIWAKDKVGNPSSISVKINIDKTNPTIDEFKFEAPTLNACKHGTYASEDITVTITASDKNSNVTNSGVKEITFNGETQKVKGDGSAIFTLKASDFASAKEVSATATDFAGNTSQITIPTSDNSNVKSNLVTITSDEADVNISRNETAKYIDGDKYWYADDTDFKVNISDKSGIKKVIIKMNDKIVVDDTLDGDIEAVKSKEYTVNTSKNAVDGENVITVDVVNVANNASATKTLSI
-516 VLVYSKNSTVQI
+516 YKDTKAPTVDNFEFEVENNSTFKKMLHFLTFG
-528 NPVKPYNYFDIKYY
+528 NFFNEKVKITVKGNDEKASSAIKNVTLY
-542 NKPKYEGWKNS
+542 
-553 RNITSSKTI
+553 
-562 TDLQVKTGK
+562 
-571 RGDEVNLSFGS
+571 GDEK
-582 GNTEIVVIIDNTPPE
+582 EIATQEYV
-597 LKDIDPM
+597 
-604 NWTNADSYTVTG
+604 
-616 NVSDKNTAD
+616 
-625 NPSSSIEKVV
+625 
-635 YGTKDGYANA
+635 DG
-645 TNEATLNA
+645 
-653 DKTEYSFKI
+653 
-662 SNEEN
+662 
-667 KTYYIYAVDK
+667 V
-677 SNNVSKVKTFESKID
+677 
-692 RTAPV
+692 
-697 IDSFEITNA
+697 
-706 KNDVKTTSFGTF
+706 
-718 SSSKVIVKVKAHDIK
+718 
-733 NSATNTDG
+733 
-741 KNTCSGV
+741 
-748 QSITFNN
+748 
-755 QEQKI
+755 
-760 DSNNEATFEIE
+760 ATFEVPAEAITDE
-771 KAADL
+771 TLHLNKTISAKAT
-776 KLENFSVKDNVGNET
+776 DNVGNVTPKFVYPST
-791 TGIAATDKN
+791 T
-800 ATINSEKTPLISN
+800 NSDTFESSN
-813 SLTISTDRPTVKIEK
+813 
-828 EGSNASTGLFRY
+828 
-840 DEKSGKVWYNGDANF
+840 
-855 IVTVIDKH
+855 
-863 GINSINV
+863 
-870 KLNGNEVKK
+870 
-879 SSDGL
+879 
-884 TLKNVDF
+884 
-891 SNSEN
+891 
-896 PTKQTFKIN
+896 
-905 TSMFQSNDTNG
+905 
-916 ENTLEVIANNV
+916 
-927 SNINNKDDGNAKLY
+927 
-941 IDKTAP
+941 
-947 TVDSFTF
+947 
-954 KAKNANF
+954 
-961 LSKALNFLT
+961 
-970 FGIFFN
+970 
-976 EEIEVTVSAS
+976 
-986 ENKESASSGLKSITL
+986 
-1001 YAGDTEVKTI
+1001 
-1011 DVDTVEN
+1011 
-1018 DANTEGKCTFTLS
+1018 
-1031 VDKFNAKQVISAV
+1031 
-1044 ATDKVGNKSEKT
+1044 
-1056 MPDTKNSNI
+1056 
-1065 LEENGKVSKG
+1065 
-1075 VDNPGLMIETVAPDA
+1075 LMIETVAPDA

-1105 GDSNDWYP
+1105 GDSNDWYAA
-1113 GDVDFVIDIWDPKD
+1113 DTDFNITVKD
-1127 NGSCSGIRSIAVS
+1127 ADSGIRSISV
-1140 QKVGDK
+1140 
-1146 FEPITVDAKGNEIK
+1146 TVNGTEIVTDSDGNSINEEF
-1160 KVYYRD
+1160 YTR
-1166 ETKTDKISLTLN
+1166 DKIANELSFRVN
-1178 TSKLKANPDGS
+1178 TILATRAEDGS
-1189 YTIKVK
+1189 YTIKVD
-1195 ATDNAGNVME
+1195 ATDNAGNDMSS
-1205 PAVTKTIY
+1205 VTKTIY
-1213 KDTSTPSVTDFKF
+1213 KDSSTPSVTDFKF

-1252 YFIKDTEVTVTAD
+1252 YFIKDTEVTVTAND
-1265 DGAPKIP
+1265 EKP

-1292 EKTEPVN
+1292 VKTEPVN

-1352 YTLKDSKDANGAD
+1352 YTLKDSKDSNGAD
-1365 IKDEKG
+1365 IKDENG

-1438 TGEANTNLVVNL
+1438 TGEANTNLIVNL

-1495 HMNENDDKEFNG
+1495 QMNENDDKEFNG

-1548 SKFKYVGTQVIDGRE
+1548 PKFKYVGTQVIDGRE

-1577 DYSFKV
+1577 DYNFKV

-1602 DNKSVK
+1602 DNKNVK

-1631 TIDNT
+1631 TVDNT
-1636 NPVVSV
+1636 KPVVSV
-1642 SYDNNTAANEKYF
+1642 SYDNNTATNDKYF

-1792 EIDKDVTSDFIKISK
+1792 EINKDVTSDFIKISK

-1878 DNNLVVTEYNP
+1878 DNNLVITEYNP
-1889 DKLVKGTLDVVVT
+1889 DKLVKGTLEVVVT

-1980 IFRLDTTAPA
+1980 IFRLDTTAPS

-2029 NGIDSVDHIR
+2029 NGIDSVDRIR

-2101 EFNSIITV
+2101 EFNSTITV

-2137 GGFAVATKLRKRE
+2137 CGFAVATKLRKRE

>member
-1 MVNKKSVS
+1 MVNKKLVS
-9 KKLIAILLAVV
+9 KKLVAILLAVV

-70 TKGEAKFDNL
+70 KKGEAKFDNL
-80 DDGTAYDLKITKL
+80 DDETAYDLKITKL
-93 YGFGDYHNNNF
+93 YGFGNYHNDNF

-112 LSNTDLTAVNM
+112 LSNTDLTAVNT

-129 IVDESGTAVKNLE
+129 IVDESDKPVENLG
-142 FSYSPVGFTDI
+142 FTYSPVGFTDI
-153 SFNGKTGSNGEYS
+153 SFDGNTDDNGKYS
-166 FDVYKDVEYNLEFD
+166 FDVYKDVEYSVEFN

-191 VNVSND
+191 VNASHDEN
-197 IDFGDEQLSLK
+197 FGDEKLSLK

-214 KVTAAGGGKIT
+214 KVTAAGGKIT

-233 GKDLQE
+233 GKDLQKDT
-239 GAIVATAD
+239 IVAKAD
-247 TNYVIKALIVDGY
+247 TNYVIKTLTVDGNE
-260 PINDATGKESYD
+260 IDDAKGLEIYD
-272 LSNVDALKNVTKKH
+272 LSKVDALKNVTENHFVSVSFYRPTYEITINYNKNGTVKDNSDNHLVTSGGKIILKQGDVAGFTAVAETNYHIAKVKIDGKSVDDVDFNNATTKYSKTFDDNKAH
-286 SVIVSFVLD
+286 SV
-295 EIEVTFN
+295 
-302 ISKTGK
+302 
-308 VEIKDGTSVS
+308 
-318 TAGTVTVANG
+318 
-328 SDETP
+328 
-333 LSESR
+333 
-338 KLLKGQTIQA
+338 
-348 VVSDEKKYHIESFK
+348 
-362 VGDEELI
+362 
-369 TSFNN
+369 
-374 DTHSS
+374 
-379 PEYTF
+379 
-384 DKTKTTI
+384 TI
-391 TVVFALDTFN
+391 TFAINTFN
-401 VTVNSGENGKVEPAL
+401 VTVNSGENGTAKASPAT
-416 SKVEFGSN
+416 VDYNGSTVI
-424 AKFTITPDNE
+424 TITPDKGYDIDTVKVNGSVVDNLTETE
-434 NYTIDGIKVDG
+434 NVYKYTI
-445 RSVDISK
+445 SK
-452 LSDEEYI
+452 ITSDV
-459 ENEDHTFIFNLLDI
+459 T
-473 QSDTEVEV
+473 VEAN
-481 TFKEIPVDTGDWKEK
+481 FKEIEKVDVDDVLKNDYCT
-496 ISFSVLNGTQI
+496 ISFSETPVVIGNKYIVGKGGSVTITPVDPYYRVKVNGELPKSTITYNKTKVINDIQI
-507 SENVIDGKI
+507 STNKFVGGWDKTYSAKIEFVVDENAPTIANITKTPDQEYYNKAYNVSFYVSDNIAGVDSVYYGTENDITKAKNATFDSASGKASFTTTDGEFNGNYYIWAKDKVGNPSSISVKINIDKTNPTIDEFKFEAPTLNACKHGTYASEDITVTITASDKNSNVTNSGVKEITFNGETQKVKGDGSAIFTLKASDFASAKEVSATATDFAGNTSQITIPTSDNSNVKSNLVTITSDEADVNISRNETAKYIDGDKYWYADDTDFKVNISDKSGIKKVIIKMNDKIVVDDTLDGDIEAVKSKEYTVNTSKNAVDGENVITVDVVNVANNASATKTLSI
-516 VLVYSKNSTVQI
+516 YKDTKAPTVDNFEFEVENNSTFKKMLHFLTFG
-528 NPVKPYNYFDIKYY
+528 NFFNEKVKITVKGNDEKASSAIKNVTLY
-542 NKPKYEGWKNS
+542 
-553 RNITSSKTI
+553 
-562 TDLQVKTGK
+562 
-571 RGDEVNLSFGS
+571 GDEK
-582 GNTEIVVIIDNTPPE
+582 EIATQEYV
-597 LKDIDPM
+597 
-604 NWTNADSYTVTG
+604 
-616 NVSDKNTAD
+616 
-625 NPSSSIEKVV
+625 
-635 YGTKDGYANA
+635 DG
-645 TNEATLNA
+645 
-653 DKTEYSFKI
+653 
-662 SNEEN
+662 
-667 KTYYIYAVDK
+667 V
-677 SNNVSKVKTFESKID
+677 
-692 RTAPV
+692 
-697 IDSFEITNA
+697 
-706 KNDVKTTSFGTF
+706 
-718 SSSKVIVKVKAHDIK
+718 
-733 NSATNTDG
+733 
-741 KNTCSGV
+741 
-748 QSITFNN
+748 
-755 QEQKI
+755 
-760 DSNNEATFEIE
+760 ATFEVPAEAITDE
-771 KAADL
+771 TLHLNKTISAKAT
-776 KLENFSVKDNVGNET
+776 DNVGNVTPKFVYPST
-791 TGIAATDKN
+791 T
-800 ATINSEKTPLISN
+800 NSDTFESSN
-813 SLTISTDRPTVKIEK
+813 
-828 EGSNASTGLFRY
+828 
-840 DEKSGKVWYNGDANF
+840 
-855 IVTVIDKH
+855 
-863 GINSINV
+863 
-870 KLNGNEVKK
+870 
-879 SSDGL
+879 
-884 TLKNVDF
+884 
-891 SNSEN
+891 
-896 PTKQTFKIN
+896 
-905 TSMFQSNDTNG
+905 
-916 ENTLEVIANNV
+916 
-927 SNINNKDDGNAKLY
+927 
-941 IDKTAP
+941 
-947 TVDSFTF
+947 
-954 KAKNANF
+954 
-961 LSKALNFLT
+961 
-970 FGIFFN
+970 
-976 EEIEVTVSAS
+976 
-986 ENKESASSGLKSITL
+986 
-1001 YAGDTEVKTI
+1001 
-1011 DVDTVEN
+1011 
-1018 DANTEGKCTFTLS
+1018 
-1031 VDKFNAKQVISAV
+1031 
-1044 ATDKVGNKSEKT
+1044 
-1056 MPDTKNSNI
+1056 
-1065 LEENGKVSKG
+1065 
-1075 VDNPGLMIETVAPDA
+1075 LMIETVAPDA

-1105 GDSNDWYP
+1105 GDSNDWYAA
-1113 GDVDFVIDIWDPKD
+1113 DTDFNITVKD
-1127 NGSCSGIRSIAVS
+1127 ADSGIRSISV
-1140 QKVGDK
+1140 
-1146 FEPITVDAKGNEIK
+1146 TVNGTEIVTDSDGNSINEEF
-1160 KVYYRD
+1160 YTR
-1166 ETKTDKISLTLN
+1166 DKIANELSFRVN
-1178 TSKLKANPDGS
+1178 TRLATRAEDGS
-1189 YTIKVK
+1189 YTIKVD
-1195 ATDNAGNVME
+1195 ATDNAGNDMSS
-1205 PAVTKTIY
+1205 VTKTIY
-1213 KDTSTPSVTDFKF
+1213 KDSSTPSVTDFKF

-1265 DGAPKIP
+1265 DGAPKVP

-1292 EKTEPVN
+1292 VKTEPVN

-1352 YTLKDSKDANGAD
+1352 YTLKDSKDSNGAD
-1365 IKDEKG
+1365 IKDENG

-1438 TGEANTNLVVNL
+1438 TGEANTNLIVNL

-1495 HMNENDDKEFNG
+1495 QMNENDDKEFNG

-1548 SKFKYVGTQVIDGRE
+1548 PKFKYVGTQVIDGRE

-1577 DYSFKV
+1577 DYNFKV

-1602 DNKSVK
+1602 DNKNVK

-1631 TIDNT
+1631 TVDNK

-1642 SYDNNTAANEKYF
+1642 SYDNNTAAKDKYF

-1792 EIDKDVTSDFIKISK
+1792 EINKDVTSDFIKISK

-1878 DNNLVVTEYNP
+1878 DNNLVITEYNP
-1889 DKLVKGTLDVVVT
+1889 DKLVKGTLEVVVT

-1980 IFRLDTTAPA
+1980 IFRLDTTAPS

-2039 SKDSKEENAAGY
+2039 SKDSKEENVAGY
-2051 IEDVTSYNGKFT
+2051 IEDVTSYSGKFT

-2101 EFNSIITV
+2101 EFNSTITV

-2137 GGFAVATKLRKRE
+2137 CGFAVATKLRKRE

>member
-36 IKNKYVISIA
+36 IKNGYTISIK
-46 DYNYS
+46 DYDYS
-51 GTVTLTD
+51 GVVTLID
-58 KNNAENKFTQEM
+58 KNNADNKFTQEM
-70 TKGEAKFDNL
+70 TKGKAKFDNL
-80 DDGTAYDLKITKL
+80 DDETAYSLKITNL
-93 YGFGDYHNNNF
+93 YGYEDYSNDNF
-104 VPSDTSFT
+104 VPSDNLFE
-112 LSNTDLTAVNM
+112 LGNADLKAIDT
-123 VKVSGR
+123 VKVSGK
-129 IVDESGTAVKNLE
+129 IVDEKGVDVKNLE
-142 FSYSPVGFTDI
+142 FTYAPAGFTDI
-153 SFNGKTGSNGEYS
+153 SFDGKTDNDGKYS
-166 FDVYKDVEYNLEFD
+166 FDVYKDVEYSLTFN
-180 VDKQYNEVKKT
+180 VDNKKYNEVKKT

-197 IDFGDEQLSLK
+197 IDFGDEKLSLK

-214 KVTAAGGGKIT
+214 KVTTAGGKIT

-233 GKDLQE
+233 GKDLQKDT
-239 GAIVATAD
+239 IVATANE
-247 TNYVIKALIVDGY
+247 NYVIETLTVDGKE
-260 PINDATGKESYD
+260 IDDAKGQNSYD
-272 LSNVDALKNVTKKH
+272 LSNVDALKNVTEKH
-286 SVIVSFVLD
+286 SVSVSFVLD

-308 VEIKDGTSVS
+308 VVIKDGTSVS

-401 VTVNSGENGKVEPAL
+401 VTVNSGENGTAKASPAT
-416 SKVEFGSN
+416 VDYNGSTVI
-424 AKFTITPDNE
+424 TITPDKGYDIDTVKVNGSVVDNLTETE
-434 NYTIDGIKVDG
+434 NVYKYTI
-445 RSVDISK
+445 SK
-452 LSDEEYI
+452 ITSDV
-459 ENEDHTFIFNLLDI
+459 T
-473 QSDTEVEV
+473 VEAN
-481 TFKEIPVDTGDWKEK
+481 FKEIEKVDVDDVLKNDYCT
-496 ISFSVLNGTQI
+496 ISFSETPVVIGNKYIVGKGGSVTITPVDPYYRVKVNGELPKSTITYNKTKVINDIQI
-507 SENVIDGKI
+507 STNKFVGGWDKTYSANIEFVVDSTGPKI
-516 VLVYSKNSTVQI
+516 KNITKTPDQE
-528 NPVKPYNYFDIKYY
+528 YY
-542 NKPKYEGWKNS
+542 NKAY
-553 RNITSSKTI
+553 NI
-562 TDLQVKTGK
+562 
-571 RGDEVNLSFGS
+571 SFGV
-582 GNTEIVVIIDNTPPE
+582 TD
-597 LKDIDPM
+597 DI
-604 NWTNADSYTVTG
+604 AGVDSVY
-616 NVSDKNTAD
+616 
-625 NPSSSIEKVV
+625 
-635 YGTKDGYANA
+635 YGTENDITKAK
-645 TNEATLNA
+645 EATFDSA
-653 DKTEYSFKI
+653 SGKASFTTTDDEFYG
-662 SNEEN
+662 S
-667 KTYYIYAVDK
+667 YYIWAKDK
-677 SNNVSKVKTFESKID
+677 VGNKSSTSVKINID
-692 RTAPV
+692 KTAPV
-697 IDSFEITNA
+697 IDSFEFSANTLNA
-706 KNDVKTTSFGTF
+706 CKHGTYA
-718 SSSKVIVKVKAHDIK
+718 SEDIK
-733 NSATNTDG
+733 VTITASDKNSEVAN
-741 KNTCSGV
+741 SGV
-748 QSITFNN
+748 KEITFNGKTEPVN
-755 QEQKI
+755 NGEAEFTITSADKTPVSATVTDNAGNTSQITVPTEKN
-760 DSNNEATFEIE
+760 SN
-771 KAADL
+771 
-776 KLENFSVKDNVGNET
+776 VKSNLVTISDT
-791 TGIAATDKN
+791 PPT
-800 ATINSEKTPLISN
+800 ATI
-813 SLTISTDRPTVKIEK
+813 TIADNQK
-828 EGSNASTGLFRY
+828 ENLKRYNAENGI
-840 DEKSGKVWYNGDANF
+840 VWFNGDADFKVDLTDDNG
-855 IVTVIDKH
+855 IKYIEVTLNGEKINTVKDSDNNDLKIFDGEGKKDIDFSEAKETKKTIFVNTALKSKTGQNKLEVKVTNVTNRSNEKSENGNLYIDTKAPQITKFEFNKSESFKDKLLNILSFGAYSNTTVEVSVTAEDENASS
-863 GINSINV
+863 GINSI
-870 KLNGNEVKK
+870 
-879 SSDGL
+879 
-884 TLKNVDF
+884 TLYGKDA
-891 SNSEN
+891 
-896 PTKQTFKIN
+896 TN
-905 TSMFQSNDTNG
+905 TSAEYKILGTESMSAENKNTDDGTYTATFTLPKDVVETEKGKTYLDVLLAAKAVDNVENETENFVPATTN
-916 ENTLEVIANNV
+916 N
-927 SNINNKDDGNAKLY
+927 SNIN
-941 IDKTAP
+941 
-947 TVDSFTF
+947 
-954 KAKNANF
+954 
-961 LSKALNFLT
+961 
-970 FGIFFN
+970 
-976 EEIEVTVSAS
+976 E
-986 ENKESASSGLKSITL
+986 
-1001 YAGDTEVKTI
+1001 
-1011 DVDTVEN
+1011 
-1018 DANTEGKCTFTLS
+1018 
-1031 VDKFNAKQVISAV
+1031 KQ
-1044 ATDKVGNKSEKT
+1044 
-1056 MPDTKNSNI
+1056 
-1065 LEENGKVSKG
+1065 L
-1075 VDNPGLMIETVAPDA
+1075 LIETVAPEA

-1113 GDVDFVIDIWDPKD
+1113 GDVDLTIDIWDPKD
-1127 NGSCSGIRSIAVS
+1127 NGSCSGIRNIAVS
-1140 QKVGDK
+1140 QKVGGK
-1146 FEPITVDAKGNEIK
+1146 FEQIDVDAKGDKIEPN
-1160 KVYYRD
+1160 YTD
-1166 ETKTDKISLTLN
+1166 TKTDKISLTLN
-1178 TSKLKANPDGS
+1178 TKTLNANSDGS
-1189 YTIKVK
+1189 YTIKVD
-1195 ATDNAGNVME
+1195 ATDNAGNDMSS
-1205 PAVTKTIY
+1205 VTKTIY
-1213 KDTSTPSVTDFKF
+1213 KDSSTPSVTDFKF

-1265 DGAPKIP
+1265 DGAPKVP

-1292 EKTEPVN
+1292 EKTELVN

-1317 AKACDNVGHTPDT
+1317 AKACDNVGHTPST

-1352 YTLKDSKDANGAD
+1352 YTLKDSKDSNGVD

-1371 NNLYGADTTVDVEIA
+1371 NNLYGADTTVDVEVA

-1393 QIDWEIVSPFDDK
+1393 RIDWEIVSPFDDK

-1455 VSNDSNNIQIKFT
+1455 VSNDSNDIKIKFT

-1495 HMNENDDKEFNG
+1495 QMNENDDNEFNG

-1548 SKFKYVGTQVIDGRE
+1548 PKFKYVGTQVIDGRE
-1563 CFVYKMTTKFTADG
+1563 CFVYKMTTKFKADG
-1577 DYSFKV
+1577 DYNFKV

-1590 HIANAESVNYKS
+1590 HIANAESVNFKS

-1617 TAQNDADRAIDIAF
+1617 TSQNDTDRAIDVSF

-1655 NAYRTATI
+1655 NAYRTATL

-1686 GSNIAEPTVSSWSR
+1686 GANINEPAVSSWSR

-1735 FSGTAAK
+1735 YNGAAAK

-1757 VENGKSYKGSVLP
+1757 VENGKSYKASVLP

-1792 EIDKDVTSDFIKISK
+1792 EINKDVTSDFIKISK

-1814 TANEETFKKLQE
+1814 KANEETFKKLQE

-1839 KAGNKSSQTVKF
+1839 KAGNKSSETVKF

-1878 DNNLVVTEYNP
+1878 DNNLVITEYNP
-1889 DKLVKGTLDVVVT
+1889 DKLVKGKLDVVVT
-1902 RDGSPVEFGD
+1902 RDGSPVDFGD

-1953 GIYKIYIASEDE
+1953 GIYKIYVASEDE

-1975 KDADV
+1975 KDAD
-1980 IFRLDTTAPA
+1980 IMFRLDTTAPS
-1990 LKSVS
+1990 LKSVA
-1995 GLEKSVVNATKLD
+1995 GLEKSVVNAAKLD
-2008 VSYEIFD
+2008 VNYEIFD
-2015 SIGIK
+2015 SIGLK

-2029 NGIDSVDHIR
+2029 NGIDAVDHIR
-2039 SKDSKEENAAGY
+2039 SKDSKEENVAGY
-2051 IEDVTSYNGKFT
+2051 IEDVTSYKGKFT
-2063 IGECSKENVRFVITD
+2063 IGECTKENVRFVITD
-2078 LAGNVTDTGDSNN
+2078 LAGNVTDTGDTNN

-2101 EFNSIITV
+2101 DFNSTITV
-2109 STNPF
+2109 STNPL

-2122 LFWCSIAAIA
+2122 LFWCSIAVIA
-2132 VAIGA
+2132 VALGAIG
-2137 GGFAVATKLRKRE
+2137 FVVATKLRKKE

>member
-93 YGFGDYHNNNF
+93 YGFEDYHNNNF
-104 VPSDTSFT
+104 VPRDTSFT
-112 LSNTDLTAVNM
+112 LINTDLTAVNT
-123 VKVSGR
+123 VKVSGK
-129 IVDESGTAVKNLE
+129 IIDENGTAIKNLE

-153 SFNGKTGSNGEYS
+153 SFNGTTGDNGEYS

-233 GKDLQE
+233 GKDLQKDT
-239 GAIVATAD
+239 IVAKAD
-247 TNYVIKALIVDGY
+247 TNYVIDTLTVDGKE
-260 PINDATGKESYD
+260 IEAAKGKESYD
-272 LSNVDALKNVTKKH
+272 LAEVDALKNVKDIH
-286 SVIVSFVLD
+286 SVSVSFYRPTY
-295 EIEVTFN
+295 EITIN
-302 ISKTGK
+302 YSKNGTVKDNSDNPVSNGGKIILKQGDVAGFKAVAEENYHIAK
-308 VEIKDGTSVS
+308 VEIDNNVNDKFDNSKT
-318 TAGTVTVANG
+318 
-328 SDETP
+328 EY
-333 LSESR
+333 SE
-338 KLLKGQTIQA
+338 
-348 VVSDEKKYHIESFK
+348 
-362 VGDEELI
+362 
-369 TSFNN
+369 
-374 DTHSS
+374 
-379 PEYTF
+379 TF
-384 DKTKTTI
+384 DDNKAHSVTI
-391 TVVFALDTFN
+391 TFAINTFN
-401 VTVNSGENGKVEPAL
+401 VTVNSGENGTAKASPATVDYNGSTNIIINPKDGYKIETLKINNNVIPKEDIIETKFNEEYTYTINNVKEDKTVDVTFVKQKYIRVENILDNEYYTAKFIDVNNNEIEPVIKGNDYIIPGTAKLVVTPKSPTYCRTSINSNVLYTNKTSTVKSNLKIEHIDVNTDNYWWGWKKVEAPINL
-416 SKVEFGSN
+416 IFDSTGPEIKDITKV
-424 AKFTITPDNE
+424 PD
-434 NYTIDGIKVDG
+434 
-445 RSVDISK
+445 
-452 LSDEEYI
+452 
-459 ENEDHTFIFNLLDI
+459 
-473 QSDTEVEV
+473 Q
-481 TFKEIPVDTGDWKEK
+481 
-496 ISFSVLNGTQI
+496 
-507 SENVIDGKI
+507 
-516 VLVYSKNSTVQI
+516 
-528 NPVKPYNYFDIKYY
+528 KYY
-542 NKPKYEGWKNS
+542 NKAY
-553 RNITSSKTI
+553 
-562 TDLQVKTGK
+562 
-571 RGDEVNLSFGS
+571 
-582 GNTEIVVIIDNTPPE
+582 
-597 LKDIDPM
+597 
-604 NWTNADSYTVTG
+604 
-616 NVSDKNTAD
+616 NVSFNVTDDIAGVD
-625 NPSSSIEKVV
+625 SVY
-635 YGTKDGYANA
+635 YGT
-645 TNEATLNA
+645 
-653 DKTEYSFKI
+653 
-662 SNEEN
+662 EN
-667 KTYYIYAVDK
+667 D
-677 SNNVSKVKTFESKID
+677 
-692 RTAPV
+692 
-697 IDSFEITNA
+697 ITNA
-706 KNDVKTTSFGTF
+706 KNATF
-718 SSSKVIVKVKAHDIK
+718 DSASSKASFI
-733 NSATNTDG
+733 TTDG
-741 KNTCSGV
+741 E
-748 QSITFNN
+748 FNGN
-755 QEQKI
+755 YYI
-760 DSNNEATFEIE
+760 WA
-771 KAADL
+771 
-776 KLENFSVKDNVGNET
+776 KDKVGN
-791 TGIAATDKN
+791 
-800 ATINSEKTPLISN
+800 
-813 SLTISTDRPTVKIEK
+813 
-828 EGSNASTGLFRY
+828 
-840 DEKSGKVWYNGDANF
+840 
-855 IVTVIDKH
+855 
-863 GINSINV
+863 
-870 KLNGNEVKK
+870 K
-879 SSDGL
+879 SS
-884 TLKNVDF
+884 TSV
-891 SNSEN
+891 E
-896 PTKQTFKIN
+896 IN
-905 TSMFQSNDTNG
+905 
-916 ENTLEVIANNV
+916 
-927 SNINNKDDGNAKLY
+927 

-947 TVDSFTF
+947 TIDSFEFSSKTLNACTHGTYASENIKVTITASDSGNVQSGAKEITF
-954 KAKNANF
+954 NGQTKPVNKGKAEFEITSADKTPVSATVTDNAGNISDITYPTSVKSNVKSDLVTISNEAPSATITIAENKKDNLKRYDAENGIVWFNGDADFKVDLKDEQSKNGIKYIEVTLNGKKIDTVKDSDNKDLKIF
-961 LSKALNFLT
+961 DGENDIDFSELQEIKKTIYVNTVLNSKAGQNKLEVKVTNISGKSNDTSINDKLYIDTTKPQITKFEFNKSESFKDKLLHILT
-970 FGIFFN
+970 FGTYSN
-976 EEIEVTVSAS
+976 TTVEVSVTAKD
-986 ENKESASSGLKSITL
+986 ENASSGIKSITL
-1001 YAGDTEVKTI
+1001 YGKDATNNSAEYKILGTESMSAENENIVKN
-1011 DVDTVEN
+1011 N
-1018 DANTEGKCTFTLS
+1018 DGTYTATFTLPKGVVETEKGKTYLDVLLAAKA
-1031 VDKFNAKQVISAV
+1031 VDNVQNETEEFVP
-1044 ATDKVGNKSEKT
+1044 ATTN
-1056 MPDTKNSNI
+1056 NSNI
-1065 LEENGKVSKG
+1065 NEKQL
-1075 VDNPGLMIETVAPDA
+1075 LIETVVPEA
-1090 TITCPTPAQNKNSAT
+1090 TITCPTPAQDKNSAT

-1113 GDVDFVIDIWDPKD
+1113 GDVDFDIDIWDPKD

-1140 QKVGDK
+1140 QKVGDE

-1178 TSKLKANPDGS
+1178 TSTLKANPDGS
-1189 YTIKVK
+1189 YTIKVE
-1195 ATDNAGNVME
+1195 ATDNAGNVMD
-1205 PAVTKTIY
+1205 AVTKTIY
-1213 KDTSTPSVTDFKF
+1213 KDSSIPSVTDFKF

-1252 YFIKDTEVTVTAD
+1252 YFIKDTEVTVTAND
-1265 DGAPKIP
+1265 EKP

-1292 EKTEPVN
+1292 VKTEPVN

-1365 IKDEKG
+1365 IKDENG

-1438 TGEANTNLVVNL
+1438 TGEANTNLIVNL

-1495 HMNENDDKEFNG
+1495 QMNENDDKEFNG

-1548 SKFKYVGTQVIDGRE
+1548 PKFKYVGTQVIDGRE

-1577 DYSFKV
+1577 DYNFKV

-1602 DNKSVK
+1602 DNKNVK
-1608 FSSDKTAEY
+1608 FSSNKTAEY

-1631 TIDNT
+1631 TVDNT

-1642 SYDNNTAANEKYF
+1642 SYDNNTAANDKYF

-1792 EIDKDVTSDFIKISK
+1792 EINKDVTSDFIKISK

-1878 DNNLVVTEYNP
+1878 DNNLVITEYNP
-1889 DKLVKGTLDVVVT
+1889 DKLVKGTLEVVVT

-1980 IFRLDTTAPA
+1980 IFRLDTTAPS

-2101 EFNSIITV
+2101 EFNSTITV

-2137 GGFAVATKLRKRE
+2137 CGFAVATKLRKRE

>member
-58 KNNAENKFTQEM
+58 KNNAENEFTQEM

-93 YGFGDYHNNNF
+93 YGFEDYHNNNF
-104 VPSDTSFT
+104 VPSDTLFT
-112 LSNTDLTAVNM
+112 LSNTDLTAVNT
-123 VKVSGR
+123 VKVSGK
-129 IVDESGTAVKNLE
+129 IIDENGTAVKNLK
-142 FSYSPVGFTDI
+142 FTYSPVGFTDI
-153 SFNGKTGSNGEYS
+153 SFNGTTGDNGEYS

-208 QFGISA
+208 QFAI
-214 KVTAAGGGKIT
+214 AATVNGNGGKIT

-239 GAIVATAD
+239 GIIVATAD
-247 TNYVIKALIVDGY
+247 KNYVIDTLTVDG
-260 PINDATGKESYD
+260 KEIEAAKGQEKYD
-272 LSNVDALKNVTKKH
+272 LAEVDALKNVKDKH

-308 VEIKDGTSVS
+308 FEIKDGTSVS

-348 VVSDEKKYHIESFK
+348 SVSDNKYHIESFK

-597 LKDIDPM
+597 LKDIDTM
-604 NWTNADSYTVTG
+604 NWTNANSYTVTG

-625 NPSSSIEKVV
+625 NPSSGIEKVV

-692 RTAPV
+692 RTAPT
-697 IDSFEITNA
+697 IDEFKFEAPTLNACTHGTYASENIKVTITASDKNSEVTNSGVKEITFNGQTVTQINNGEAEFVLKASDFASA
-706 KNDVKTTSFGTF
+706 KEVYATATDFAGNTSQITIPTSDNSNVKSNLVKISNIAPTATITIAENKKDNLVSYDAENGIVWFNGDADF
-718 SSSKVIVKVKAHDIK
+718 KVVLKDDQSKNGIKYIEVTLNGKKIDTVKDSDNKDLKIF
-733 NSATNTDG
+733 DG
-741 KNTCSGV
+741 KND
-748 QSITFNN
+748 
-755 QEQKI
+755 I
-760 DSNNEATFEIE
+760 DFSELQEIE
-771 KAADL
+771 KTIYVNTAL
-776 KLENFSVKDNVGNET
+776 NSETGQNKLEVK
-791 TGIAATDKN
+791 
-800 ATINSEKTPLISN
+800 
-813 SLTISTDRPTVKIEK
+813 
-828 EGSNASTGLFRY
+828 
-840 DEKSGKVWYNGDANF
+840 
-855 IVTVIDKH
+855 VTNI
-863 GINSINV
+863 
-870 KLNGNEVKK
+870 
-879 SSDGL
+879 
-884 TLKNVDF
+884 T
-891 SNSEN
+891 
-896 PTKQTFKIN
+896 
-905 TSMFQSNDTNG
+905 
-916 ENTLEVIANNV
+916 NV
-927 SNINNKDDGNAKLY
+927 SNEKSENDKLY
-941 IDKTAP
+941 IDTTPP

-976 EEIEVTVSAS
+976 EEIDVTVSAS
-986 ENKESASSGLKSITL
+986 DKNPSSGLKSITL
-1001 YAGDTEVKTI
+1001 YAGDTKVKTI
-1011 DVDTVEN
+1011 DVDSVEN

-1031 VDKFNAKQVISAV
+1031 EDKFNTKQVISAV
-1044 ATDKVGNKSEKT
+1044 ATDKVDNKSEKT

-1075 VDNPGLMIETVAPDA
+1075 VDNPGLMIETVAPEA
-1090 TITCPTPAQNKNSAT
+1090 TITCPTPAQDKNSAT

-1113 GDVDFVIDIWDPKD
+1113 GDVDFVIDIWDPED

-1160 KVYYRD
+1160 QTYTG
-1166 ETKTDKISLTLN
+1166 TKTDKISLTLN
-1178 TSKLKANPDGS
+1178 TSKLKANSDGS
-1189 YTIKVK
+1189 YTIKVD
-1195 ATDNAGNVME
+1195 AIDNAGNNMSS
-1205 PAVTKTIY
+1205 VTKTIY
-1213 KDTSTPSVTDFKF
+1213 KDSSTPSVTDFKF

-1317 AKACDNVGHTPDT
+1317 AKACDNVDHTPDT

-1352 YTLKDSKDANGAD
+1352 YTLKDSKDSNGAD

-1416 NGKVTSVAK
+1416 NGKITSVAK

-1438 TGEANTNLVVNL
+1438 TGEANTNLIVNL

-1539 NKQTNVSPK
+1539 NKQTNISPK

-1577 DYSFKV
+1577 DYNFKV
-1583 SASDITS
+1583 SASDVTS

-1642 SYDNNTAANEKYF
+1642 SYDNNTAANDKYF

-1742 DFTVDTTIAKPSIKG
+1742 GFTVDTTIAKPSIKG

-1792 EIDKDVTSDFIKISK
+1792 EINKDVTSDFIKISK

-1878 DNNLVVTEYNP
+1878 DNNLVITEYNP

-2101 EFNSIITV
+2101 EFNSTITV

>member
-1 MVNKKSVS
+1 MVNKKLVS
-9 KKLIAILLAVV
+9 KKLVAILLAVV

-36 IKNKYVISIA
+36 IKNEYVISIA

-70 TKGEAKFDNL
+70 KKGKAKFDNL
-80 DDGTAYDLKITKL
+80 DDETAYDLKITKL
-93 YGFGDYHNNNF
+93 YGFGDYHNDNF

-112 LSNTDLTAVNM
+112 LSNTDLTAVNT

-129 IVDESGTAVKNLE
+129 IVDESDNPVKNLE

-153 SFNGKTGSNGEYS
+153 SFDGNTDDNGKYS
-166 FDVYKDVEYNLEFD
+166 FDVYKDVEYSVEFN

-191 VNVSND
+191 VNASHDEN
-197 IDFGDEQLSLK
+197 FGDEKLSLK

-214 KVTAAGGGKIT
+214 KVTAAGGGEIT

-233 GKDLQE
+233 GKDLQKDT
-239 GAIVATAD
+239 IVATAD
-247 TNYVIKALIVDGY
+247 TNYVIETLTVDSNE
-260 PINDATGKESYD
+260 IDDAKGKEKYD

-286 SVIVSFVLD
+286 SVSVSFYRPTYEITINYNKNGTVKDNSDNPVTNGGKIILKQGD
-295 EIEVTFN
+295 EAGFTAVAETNYHIA
-302 ISKTGK
+302 K
-308 VEIKDGTSVS
+308 VEIDKNVND
-318 TAGTVTVANG
+318 
-328 SDETP
+328 
-333 LSESR
+333 
-338 KLLKGQTIQA
+338 K
-348 VVSDEKKYHIESFK
+348 
-362 VGDEELI
+362 
-369 TSFNN
+369 FNN
-374 DTHSS
+374 STTKYSETFNDNKAHSV
-379 PEYTF
+379 
-384 DKTKTTI
+384 TI
-391 TVVFALDTFN
+391 TFAINTFN
-401 VTVNSGENGKVEPAL
+401 VTVNSGKNGTAKASPDTVDYN
-416 SKVEFGSN
+416 GSTDI
-424 AKFTITPDNE
+424 TITPDKGYDIDTVKVNGSVVDNLTETE
-434 NYTIDGIKVDG
+434 NVYKYTI
-445 RSVDISK
+445 SK
-452 LSDEEYI
+452 ITSDV
-459 ENEDHTFIFNLLDI
+459 T
-473 QSDTEVEV
+473 VEAN
-481 TFKEIPVDTGDWKEK
+481 FKEIEKVDVDDVLKNDYCT
-496 ISFSVLNGTQI
+496 ISFSETPVVIGNKYIVGKGGSVTITPVDPYYRVKVNGELPKSTITYNKTKVINDIQI
-507 SENVIDGKI
+507 STNKFVGGWDKT
-516 VLVYSKNSTVQI
+516 YSANIEFVVDSTGPEI
-528 NPVKPYNYFDIKYY
+528 TNIKKTPDQEYY
-542 NKPKYEGWKNS
+542 NKAY
-553 RNITSSKTI
+553 
-562 TDLQVKTGK
+562 
-571 RGDEVNLSFGS
+571 
-582 GNTEIVVIIDNTPPE
+582 
-597 LKDIDPM
+597 
-604 NWTNADSYTVTG
+604 
-616 NVSDKNTAD
+616 NVSFYVSDNIAGVDSVYYGTENDITKAKKATFDSASGKVSFDTTDTDTTNNGEFNGYYYIWAKDKVG
-625 NPSSSIEKVV
+625 NPSSKSVEIKI
-635 YGTKDGYANA
+635 
-645 TNEATLNA
+645 
-653 DKTEYSFKI
+653 DKT
-662 SNEEN
+662 NP
-667 KTYYIYAVDK
+667 T
-677 SNNVSKVKTFESKID
+677 
-692 RTAPV
+692 
-697 IDSFEITNA
+697 IDSFEFSAKTLNACTHGTYASENITVTITA
-706 KNDVKTTSFGTF
+706 SDKN
-718 SSSKVIVKVKAHDIK
+718 SKVTNSGVKEITFNGETQKVKSDGSAIFTLKASDFASAK
-733 NSATNTDG
+733 EVSATATDFAGNTSQITIPTSDNSNVKSNLVTITSDKADVNISRNETAKYIDGDKYWYADDTDFKVNISDKSGIKKVIIKMNDKIVVDDTLDGDIEAVKSKEYTVNTSKNAVDG
-741 KNTCSGV
+741 KNVITVDVVNVANNASATKTLSIYKDTKAPTVDNFEFEVENNSTFKKMLHFLTFGNFFNEKVKITVKGNDEKASSAIKNVTLYGDEKEIAIQEYVDGV
-748 QSITFNN
+748 
-755 QEQKI
+755 
-760 DSNNEATFEIE
+760 ATFEVPAEAITDE
-771 KAADL
+771 TLHLNKTISAKAT
-776 KLENFSVKDNVGNET
+776 DNVGNVTPKFVYPST
-791 TGIAATDKN
+791 T
-800 ATINSEKTPLISN
+800 NSDTFESSN
-813 SLTISTDRPTVKIEK
+813 
-828 EGSNASTGLFRY
+828 
-840 DEKSGKVWYNGDANF
+840 
-855 IVTVIDKH
+855 
-863 GINSINV
+863 
-870 KLNGNEVKK
+870 
-879 SSDGL
+879 
-884 TLKNVDF
+884 
-891 SNSEN
+891 
-896 PTKQTFKIN
+896 
-905 TSMFQSNDTNG
+905 
-916 ENTLEVIANNV
+916 
-927 SNINNKDDGNAKLY
+927 
-941 IDKTAP
+941 
-947 TVDSFTF
+947 
-954 KAKNANF
+954 
-961 LSKALNFLT
+961 
-970 FGIFFN
+970 
-976 EEIEVTVSAS
+976 
-986 ENKESASSGLKSITL
+986 
-1001 YAGDTEVKTI
+1001 
-1011 DVDTVEN
+1011 
-1018 DANTEGKCTFTLS
+1018 
-1031 VDKFNAKQVISAV
+1031 
-1044 ATDKVGNKSEKT
+1044 
-1056 MPDTKNSNI
+1056 
-1065 LEENGKVSKG
+1065 
-1075 VDNPGLMIETVAPDA
+1075 LMIETVAPDA

-1105 GDSNDWYP
+1105 GDSNDWYAA
-1113 GDVDFVIDIWDPKD
+1113 DTDFNITVKD
-1127 NGSCSGIRSIAVS
+1127 ADSGIRSISV
-1140 QKVGDK
+1140 
-1146 FEPITVDAKGNEIK
+1146 TVNGTEIVTDSDGNSISEEF
-1160 KVYYRD
+1160 YTR
-1166 ETKTDKISLTLN
+1166 DKIANELSFRVN
-1178 TSKLKANPDGS
+1178 TRLATRAEDGS
-1189 YTIKVK
+1189 YTIKVD
-1195 ATDNAGNVME
+1195 ATDNAGNDMSS
-1205 PAVTKTIY
+1205 VTKTIY
-1213 KDTSTPSVTDFKF
+1213 KDSSTPSVTDFKF

-1265 DGAPKIP
+1265 DGAPKVP

-1292 EKTEPVN
+1292 VKTEPVN

-1352 YTLKDSKDANGAD
+1352 YTLKDSKDSNGAD
-1365 IKDEKG
+1365 IKDENG

-1438 TGEANTNLVVNL
+1438 TGEANTNLIVNL

-1455 VSNDSNNIQIKFT
+1455 VLNDSNNIQIKFT

-1476 TKDVVQT
+1476 TKNVVQT

-1495 HMNENDDKEFNG
+1495 QMNENDDKEFNG
-1507 YFKGS
+1507 YFKDS

-1548 SKFKYVGTQVIDGRE
+1548 PKFKYVGTQVIDGRE

-1577 DYSFKV
+1577 DYNFKV

-1602 DNKSVK
+1602 DNKNVK

-1631 TIDNT
+1631 TVDNT

-1642 SYDNNTAANEKYF
+1642 SYDNNTAANDKYF

-1792 EIDKDVTSDFIKISK
+1792 EINKDVTSDFIKISK

-1878 DNNLVVTEYNP
+1878 DNNLVITEYNP
-1889 DKLVKGTLDVVVT
+1889 DKLVKGTLEVVVT

-1975 KDADV
+1975 KDANV
-1980 IFRLDTTAPA
+1980 IFRLDTTAPS

-2039 SKDSKEENAAGY
+2039 SKDSKEENVAGY

-2101 EFNSIITV
+2101 EFNSTITV

-2137 GGFAVATKLRKRE
+2137 CGFAVATKLRKRE

>member
-36 IKNKYVISIA
+36 IKNEYVISIA

-93 YGFGDYHNNNF
+93 YGFEDYHNNNF
-104 VPSDTSFT
+104 VPSDTLFT
-112 LSNTDLTAVNM
+112 LSNTDLTAVNT

-129 IVDESGTAVKNLE
+129 IVDESGTPVDNLE

-153 SFNGKTGSNGEYS
+153 SFNGTTGDNGEYS

-197 IDFGDEQLSLK
+197 IDFGDETLSLK

-214 KVTAAGGGKIT
+214 KVTTAGGGKIT

-233 GKDLQE
+233 GKDLQKDT
-239 GAIVATAD
+239 IVATAD
-247 TNYVIKALIVDGY
+247 KNYVIETLTVDSNE
-260 PINDATGKESYD
+260 IKDAKGQESYD
-272 LSNVDALKNVTKKH
+272 LSNVSALKNVKDKH
-286 SVIVSFVLD
+286 FVSVSFYRPTY
-295 EIEVTFN
+295 EITIN
-302 ISKTGK
+302 YSKNGTVKDNSDNPVSNGGKIILKQGDVAGFKAVAKENYHIAK
-308 VEIKDGTSVS
+308 VEIDNNVNDKFDNSKT
-318 TAGTVTVANG
+318 
-328 SDETP
+328 EY
-333 LSESR
+333 SE
-338 KLLKGQTIQA
+338 
-348 VVSDEKKYHIESFK
+348 
-362 VGDEELI
+362 
-369 TSFNN
+369 
-374 DTHSS
+374 
-379 PEYTF
+379 TF
-384 DKTKTTI
+384 DDNKAHSVTI
-391 TVVFALDTFN
+391 TFAINTFN
-401 VTVNSGENGKVEPAL
+401 VTVNSGENGTATAEPTI
-416 SKVEFGSN
+416 VDYNGSTVI
-424 AKFTITPDNE
+424 TITPDKGYDIETVKVNGLVVDNLTETE
-434 NYTIDGIKVDG
+434 NVYKYTISKITSDVTVEASFKKIEKVH
-445 RSVDISK
+445 VDDVLK
-452 LSDEEYI
+452 NDYC
-459 ENEDHTFIFNLLDI
+459 T
-473 QSDTEVEV
+473 
-481 TFKEIPVDTGDWKEK
+481 
-496 ISFSVLNGTQI
+496 ISFSETPVVIGNKYIVGKGGSVTIAPVDPYCRVKVNGELPKSTITYNKTKVINDIQI
-507 SENVIDGKI
+507 STNKFVGGWDKTYSANIEFVVDENAPTIANITKTPD
-516 VLVYSKNSTVQI
+516 QE
-528 NPVKPYNYFDIKYY
+528 YY
-542 NKPKYEGWKNS
+542 NKAY
-553 RNITSSKTI
+553 
-562 TDLQVKTGK
+562 
-571 RGDEVNLSFGS
+571 
-582 GNTEIVVIIDNTPPE
+582 
-597 LKDIDPM
+597 
-604 NWTNADSYTVTG
+604 
-616 NVSDKNTAD
+616 NVSFDVSDDIAGVD
-625 NPSSSIEKVV
+625 SVY
-635 YGTKDGYANA
+635 YGTENDITKAKNA
-645 TNEATLNA
+645 TLDSASGKA
-653 DKTEYSFKI
+653 SFTTTDGEF
-662 SNEEN
+662 NGN
-667 KTYYIYAVDK
+667 YYIWAKDK
-677 SNNVSKVKTFESKID
+677 VGNKKSTSVKINID
-692 RTAPV
+692 TTAPT
-697 IDSFEITNA
+697 IDSFE
-706 KNDVKTTSFGTF
+706 F
-718 SSSKVIVKVKAHDIK
+718 SSKTLNACTHGTYASNAITVTITASD
-733 NSATNTDG
+733 
-741 KNTCSGV
+741 SGDV
-748 QSITFNN
+748 QSGAKEITFNGETKSVN
-755 QEQKI
+755 KGKAEFKI
-760 DSNNEATFEIE
+760 TAAKNKQVFATVTDNAGNVSKITYPT
-771 KAADL
+771 
-776 KLENFSVKDNVGNET
+776 SVKSNVKSDSVTISNESPS
-791 TGIAATDKN
+791 
-800 ATINSEKTPLISN
+800 ATI
-813 SLTISTDRPTVKIEK
+813 TIAENKK
-828 EGSNASTGLFRY
+828 ENLKRY
-840 DEKSGKVWYNGDANF
+840 DADPENGIVWFNGDADFKVDLKDKGKNG
-855 IVTVIDKH
+855 IKYIEVI
-863 GINSINV
+863 
-870 KLNGNEVKK
+870 LNGKKIDTVKDSDNNDLKIFDSKNENDIDFSETKETEKTIYINTALKTKTGQNKLEVKV
-879 SSDGL
+879 
-884 TLKNVDF
+884 TNV
-891 SNSEN
+891 SG
-896 PTKQTFKIN
+896 K
-905 TSMFQSNDTNG
+905 SNDT
-916 ENTLEVIANNV
+916 
-927 SNINNKDDGNAKLY
+927 SINDKLY
-941 IDKTAP
+941 IDTTKPQITKFEFNKSE
-947 TVDSFTF
+947 SF
-954 KAKNANF
+954 KDK
-961 LSKALNFLT
+961 LLNILT
-970 FGIFFN
+970 FGTYSKTTV
-976 EEIEVTVSAS
+976 EVSVTA
-986 ENKESASSGLKSITL
+986 EDLGDSSGVKSITL
-1001 YAGDTEVKTI
+1001 YGKDATSTSAEYKILGTESMNAKNEKIVNNGDGTYT
-1011 DVDTVEN
+1011 
-1018 DANTEGKCTFTLS
+1018 ATFTLPKDVVETEKGKTYLDVLLAAKA
-1031 VDKFNAKQVISAV
+1031 VDNVENETENFAP
-1044 ATDKVGNKSEKT
+1044 ATTG
-1056 MPDTKNSNI
+1056 NSNI
-1065 LEENGKVSKG
+1065 KTEK
-1075 VDNPGLMIETVAPDA
+1075 LMIETVAPDA
-1090 TITCPTPAQNKNSAT
+1090 TITCPTPAQDKNSAT

-1113 GDVDFVIDIWDPKD
+1113 GDVDLKIDICDPED

-1160 KVYYRD
+1160 LNYYKD

-1178 TSKLKANPDGS
+1178 TSTLKANPDGS
-1189 YTIKVK
+1189 YTIKVD
-1195 ATDNAGNVME
+1195 ATDNAGNDMSS
-1205 PAVTKTIY
+1205 VTKTIY
-1213 KDTSTPSVTDFKF
+1213 KDSSTPSVTDFKF

-1265 DGAPKIP
+1265 DGAPKVP

-1292 EKTEPVN
+1292 VKTEPVN

-1352 YTLKDSKDANGAD
+1352 YTLKDSKDSNGAD
-1365 IKDEKG
+1365 IKDENG

-1438 TGEANTNLVVNL
+1438 TGEANTNLIVNL

-1495 HMNENDDKEFNG
+1495 QMNENDDKEFNG

-1548 SKFKYVGTQVIDGRE
+1548 PRFKYVGTQVIDGRE

-1577 DYSFKV
+1577 DYNFKV

-1602 DNKSVK
+1602 DNKNVK
-1608 FSSDKTAEY
+1608 FSSNKTAEY

-1631 TIDNT
+1631 TVDNT

-1642 SYDNNTAANEKYF
+1642 SYDNNTAANDKYF

-1680 RTSAKD
+1680 RTSTKD
-1686 GSNIAEPTVSSWSR
+1686 GSNIAGPTVSSWSR

-1724 DKAGNKDKGVK
+1724 DKAGNKDKSVK

-1792 EIDKDVTSDFIKISK
+1792 EINKDVTSNFIKISK

-1878 DNNLVVTEYNP
+1878 DNNLVITEYNP
-1889 DKLVKGTLDVVVT
+1889 DKLVKGTLEVVVT

-1980 IFRLDTTAPA
+1980 IFRLDTTAPS

-2029 NGIDSVDHIR
+2029 NGIDSVDRIR
-2039 SKDSKEENAAGY
+2039 SKDSKEENVAGY

-2101 EFNSIITV
+2101 EFNSTITV

-2137 GGFAVATKLRKRE
+2137 CGFAVATKLRKRE

>member
-1 MVNKKSVS
+1 MVNKKLVS
-9 KKLIAILLAVV
+9 KKLVAILLAVV
-20 LVIGTLPVGF
+20 LAIGTLPVGF

-36 IKNKYVISIA
+36 IKNEYVISIA

-70 TKGEAKFDNL
+70 KKGKAKFDNL
-80 DDGTAYDLKITKL
+80 DDETAYDLEITKL
-93 YGFGDYHNNNF
+93 YGFGDYHNDNF

-112 LSNTDLTAVNM
+112 LSNTDLTAVNT

-129 IVDESGTAVKNLE
+129 IVDESGKPVELE
-142 FSYSPVGFTDI
+142 FTYSPVGFTDI
-153 SFNGKTGSNGEYS
+153 SFNGKTDSNGEYS
-166 FDVYKDVEYNLEFD
+166 FDVYKDVEYSVKFN

-191 VNVSND
+191 VNASHDEN
-197 IDFGDEQLSLK
+197 FGDEKLSLK

-214 KVTAAGGGKIT
+214 KVTTAGGGKIT

-233 GKDLQE
+233 GKDLQKDT
-239 GAIVATAD
+239 IVATANK
-247 TNYVIKALIVDGY
+247 NYVIETLTVDGN
-260 PINDATGKESYD
+260 PIKAAIGKESYD
-272 LSNVDALKNVTKKH
+272 LSNVDALKNVKDKH
-286 SVIVSFVLD
+286 SVSVSFYRPTYEITINYNKNGTVKDNSDNPVSNGGKIILKQGD
-295 EIEVTFN
+295 EAGFTAVAETNYHIA
-302 ISKTGK
+302 K
-308 VEIKDGTSVS
+308 VEIDKNVND
-318 TAGTVTVANG
+318 
-328 SDETP
+328 
-333 LSESR
+333 
-338 KLLKGQTIQA
+338 K
-348 VVSDEKKYHIESFK
+348 
-362 VGDEELI
+362 
-369 TSFNN
+369 FNN
-374 DTHSS
+374 STTKYSETFNDNKAHSV
-379 PEYTF
+379 
-384 DKTKTTI
+384 TI
-391 TVVFALDTFN
+391 TFAINTFN
-401 VTVNSGENGKVEPAL
+401 VTVNSGENGTATASPAT
-416 SKVEFGSN
+416 VDYNGSTDI
-424 AKFTITPDNE
+424 TITPDKGYDIETVKVNGLDVDNLTETE
-434 NYTIDGIKVDG
+434 NGYKYTISNIT
-445 RSVDISK
+445 
-452 LSDEEYI
+452 SDV
-459 ENEDHTFIFNLLDI
+459 T
-473 QSDTEVEV
+473 VEV
-481 TFKEIPVDTGDWKEK
+481 KFDKINSSIPADIISNKYYKITFSSAPVKEYVAK
-496 ISFSVLNGTQI
+496 NGTNVFVLKKDAIATI
-507 SENVIDGKI
+507 SGGTE
-516 VLVYSKNSTVQI
+516 YSNVQI
-528 NPVKPYNYFDIKYY
+528 NSSNLLGYSASKQINNTVKI
-542 NKPKYEGWKNS
+542 NS
-553 RNITSSKTI
+553 IASSKGLGVANKHI
-562 TDLQVKTGK
+562 SPLNV
-571 RGDEVNLSFGS
+571 L
-582 GNTEIVVIIDNTPPE
+582 IAIDKIKPT
-597 LKDIDPM
+597 LTFDKDKSIMD
-604 NWTNADSYTVTG
+604 WTNADSYTVTG
-616 NVSDKNTAD
+616 NVSDENSAD
-625 NPSSSIEKVV
+625 NPSSGIEKVV

-653 DKTEYSFKI
+653 DKTKYSFEI

-706 KNDVKTTSFGTF
+706 NNNVKTTSFGTF

-733 NSATNTDG
+733 NSATNTEG

-760 DSNNEATFEIE
+760 DSNNEATFEID
-771 KAADL
+771 KATDL

-800 ATINSEKTPLISN
+800 ATINTEKTPLISN
-813 SLTISTDRPTVKIEK
+813 SLTISTDKPTVKIEK
-828 EGSNASTGLFRY
+828 EGSNASTNLVRY
-840 DEKSGKVWYNGDANF
+840 DENSGKVWYNGDANF
-855 IVTVIDKH
+855 IVTVTDKH

-884 TLKNVDF
+884 TLENVDF
-891 SNSEN
+891 SNSEK
-896 PTKQTFKIN
+896 PTEQTFEIN
-905 TSMFQSNDTNG
+905 TSMFQSNDANG

-927 SNINNKDDGNAKLY
+927 SNVNNKDDGNAELY

-986 ENKESASSGLKSITL
+986 ESDKNPSSGLQSITL
-1001 YAGDTEVKTI
+1001 YAGDTDVETI
-1011 DVDTVEN
+1011 DVDTVKN

-1031 VDKFNAKQVISAV
+1031 KDKFNANQVISAV
-1044 ATDKVGNKSEKT
+1044 ATDKVKNKSEKT

-1065 LEENGKVSKG
+1065 LEENGKVKG
-1075 VDNPGLMIETVAPDA
+1075 VDNPSLMIETVAPDA
-1090 TITCPTPAQNKNSAT
+1090 KITCPTPAQDKNSAT

-1113 GDVDFVIDIWDPKD
+1113 GDVDFDIDIWDPKD

-1146 FEPITVDAKGNEIK
+1146 FEPITVDAEGNEIK
-1160 KVYYRD
+1160 QTYAD
-1166 ETKTDKISLTLN
+1166 AKTDKISLTLN
-1178 TSKLKANPDGS
+1178 TSTLKANPDGS
-1189 YTIKVK
+1189 YTIKVE
-1195 ATDNAGNVME
+1195 ATDNAGNVMGNDMK

-1213 KDTSTPSVTDFKF
+1213 KDSSIPSVTDFKF

-1252 YFIKDTEVTVTAD
+1252 YFIKDTEVTVTAND
-1265 DGAPKIP
+1265 EKP

-1292 EKTEPVN
+1292 VKTEPVN

-1365 IKDEKG
+1365 IKDENG

-1438 TGEANTNLVVNL
+1438 TGEANTNLIVNL

-1495 HMNENDDKEFNG
+1495 QMNENDDKEFNG

-1548 SKFKYVGTQVIDGRE
+1548 PKFKYVGTQVIDGRE

-1577 DYSFKV
+1577 DYNFKV

-1602 DNKSVK
+1602 DNKNVK
-1608 FSSDKTAEY
+1608 FSSNKTAEY

-1631 TIDNT
+1631 TVDNT

-1642 SYDNNTAANEKYF
+1642 SYDNNTAANDKYF

-1742 DFTVDTTIAKPSIKG
+1742 DFTIDTTIAKPSIKG

-1792 EIDKDVTSDFIKISK
+1792 EINKDVTSNFIKISK

-1878 DNNLVVTEYNP
+1878 DNNLVITEYNP
-1889 DKLVKGTLDVVVT
+1889 DKLVKGTLEVVVT

-1980 IFRLDTTAPA
+1980 IFRLDTTAPS

-2029 NGIDSVDHIR
+2029 NGIDSVDRIR
-2039 SKDSKEENAAGY
+2039 SKDSKEENVAGY

-2101 EFNSIITV
+2101 EFNSTITV

-2137 GGFAVATKLRKRE
+2137 CGFAAATKLRKRE

>member
-1 MVNKKSVS
+1 MVNKKLVS
-9 KKLIAILLAVV
+9 KKLVAILLAVV

-70 TKGEAKFDNL
+70 KKGEAKFDNL
-80 DDGTAYDLKITKL
+80 DDETAYDLKITKL
-93 YGFGDYHNNNF
+93 YGFGDYHNDNF

-112 LSNTDLTAVNM
+112 LSNTDLTAVNT

-129 IVDESGTAVKNLE
+129 IVDESDKPVENLG
-142 FSYSPVGFTDI
+142 FTYSPVGFTDI
-153 SFNGKTGSNGEYS
+153 SFDGNTDDNGKYS
-166 FDVYKDVEYNLEFD
+166 FDVYKDVEYSVEFN

-191 VNVSND
+191 VNASHDEN
-197 IDFGDEQLSLK
+197 FGDEKLSLK

-214 KVTAAGGGKIT
+214 KVTAAGGKIT

-233 GKDLQE
+233 GKDLQKDT
-239 GAIVATAD
+239 IVAKAD
-247 TNYVIKALIVDGY
+247 TNYVIKTLTVDGNE
-260 PINDATGKESYD
+260 IDDAKGLEIYD
-272 LSNVDALKNVTKKH
+272 LSKVDALKNVTENHFVSVSFYRPTYEITINYNKNGTVKDNSDNHLVTSGGKIILKQGDVAGFTAVAETNYHIAKVKIDGKSVDDVDFNNATTKYSKTFDDNKAH
-286 SVIVSFVLD
+286 SV
-295 EIEVTFN
+295 
-302 ISKTGK
+302 
-308 VEIKDGTSVS
+308 
-318 TAGTVTVANG
+318 
-328 SDETP
+328 
-333 LSESR
+333 
-338 KLLKGQTIQA
+338 
-348 VVSDEKKYHIESFK
+348 
-362 VGDEELI
+362 
-369 TSFNN
+369 
-374 DTHSS
+374 
-379 PEYTF
+379 
-384 DKTKTTI
+384 TI
-391 TVVFALDTFN
+391 TFAINTFN
-401 VTVNSGENGKVEPAL
+401 VTVNSGENGTAKASPAT
-416 SKVEFGSN
+416 VDYNGSTVI
-424 AKFTITPDNE
+424 TITPDKGYDIDTVKVNGSVVDNLTETE
-434 NYTIDGIKVDG
+434 NVYKYTI
-445 RSVDISK
+445 SK
-452 LSDEEYI
+452 ITSDV
-459 ENEDHTFIFNLLDI
+459 T
-473 QSDTEVEV
+473 VEAN
-481 TFKEIPVDTGDWKEK
+481 FKEIEKVDVDDVLKNDYCT
-496 ISFSVLNGTQI
+496 ISFSETPVVIGNKYIVGKGGSVTITPVDPYYRVKVNGELPKSTITYNKTKVINDIQI
-507 SENVIDGKI
+507 STNKFVGGWDKTYSAKIEFVVDENAPTIANITKTPDQEYYNKAYNVSFYVSDNIAGVDSVYYGTENDITKAKNATFDSASGKASFTTTDGEFNGNYYIWAKDKVGNPSSISVKINIDKTNPTIDEFKFEAPTLNACKHGTYASEDITVTITASDKNSNVTNSGVKEITFNGETQKVKGDGSAIFTLKASDFASAKEVSATATDFAGNTSQITIPTSDNSNVKSNLVTITSDEADVNISRNETAKYIDGDKYWYADDTDFKVNISDKSGIKKVIIKMNDKIVVDDTLDGDIEAVKSKEYTVNTSKNAVDGENVITVDVVNVANNASATKTLSI
-516 VLVYSKNSTVQI
+516 YKDTKAPTVDNFEFEVENNSTFKKMLHFLTFG
-528 NPVKPYNYFDIKYY
+528 NFFNEKVKITVKGNDEKASSAIKNVTLY
-542 NKPKYEGWKNS
+542 
-553 RNITSSKTI
+553 
-562 TDLQVKTGK
+562 
-571 RGDEVNLSFGS
+571 GDEK
-582 GNTEIVVIIDNTPPE
+582 EIATQEYV
-597 LKDIDPM
+597 
-604 NWTNADSYTVTG
+604 
-616 NVSDKNTAD
+616 
-625 NPSSSIEKVV
+625 
-635 YGTKDGYANA
+635 DG
-645 TNEATLNA
+645 
-653 DKTEYSFKI
+653 
-662 SNEEN
+662 
-667 KTYYIYAVDK
+667 V
-677 SNNVSKVKTFESKID
+677 
-692 RTAPV
+692 
-697 IDSFEITNA
+697 
-706 KNDVKTTSFGTF
+706 
-718 SSSKVIVKVKAHDIK
+718 
-733 NSATNTDG
+733 
-741 KNTCSGV
+741 
-748 QSITFNN
+748 
-755 QEQKI
+755 
-760 DSNNEATFEIE
+760 ATFEVPAEAITDE
-771 KAADL
+771 TLHLNKTISAKAT
-776 KLENFSVKDNVGNET
+776 DNVGNVTPKFVYPST
-791 TGIAATDKN
+791 T
-800 ATINSEKTPLISN
+800 NSDTFESSN
-813 SLTISTDRPTVKIEK
+813 
-828 EGSNASTGLFRY
+828 
-840 DEKSGKVWYNGDANF
+840 
-855 IVTVIDKH
+855 
-863 GINSINV
+863 
-870 KLNGNEVKK
+870 
-879 SSDGL
+879 
-884 TLKNVDF
+884 
-891 SNSEN
+891 
-896 PTKQTFKIN
+896 
-905 TSMFQSNDTNG
+905 
-916 ENTLEVIANNV
+916 
-927 SNINNKDDGNAKLY
+927 
-941 IDKTAP
+941 
-947 TVDSFTF
+947 
-954 KAKNANF
+954 
-961 LSKALNFLT
+961 
-970 FGIFFN
+970 
-976 EEIEVTVSAS
+976 
-986 ENKESASSGLKSITL
+986 
-1001 YAGDTEVKTI
+1001 
-1011 DVDTVEN
+1011 
-1018 DANTEGKCTFTLS
+1018 
-1031 VDKFNAKQVISAV
+1031 
-1044 ATDKVGNKSEKT
+1044 
-1056 MPDTKNSNI
+1056 
-1065 LEENGKVSKG
+1065 
-1075 VDNPGLMIETVAPDA
+1075 LMIETVAPDA

-1105 GDSNDWYP
+1105 GDSNDWYAA
-1113 GDVDFVIDIWDPKD
+1113 DTDFNITVKD
-1127 NGSCSGIRSIAVS
+1127 ADSGIRSISV
-1140 QKVGDK
+1140 
-1146 FEPITVDAKGNEIK
+1146 TVNGTEIVTDSDGNSINEEF
-1160 KVYYRD
+1160 YTR
-1166 ETKTDKISLTLN
+1166 DKIANELSFRVN
-1178 TSKLKANPDGS
+1178 TRLATRAEDGS
-1189 YTIKVK
+1189 YTIKVD
-1195 ATDNAGNVME
+1195 ATDNAGNDMSS
-1205 PAVTKTIY
+1205 VTKTIY
-1213 KDTSTPSVTDFKF
+1213 KDSSTPSVTDFKF

-1265 DGAPKIP
+1265 DGAPKVP

-1279 TYYTVDKDGVKSE
+1279 TYYTVDKEGVKSE
-1292 EKTEPVN
+1292 VKTEPVN

-1352 YTLKDSKDANGAD
+1352 YTLKDSKDSNGAD
-1365 IKDEKG
+1365 IKDENG

-1438 TGEANTNLVVNL
+1438 TGEANTNLIVNL

-1495 HMNENDDKEFNG
+1495 QMNENDDKEFNG

-1548 SKFKYVGTQVIDGRE
+1548 PKFKYVGTQVIDGRE

-1577 DYSFKV
+1577 DYNFKV

-1602 DNKSVK
+1602 DNKNVK

-1631 TIDNT
+1631 TVDNK

-1642 SYDNNTAANEKYF
+1642 SYDNNTAAKDKYF

-1792 EIDKDVTSDFIKISK
+1792 EINKDVTSDFIKISK

-1833 SVNISD
+1833 SVNITD

-1878 DNNLVVTEYNP
+1878 DNNLVITEYNP
-1889 DKLVKGTLDVVVT
+1889 DKLVKGTLEVVVT

-1980 IFRLDTTAPA
+1980 IFRLDTTAPS

-2039 SKDSKEENAAGY
+2039 SKDSKEENVAGY
-2051 IEDVTSYNGKFT
+2051 IEDVTSYSGKFT

-2101 EFNSIITV
+2101 EFNSTITV

-2137 GGFAVATKLRKRE
+2137 CGFAVATKLRKRE

>member
-93 YGFGDYHNNNF
+93 YGFEDYHNNNF

-112 LSNTDLTAVNM
+112 LINTDLTAVNT
-123 VKVSGR
+123 VKVSGK
-129 IVDESGTAVKNLE
+129 IIDENGTAVKNLK
-142 FSYSPVGFTDI
+142 FTYSPVGFTDI
-153 SFNGKTGSNGEYS
+153 SFNGTTGDNGEYS

-233 GKDLQE
+233 GKDLQKDT
-239 GAIVATAD
+239 IVATAD
-247 TNYVIKALIVDGY
+247 KNYVIDTLTVDG
-260 PINDATGKESYD
+260 KEIEAAKGEERYD
-272 LSNVDALKNVTKKH
+272 LSKVSALKNVKDKH
-286 SVIVSFVLD
+286 SVSVSFVLD

-401 VTVNSGENGKVEPAL
+401 VTVNSGENGTAKADPAT
-416 SKVEFGSN
+416 VDYDGSTVI
-424 AKFTITPDNE
+424 TITPDKGYDIETVKVNGLVVDNLTETE
-434 NYTIDGIKVDG
+434 NVYKYTISKITSDVTVEASFKKIEKVH
-445 RSVDISK
+445 VDDVLK
-452 LSDEEYI
+452 NDYC
-459 ENEDHTFIFNLLDI
+459 T
-473 QSDTEVEV
+473 
-481 TFKEIPVDTGDWKEK
+481 
-496 ISFSVLNGTQI
+496 ISFSETPVVFGNKYIVGKGGSVTIAPVDPYCRVKVNGELPKSTITYNKTKVINDIQI
-507 SENVIDGKI
+507 STNKFVGGWDKTYSANIEFVVDENAPTIANITKTPD
-516 VLVYSKNSTVQI
+516 QE
-528 NPVKPYNYFDIKYY
+528 YY
-542 NKPKYEGWKNS
+542 NKAYNISFNVSDDIAGVDSVYYGTENDITKAKNATLDS
-553 RNITSSKTI
+553 ASGKASFTTTDGEFNDNYYIWAKDKVGNKKSTSVKINIDTTAPTIDEFKFEAPTLNACTHGTYASNDITVTI
-562 TDLQVKTGK
+562 TASDSGDVQSGAKEITFNGETKSVKDGKAEFKITAANNKQV
-571 RGDEVNLSFGS
+571 F
-582 GNTEIVVIIDNTPPE
+582 
-597 LKDIDPM
+597 
-604 NWTNADSYTVTG
+604 ATVTDNAG
-616 NVSDKNTAD
+616 NVSKITYPTSVKSNVKSDSVT
-625 NPSSSIEKVV
+625 
-635 YGTKDGYANA
+635 
-645 TNEATLNA
+645 
-653 DKTEYSFKI
+653 I
-662 SNEEN
+662 SNESPSATITIAEN
-667 KTYYIYAVDK
+667 KKENLKRYVAE
-677 SNNVSKVKTFESKID
+677 N
-692 RTAPV
+692 
-697 IDSFEITNA
+697 
-706 KNDVKTTSFGTF
+706 G
-718 SSSKVIVKVKAHDIK
+718 IVW
-733 NSATNTDG
+733 
-741 KNTCSGV
+741 
-748 QSITFNN
+748 F
-755 QEQKI
+755 
-760 DSNNEATFEIE
+760 
-771 KAADL
+771 
-776 KLENFSVKDNVGNET
+776 
-791 TGIAATDKN
+791 
-800 ATINSEKTPLISN
+800 
-813 SLTISTDRPTVKIEK
+813 
-828 EGSNASTGLFRY
+828 
-840 DEKSGKVWYNGDANF
+840 NGDADFKVDLNDKNG
-855 IVTVIDKH
+855 IKYIEVI
-863 GINSINV
+863 
-870 KLNGNEVKK
+870 LNGKKIDTVKDSHNNDLKISEKKDENDIDIDFSEAKETEKTIYINTALKTKTGQNKLEVKV
-879 SSDGL
+879 
-884 TLKNVDF
+884 TNV
-891 SNSEN
+891 SG
-896 PTKQTFKIN
+896 K
-905 TSMFQSNDTNG
+905 SNDT
-916 ENTLEVIANNV
+916 
-927 SNINNKDDGNAKLY
+927 SINDKLY
-941 IDKTAP
+941 IDTTKPQITSFEFNKS
-947 TVDSFTF
+947 DSF
-954 KAKNANF
+954 KDK
-961 LSKALNFLT
+961 LLNILT
-970 FGIFFN
+970 FGTYSN
-976 EEIEVTVSAS
+976 TTVEVSVTA
-986 ENKESASSGLKSITL
+986 KDLGDSSGIKSITL
-1001 YAGDTEVKTI
+1001 YGKDATNTSAEYKILGTESMSAKNEKIVNKGDGTYT
-1011 DVDTVEN
+1011 
-1018 DANTEGKCTFTLS
+1018 ATFTLPKDVVETEKGKTYLDVLLAAKA
-1031 VDKFNAKQVISAV
+1031 VDNVENETENFVPTTTN
-1044 ATDKVGNKSEKT
+1044 
-1056 MPDTKNSNI
+1056 NSNI
-1065 LEENGKVSKG
+1065 NEKQL
-1075 VDNPGLMIETVAPDA
+1075 LIETVAPDA

-1113 GDVDFVIDIWDPKD
+1113 GDVDLKIDIWDPED

-1140 QKVGDK
+1140 QKVGNE
-1146 FEPITVDAKGNEIK
+1146 FEPITVDAKGNKIK
-1160 KVYYRD
+1160 QDYYKD
-1166 ETKTDKISLTLN
+1166 ETKTDKKISLTLN
-1178 TSKLKANPDGS
+1178 TSTLKANSDGS
-1189 YTIKVK
+1189 YTIKVE
-1195 ATDNAGNVME
+1195 ATDNAGNVMD
-1205 PAVTKTIY
+1205 AVTKTIY

-1352 YTLKDSKDANGAD
+1352 YTLKDSKDSNGAD

-1438 TGEANTNLVVNL
+1438 TGEANTNLIVNL

-1577 DYSFKV
+1577 DYNFKV

-1642 SYDNNTAANEKYF
+1642 SYDNNTAANDKYF

-1792 EIDKDVTSDFIKISK
+1792 EINKDVTSDFIKISK

-1878 DNNLVVTEYNP
+1878 DNNLVITEYNP

-2039 SKDSKEENAAGY
+2039 SKDSKEENVAGY
-2051 IEDVTSYNGKFT
+2051 IEDVTSYSGKFT

-2101 EFNSIITV
+2101 EFNSTITV

>member
-1 MVNKKSVS
+1 MVNKKLVS
-9 KKLIAILLAVV
+9 KKLVAILLAVV

-36 IKNKYVISIA
+36 IKNEYVISIA

-70 TKGEAKFDNL
+70 KKGKAKFDNL
-80 DDGTAYDLKITKL
+80 DDETAYDLEITKL
-93 YGFGDYHNNNF
+93 YGFGDYHNDNF

-112 LSNTDLTAVNM
+112 LSNTDLTAVNT

-129 IVDESGTAVKNLE
+129 IVDESDKPVELE
-142 FSYSPVGFTDI
+142 FTYSPVGFTDI
-153 SFNGKTGSNGEYS
+153 SFNGKTDSNGEYS
-166 FDVYKDVEYNLEFD
+166 FDVYKDVEYSVKFN
-180 VDKQYNEVKKT
+180 VGKQYNEVKKT
-191 VNVSND
+191 VNASHDEN
-197 IDFGDEQLSLK
+197 FGDEKLSLK

-214 KVTAAGGGKIT
+214 KVTAAGGKIT

-233 GKDLQE
+233 GKDLQKDT
-239 GAIVATAD
+239 IVATAD
-247 TNYVIKALIVDGY
+247 TNYVIETLTVDGN
-260 PINDATGKESYD
+260 PINDATGEEIYD
-272 LSNVDALKNVTKKH
+272 LSNVDALKNVTENH
-286 SVIVSFVLD
+286 SVSVSFVLD

-328 SDETP
+328 SDEKP
-333 LSESR
+333 LAATK

-348 VVSDEKKYHIESFK
+348 SVSDVKYHIESFK
-362 VGDEELI
+362 VGNEEKI
-369 TSFNN
+369 KSFNN
-374 DTHSS
+374 NTHES
-379 PEYTF
+379 PEYIF

-391 TVVFALDTFN
+391 SVVFALDTFN
-401 VTVNSGENGKVEPAL
+401 VTVKAGKNGTATASPAT
-416 SKVEFGSN
+416 VDYGSSTDI
-424 AKFTITPDNE
+424 TITPDKGYDIETVKVNGLVVDNLTETE
-434 NYTIDGIKVDG
+434 NGYRYTISNIT
-445 RSVDISK
+445 
-452 LSDEEYI
+452 SDV
-459 ENEDHTFIFNLLDI
+459 T
-473 QSDTEVEV
+473 VEV
-481 TFKEIPVDTGDWKEK
+481 KFDKINSSIPADIISNKYYKITFSSAPVNEYVAK
-496 ISFSVLNGTQI
+496 NGTNVFVLKKDAIATI
-507 SENVIDGKI
+507 SGGTE
-516 VLVYSKNSTVQI
+516 YSKVQI
-528 NPVKPYNYFDIKYY
+528 NSSILLGYSASKQINNTVKI
-542 NKPKYEGWKNS
+542 NS
-553 RNITSSKTI
+553 IASSKGLGVANKHISQLNVLIAIDKDAPTI
-562 TDLQVKTGK
+562 TV
-571 RGDEVNLSFGS
+571 E
-582 GNTEIVVIIDNTPPE
+582 
-597 LKDIDPM
+597 PM
-604 NWTNADSYTVTG
+604 NWTNTDSYTVTG
-616 NVSDKNTAD
+616 TVSDKNTAD
-625 NPSSSIEKVV
+625 NPSSGIEKVV
-635 YGTKDGYANA
+635 YGTEVGYANA

-653 DKTEYSFKI
+653 DKTKYSFEI

-692 RTAPV
+692 RTAPT
-697 IDSFEITNA
+697 IDEFKFEAISLNACTHGTYASDAITVTITA
-706 KNDVKTTSFGTF
+706 SD
-718 SSSKVIVKVKAHDIK
+718 
-733 NSATNTDG
+733 
-741 KNTCSGV
+741 SGNV
-748 QSITFNN
+748 QSGAKEITFNG
-755 QEQKI
+755 ETK
-760 DSNNEATFEIE
+760 
-771 KAADL
+771 
-776 KLENFSVKDNVGNET
+776 SVKDGKAEFKITSADKTPVSATVTDNAGNVSEITYPTSVKSNVKSDSVTISNESPS
-791 TGIAATDKN
+791 
-800 ATINSEKTPLISN
+800 ATI
-813 SLTISTDRPTVKIEK
+813 TIAENKK
-828 EGSNASTGLFRY
+828 ENLKRY
-840 DEKSGKVWYNGDANF
+840 DAENGIVWFNGDADFKVDLNDKNG
-855 IVTVIDKH
+855 IKYIEVI
-863 GINSINV
+863 
-870 KLNGNEVKK
+870 LNGKKIDTVKDSDNNDLKISDKKDENDIDIDFSELQETKKTIYINTALKTKTGQNKLEVKV
-879 SSDGL
+879 
-884 TLKNVDF
+884 TNV
-891 SNSEN
+891 SG
-896 PTKQTFKIN
+896 K
-905 TSMFQSNDTNG
+905 SNDT
-916 ENTLEVIANNV
+916 
-927 SNINNKDDGNAKLY
+927 SINDKLY
-941 IDKTAP
+941 IDTTKPQITSFEFNKS
-947 TVDSFTF
+947 DSF
-954 KAKNANF
+954 KDK
-961 LSKALNFLT
+961 LLNILT
-970 FGIFFN
+970 FGTYSN
-976 EEIEVTVSAS
+976 TTVEVSVTA
-986 ENKESASSGLKSITL
+986 KDLGDSSGIKSITL
-1001 YAGDTEVKTI
+1001 YGKDATNTSAEYEILGTESMSAKNEKIVNNGDGTYT
-1011 DVDTVEN
+1011 
-1018 DANTEGKCTFTLS
+1018 ATFTLPKDVVETEKGKTYLDVLLAAKA
-1031 VDKFNAKQVISAV
+1031 VDNVENETENFAP
-1044 ATDKVGNKSEKT
+1044 ATTG
-1056 MPDTKNSNI
+1056 NSNI
-1065 LEENGKVSKG
+1065 KTEK
-1075 VDNPGLMIETVAPDA
+1075 LMIETVAPDA
-1090 TITCPTPAQNKNSAT
+1090 TITCPTPAQDKNSAT

-1113 GDVDFVIDIWDPKD
+1113 GDVDFDIDIWDPKD
-1127 NGSCSGIRSIAVS
+1127 NGSCSGIASIVVS

-1146 FEPITVDAKGNEIK
+1146 FEPITVDAKGNKIK
-1160 KVYYRD
+1160 QTYAD
-1166 ETKTDKISLTLN
+1166 AKTDKKISLTLN
-1178 TSKLKANPDGS
+1178 TSTLKANPDGS
-1189 YTIKVK
+1189 YTIKVE
-1195 ATDNAGNVME
+1195 ATDNAGNDME
-1205 PAVTKTIY
+1205 SAVTKTIY
-1213 KDTSTPSVTDFKF
+1213 KDSSTPSVTDFKF
-1226 TAKGYAFDKSVES
+1226 TAKGYAFDKSVEI

-1265 DGAPKIP
+1265 DGAPKVP

-1292 EKTEPVN
+1292 VKTEPVN

-1352 YTLKDSKDANGAD
+1352 YTLKDSKDSNGAD
-1365 IKDEKG
+1365 IKDENG

-1438 TGEANTNLVVNL
+1438 TGEANTNLIVNL

-1495 HMNENDDKEFNG
+1495 QMNENDDKEFNG

-1548 SKFKYVGTQVIDGRE
+1548 PKFKYVGTQVIDGRE

-1577 DYSFKV
+1577 DYNFKV

-1602 DNKSVK
+1602 DNKNVK
-1608 FSSDKTAEY
+1608 FSSNKTAEY

-1631 TIDNT
+1631 TVDNT

-1642 SYDNNTAANEKYF
+1642 SYDNNTAANDKYF

-1680 RTSAKD
+1680 RTSTKD
-1686 GSNIAEPTVSSWSR
+1686 GSNIDEPAVSSWSR

-1792 EIDKDVTSDFIKISK
+1792 EINKDVTSDFIKISK

-1878 DNNLVVTEYNP
+1878 DNNLVITEYNP

-2051 IEDVTSYNGKFT
+2051 IEDVTSYSGKFT

-2101 EFNSIITV
+2101 EFNSTITV

-2137 GGFAVATKLRKRE
+2137 CGFAVATKLRKRE

>member
-191 VNVSND
+191 VNVSHDEN
-197 IDFGDEQLSLK
+197 FGDEKLSLK

-214 KVTAAGGGKIT
+214 KVTTAGGKIT

-233 GKDLQE
+233 GKDLQKDT
-239 GAIVATAD
+239 IVATANE
-247 TNYVIKALIVDGY
+247 NYVIETLTVDSNE
-260 PINDATGKESYD
+260 IDDAKGQEIYD

-286 SVIVSFVLD
+286 SVSVSFYRPTYEITINYNKNGTVKDNSDNPVTNGGKIILKQGD
-295 EIEVTFN
+295 EAGFTAVAETNYHIA
-302 ISKTGK
+302 K
-308 VEIKDGTSVS
+308 VEIDKNVND
-318 TAGTVTVANG
+318 N
-328 SDETP
+328 
-333 LSESR
+333 
-338 KLLKGQTIQA
+338 
-348 VVSDEKKYHIESFK
+348 
-362 VGDEELI
+362 
-369 TSFNN
+369 FNN
-374 DTHSS
+374 STTKYSETFNDNKAHSV
-379 PEYTF
+379 
-384 DKTKTTI
+384 TI
-391 TVVFALDTFN
+391 TFAINTFN
-401 VTVNSGENGKVEPAL
+401 VTVNSGENGTAKASPAT
-416 SKVEFGSN
+416 VDYNGSTN
-424 AKFTITPDNE
+424 IIINPKDGYKIETLKINNNVIPKEKIIETKFNEEYTYTIEEVKKDITVDVKFAEQKLIRVKNIFDNEYYTAKFIDNE
-434 NYTIDGIKVDG
+434 NNEIEPVIKGNDYIIPGTAKLVVTPKSPTYCRTSINSNVLYTNK
-445 RSVDISK
+445 
-452 LSDEEYI
+452 
-459 ENEDHTFIFNLLDI
+459 T
-473 QSDTEVEV
+473 
-481 TFKEIPVDTGDWKEK
+481 
-496 ISFSVLNGTQI
+496 
-507 SENVIDGKI
+507 
-516 VLVYSKNSTVQI
+516 STVKSNLKIEHIDVNTDNYWWGWKKVEAPI
-528 NPVKPYNYFDIKYY
+528 NLIFDSTGPEIKDITKVPDQEYY
-542 NKPKYEGWKNS
+542 NKAYNVSFNVTDDIAGVDSVYYGTENDITKAKNATFDS
-553 RNITSSKTI
+553 AS
-562 TDLQVKTGK
+562 GK
-571 RGDEVNLSFGS
+571 ASFTTTGDEFSGS
-582 GNTEIVVIIDNTPPE
+582 
-597 LKDIDPM
+597 
-604 NWTNADSYTVTG
+604 
-616 NVSDKNTAD
+616 
-625 NPSSSIEKVV
+625 
-635 YGTKDGYANA
+635 
-645 TNEATLNA
+645 
-653 DKTEYSFKI
+653 
-662 SNEEN
+662 
-667 KTYYIYAVDK
+667 YYIWAKDK
-677 SNNVSKVKTFESKID
+677 VGNKKSTSVKINID
-692 RTAPV
+692 TTAPT
-697 IDSFEITNA
+697 IDSFE
-706 KNDVKTTSFGTF
+706 F
-718 SSSKVIVKVKAHDIK
+718 SSKTLNACTHGTYASENIKVTITASDSGNVQSGVKQITFNGDTVILKNNDGKAEFELKASDFASAK
-733 NSATNTDG
+733 EVSATATDFAGNTSQIMIPTSDNSNVKSNLVKISNIAPTATITIAENKKENLKRYDAENGIVWFNGDADFKVVLKDDQSKNGIKYIEVTLNGEKIDTVKDSDNNNLKIFDG
-741 KNTCSGV
+741 KND
-748 QSITFNN
+748 
-755 QEQKI
+755 I
-760 DSNNEATFEIE
+760 DFSELQEIE
-771 KAADL
+771 K
-776 KLENFSVKDNVGNET
+776 
-791 TGIAATDKN
+791 
-800 ATINSEKTPLISN
+800 TIYVNTALNSEKYKKTGQNKLE
-813 SLTISTDRPTVKIEK
+813 VKVT
-828 EGSNASTGLFRY
+828 NV
-840 DEKSGKVWYNGDANF
+840 SGKLND
-855 IVTVIDKH
+855 T
-863 GINSINV
+863 SIN
-870 KLNGNEVKK
+870 
-879 SSDGL
+879 D
-884 TLKNVDF
+884 
-891 SNSEN
+891 
-896 PTKQTFKIN
+896 
-905 TSMFQSNDTNG
+905 
-916 ENTLEVIANNV
+916 
-927 SNINNKDDGNAKLY
+927 KLY
-941 IDKTAP
+941 IDKTKP
-947 TVDSFTF
+947 QITKFEFNKSDSF
-954 KAKNANF
+954 KDK
-961 LSKALNFLT
+961 LLNILT
-970 FGIFFN
+970 FGTYSN
-976 EEIEVTVSAS
+976 TTVEVSVTAKD
-986 ENKESASSGLKSITL
+986 ENASSGIKSITL
-1001 YAGDTEVKTI
+1001 YGKDATNDFAEYKILGTESMSAKNENIVKDTDGTY
-1011 DVDTVEN
+1011 T
-1018 DANTEGKCTFTLS
+1018 ATFTLPKCVVETEKGKTYLDVLLAAKA
-1031 VDKFNAKQVISAV
+1031 VDNVENETEEFIP
-1044 ATDKVGNKSEKT
+1044 AT
-1056 MPDTKNSNI
+1056 TKNSNI
-1065 LEENGKVSKG
+1065 NEKQL
-1075 VDNPGLMIETVAPDA
+1075 LIETVAPEA
-1090 TITCPTPAQNKNSAT
+1090 TITCPTPAQDKNSAT

-1113 GDVDFVIDIWDPKD
+1113 GDVDFDIDIWDPKD

-1160 KVYYRD
+1160 LNYYQD
-1166 ETKTDKISLTLN
+1166 ETKTDKKISLTLN
-1178 TSKLKANPDGS
+1178 TSTLKANSDGS
-1189 YTIKVK
+1189 YTIKVE
-1195 ATDNAGNVME
+1195 ATDNAGNVMD
-1205 PAVTKTIY
+1205 AVTKTIY
-1213 KDTSTPSVTDFKF
+1213 KDTSIPSVTDFKF

-1292 EKTEPVN
+1292 EKTEPAN

-1438 TGEANTNLVVNL
+1438 TGEANTNLIVNL

-1495 HMNENDDKEFNG
+1495 QMNENDDKEFNG

-1548 SKFKYVGTQVIDGRE
+1548 PKFKYVGTQVIDGRE
-1563 CFVYKMTTKFTADG
+1563 YFVYKMTTKFTADG
-1577 DYSFKV
+1577 DYNFKV

-1602 DNKSVK
+1602 DNKNVK

-1642 SYDNNTAANEKYF
+1642 SYDNNTAANDKYF

-1724 DKAGNKDKGVK
+1724 DKSGNKDKGVK

-1792 EIDKDVTSDFIKISK
+1792 EINKDVTSDFIKISK

-2039 SKDSKEENAAGY
+2039 SKDSKEENVAGY

-2063 IGECSKENVRFVITD
+2063 IGECSKKNVRFVITD

-2101 EFNSIITV
+2101 EFNSTITV

>member
-36 IKNKYVISIA
+36 IKNGYTISIK
-46 DYNYS
+46 DYDYS
-51 GTVTLTD
+51 GVVTLID
-58 KNNAENKFTQEM
+58 KNNADNKFTQEM
-70 TKGEAKFDNL
+70 TKGKAKFDNL
-80 DDGTAYDLKITKL
+80 DDETAYSLKITNL
-93 YGFGDYHNNNF
+93 YGYEDYSNDNF
-104 VPSDTSFT
+104 VPSDNLFE
-112 LSNTDLTAVNM
+112 LGNADLKAIDT
-123 VKVSGR
+123 VKVSGK
-129 IVDESGTAVKNLE
+129 IVDEKGVEVENLE
-142 FSYSPVGFTDI
+142 FTYAPAGFTDI
-153 SFNGKTGSNGEYS
+153 SFNGKTDNDGKYS
-166 FDVYKDVEYNLEFD
+166 FDVYKDVEYSLTFN
-180 VDKQYNEVKKT
+180 VDNKKYNEVKKT

-208 QFGISA
+208 QFSISA
-214 KVTAAGGGKIT
+214 TVSGNGGNIT
-225 GDNTMVDY
+225 GNYTMIDY
-233 GKDLQE
+233 GNDLQK

-247 TNYVIKALIVDGY
+247 KNYVIDTLKVDSEEIENAKGQ
-260 PINDATGKESYD
+260 ESYD
-272 LSNVDALKNVTKKH
+272 LSNVSALKNVKDTH
-286 SVIVSFVLD
+286 SVSVSFYRPTYEITIKYNKNGTVKNDRD
-295 EIEVTFN
+295 ELVSSGGKVNLQQGGKAGFTAIANEN
-302 ISKTGK
+302 YHISK
-308 VEIKDGTSVS
+308 VEIDNDV
-318 TAGTVTVANG
+318 N
-328 SDETP
+328 DN
-333 LSESR
+333 
-338 KLLKGQTIQA
+338 
-348 VVSDEKKYHIESFK
+348 
-362 VGDEELI
+362 
-369 TSFNN
+369 FNN
-374 DTHSS
+374 STTKYSK
-379 PEYTF
+379 TF
-384 DKTKTTI
+384 DDNKAHSVTI
-391 TVVFALDTFN
+391 TFAINTFN
-401 VTVNSGENGKVEPAL
+401 VTVNSGKNGTATASPAT
-416 SKVEFGSN
+416 VDYNGSTDI
-424 AKFTITPDNE
+424 TITPDKGYDIETVKVNGLDVDNLTETE
-434 NYTIDGIKVDG
+434 NGYKYTISNITADV
-445 RSVDISK
+445 
-452 LSDEEYI
+452 
-459 ENEDHTFIFNLLDI
+459 T
-473 QSDTEVEV
+473 VEV
-481 TFKEIPVDTGDWKEK
+481 KFDEINSSIPADIISNEYYKITFSSAPVKEYVAK
-496 ISFSVLNGTQI
+496 NGTNVFVLKKDAIATI
-507 SENVIDGKI
+507 SGGTE
-516 VLVYSKNSTVQI
+516 YSKVQI
-528 NPVKPYNYFDIKYY
+528 NSSIFLGY
-542 NKPKYEGWKNS
+542 S
-553 RNITSSKTI
+553 SSKQINNT
-562 TDLQVKTGK
+562 VKINSIASSKGLGVANK
-571 RGDEVNLSFGS
+571 HISPLNVL
-582 GNTEIVVIIDNTPPE
+582 IAIDKIKPT
-597 LKDIDPM
+597 LTFDKDKSIM

-616 NVSDKNTAD
+616 NVSDENSAD
-625 NPSSSIEKVV
+625 NPSSGIEKVV

-653 DKTEYSFKI
+653 DKTKYSFEI
-662 SNEEN
+662 SNEKN
-667 KTYYIYAVDK
+667 KKYYIYAIDK
-677 SNNVSKVKTFESKID
+677 SDNVSKAETFESKID

-706 KNDVKTTSFGTF
+706 TNNVKTTSFGTF
-718 SSSKVIVKVKAHDIK
+718 SSSKVIVKVKAHDIE
-733 NSATNTDG
+733 NSPTNTEG

-755 QEQKI
+755 KETNKKETKNV
-760 DSNNEATFEIE
+760 DKNNEAIFEIDE
-771 KAADL
+771 AADL
-776 KLENFSVKDNVGNET
+776 KLEDFSVKDNVGNET
-791 TGIAATDKN
+791 TGVAATNKN
-800 ATINSEKTPLISN
+800 ATINTDKTPLISN
-813 SLTISTDRPTVKIEK
+813 SLTISTDKPTVEIKK
-828 EGSNASTGLFRY
+828 EEIKKDEIKKDENGASAGLVRY
-840 DEKSGKVWYNGDANF
+840 DENSGKVWYNGDANF
-855 IVTVIDKH
+855 IVTVKDKH

-870 KLNGNEVKK
+870 KLNGNEVET

-884 TLKNVDF
+884 ILKGTDF
-891 SNSEN
+891 SSSEK
-896 PTKQTFKIN
+896 PTEQTFEIN
-905 TSMFQSNDTNG
+905 TSMFKSKDANG
-916 ENTLEVIANNV
+916 KNTLEVIANNV
-927 SNINNKDDGNAKLY
+927 SNVYNKDDKSAEESYLY

-954 KAKNANF
+954 KAKNTNF
-961 LSKALNFLT
+961 LSKTLNFLT

-976 EEIEVTVSAS
+976 EEIDVTVSAS
-986 ENKESASSGLKSITL
+986 DSNASSGLKSITL
-1001 YAGDTEVKTI
+1001 FSGKDKVQTI
-1011 DVDTVEN
+1011 DVDSVEN
-1018 DANTEGKCTFTLS
+1018 DANTNGKCTFTLS
-1031 VDKFNAKQVISAV
+1031 KDKFNANQVISAV
-1044 ATDKVGNKSEKT
+1044 ATDKVENKSEKT
-1056 MPDTKNSNI
+1056 MPDTNNSNI
-1065 LEENGKVSKG
+1065 LEENGKVSG
-1075 VDNPGLMIETVAPDA
+1075 VDNPGLMIETVAPEA
-1090 TITCPTPAQNKNSAT
+1090 TITCPNLVGDKNPET
-1105 GDSNDWYP
+1105 DDHNDWC
-1113 GDVDFVIDIWDPKD
+1113 DADTDFNVSINDA
-1127 NGSCSGIRSIAVS
+1127 NSGIRNVSVKVNGTDIFKDSDGVSI
-1140 QKVGDK
+1140 
-1146 FEPITVDAKGNEIK
+1146 
-1160 KVYYRD
+1160 D
-1166 ETKTDKISLTLN
+1166 ENFYERTEMINDLSFRVN
-1178 TSKLKANPDGS
+1178 TNLATRADDGS
-1189 YTIKVK
+1189 YTIKVE
-1195 ATDNAGNVME
+1195 ATDNAGNVMGNDMK
-1205 PAVTKTIY
+1205 PAVIKTIY
-1213 KDTSTPSVTDFKF
+1213 KDISVPTVKDFKF
-1226 TAKGYAFDKSVES
+1226 TSKGYAFDKSVEN

-1265 DGAPKIP
+1265 DAKPT
-1272 SSGVKSI
+1272 SGVKSI

-1292 EKTEPVN
+1292 EKTELVN

-1317 AKACDNVGHTPDT
+1317 AKACDNVGHTPST

-1352 YTLKDSKDANGAD
+1352 YTLKDSKDSNGAD

-1371 NNLYGADTTVDVEIA
+1371 NNLYGADTTVDVEVA

-1393 QIDWEIVSPFDDK
+1393 RIDWEIVSPFDDK

-1455 VSNDSNNIQIKFT
+1455 VSNDSNDIKIKFT

-1495 HMNENDDKEFNG
+1495 QMNENDDNEFNG

-1548 SKFKYVGTQVIDGRE
+1548 PKFKYVGTQVIDGRE
-1563 CFVYKMTTKFTADG
+1563 CFVYKMTTKFKADG
-1577 DYSFKV
+1577 DYNFKV

-1590 HIANAESVNYKS
+1590 HIANAESVNFKS

-1617 TAQNDADRAIDIAF
+1617 TSQNDTDRAIDVSF

-1655 NAYRTATI
+1655 NAYRTATL

-1686 GSNIAEPTVSSWSR
+1686 GANINEPAVSSWSR

-1735 FSGTAAK
+1735 YNGTAAK

-1757 VENGKSYKGSVLP
+1757 VENGKSYKASVLP

-1792 EIDKDVTSDFIKISK
+1792 EINKDVTSDFIKISK

-1814 TANEETFKKLQE
+1814 KANEETFKKLQE

-1839 KAGNKSSQTVKF
+1839 KAGNKSSETVKF

-1878 DNNLVVTEYNP
+1878 DNNLVITEYNP
-1889 DKLVKGTLDVVVT
+1889 DKLVKGKLDVVVT
-1902 RDGSPVEFGD
+1902 RDGSPVDFGD

-1953 GIYKIYIASEDE
+1953 GIYKIYVASEDE

-1975 KDADV
+1975 KDAD
-1980 IFRLDTTAPA
+1980 IMFRLDTTAPS
-1990 LKSVS
+1990 LKSVA
-1995 GLEKSVVNATKLD
+1995 GLEKSVVNAAKLD
-2008 VSYEIFD
+2008 VNYEIFD
-2015 SIGIK
+2015 SIGLK

-2029 NGIDSVDHIR
+2029 NGIDAVDHIR
-2039 SKDSKEENAAGY
+2039 SKDSKEENVAGY
-2051 IEDVTSYNGKFT
+2051 IEDVTSYKGKFT
-2063 IGECSKENVRFVITD
+2063 IGECTKENVRFVITD
-2078 LAGNVTDTGDSNN
+2078 LAGNVTDTGDTNN

-2101 EFNSIITV
+2101 DFNSTITV
-2109 STNPF
+2109 STNPL

-2122 LFWCSIAAIA
+2122 LFWCSIAVIA
-2132 VAIGA
+2132 VALGAIG
-2137 GGFAVATKLRKRE
+2137 FVVATKLRKKE

>member
-1 MVNKKSVS
+1 MVNKKLVS
-9 KKLIAILLAVV
+9 KKLVAILLAVV

-70 TKGEAKFDNL
+70 KKGEAKFDNL
-80 DDGTAYDLKITKL
+80 DDETAYDLKITKL
-93 YGFGDYHNNNF
+93 YGFGDYHNDNF

-112 LSNTDLTAVNM
+112 LSNTDLTAVNT

-129 IVDESGTAVKNLE
+129 IVDESDKPVENLG
-142 FSYSPVGFTDI
+142 FTYSPVGFTDI
-153 SFNGKTGSNGEYS
+153 SFDGNTDDNGKYS
-166 FDVYKDVEYNLEFD
+166 FDVYKDVEYSVEFN

-191 VNVSND
+191 VNASHDEN
-197 IDFGDEQLSLK
+197 FGDEKLSLK

-214 KVTAAGGGKIT
+214 KVTAAGGKIT

-233 GKDLQE
+233 GKDLQKDT
-239 GAIVATAD
+239 IVAKAD
-247 TNYVIKALIVDGY
+247 TNYVIKTLTVDGNE
-260 PINDATGKESYD
+260 IDDAKGLEIYD
-272 LSNVDALKNVTKKH
+272 LSKVDALKNVTENHFVSVSFYRPTYEITINYNKNGTVKDNSDNHLVTSGGKIILKQGDVAGFTAVAETNYHIAKVKIDGKSVDDVDFNNATTKYSKTFDDNKAH
-286 SVIVSFVLD
+286 SV
-295 EIEVTFN
+295 
-302 ISKTGK
+302 
-308 VEIKDGTSVS
+308 
-318 TAGTVTVANG
+318 
-328 SDETP
+328 
-333 LSESR
+333 
-338 KLLKGQTIQA
+338 
-348 VVSDEKKYHIESFK
+348 
-362 VGDEELI
+362 
-369 TSFNN
+369 
-374 DTHSS
+374 
-379 PEYTF
+379 
-384 DKTKTTI
+384 TI
-391 TVVFALDTFN
+391 TFAINTFN
-401 VTVNSGENGKVEPAL
+401 VTVNSGENGTAKASPAT
-416 SKVEFGSN
+416 VDYNGSTVI
-424 AKFTITPDNE
+424 TITPDKGYDIDTVKVNGSVVDNLTETE
-434 NYTIDGIKVDG
+434 NVYKYTI
-445 RSVDISK
+445 SK
-452 LSDEEYI
+452 ITSDV
-459 ENEDHTFIFNLLDI
+459 T
-473 QSDTEVEV
+473 VEAN
-481 TFKEIPVDTGDWKEK
+481 FKEIEKVDVDDVLKNDYCT
-496 ISFSVLNGTQI
+496 ISFSETPVVIGNKYIVGKGGSVTITPVDPYYRVKVNGELPKSTITYNKTKVINDIQI
-507 SENVIDGKI
+507 STNKFVGGWDKTYSAKIEFVVDENAPTIANITKTPDQEYYNKAYNVSFYVSDNIAGVDSVYYGTENDITKAKNATFDSASGKASFTTTDGEFNGNYYIWAKDKVGNPSSISVKINIDKTNPTIDEFKFEAPTLNACKHGTYASEDITVTITASDKNSNVTNSGVKEITFNGETQKVKGDGSAIFTLKASDFASAKEVSATATDFAGNTSQITIPTSDNSNVKSNLVTITSDEADVNISRNETAKYIDGDKYWYADDTDFKVNISDKSGIKKVIIKMNDKIVVDDTLDGDIEAVKSKEYTVNTSKNAVDCENVITVDVVNVANNASATKTLSI
-516 VLVYSKNSTVQI
+516 YKDTKAPTVDNFEFEVENNSTFKKMLHFLTFG
-528 NPVKPYNYFDIKYY
+528 NFFNEKVKITVKGNDEKASSAIKNVTLY
-542 NKPKYEGWKNS
+542 
-553 RNITSSKTI
+553 
-562 TDLQVKTGK
+562 
-571 RGDEVNLSFGS
+571 GDEK
-582 GNTEIVVIIDNTPPE
+582 EIATQEYV
-597 LKDIDPM
+597 
-604 NWTNADSYTVTG
+604 
-616 NVSDKNTAD
+616 
-625 NPSSSIEKVV
+625 
-635 YGTKDGYANA
+635 DG
-645 TNEATLNA
+645 
-653 DKTEYSFKI
+653 
-662 SNEEN
+662 
-667 KTYYIYAVDK
+667 V
-677 SNNVSKVKTFESKID
+677 
-692 RTAPV
+692 
-697 IDSFEITNA
+697 
-706 KNDVKTTSFGTF
+706 
-718 SSSKVIVKVKAHDIK
+718 
-733 NSATNTDG
+733 
-741 KNTCSGV
+741 
-748 QSITFNN
+748 
-755 QEQKI
+755 
-760 DSNNEATFEIE
+760 ATFEVPAEAITDE
-771 KAADL
+771 TLHLNKTISAKAT
-776 KLENFSVKDNVGNET
+776 DNVGNVTPKFVYPST
-791 TGIAATDKN
+791 T
-800 ATINSEKTPLISN
+800 NSDTFESSN
-813 SLTISTDRPTVKIEK
+813 
-828 EGSNASTGLFRY
+828 
-840 DEKSGKVWYNGDANF
+840 
-855 IVTVIDKH
+855 
-863 GINSINV
+863 
-870 KLNGNEVKK
+870 
-879 SSDGL
+879 
-884 TLKNVDF
+884 
-891 SNSEN
+891 
-896 PTKQTFKIN
+896 
-905 TSMFQSNDTNG
+905 
-916 ENTLEVIANNV
+916 
-927 SNINNKDDGNAKLY
+927 
-941 IDKTAP
+941 
-947 TVDSFTF
+947 
-954 KAKNANF
+954 
-961 LSKALNFLT
+961 
-970 FGIFFN
+970 
-976 EEIEVTVSAS
+976 
-986 ENKESASSGLKSITL
+986 
-1001 YAGDTEVKTI
+1001 
-1011 DVDTVEN
+1011 
-1018 DANTEGKCTFTLS
+1018 
-1031 VDKFNAKQVISAV
+1031 
-1044 ATDKVGNKSEKT
+1044 
-1056 MPDTKNSNI
+1056 
-1065 LEENGKVSKG
+1065 
-1075 VDNPGLMIETVAPDA
+1075 LMIETVAPDA

-1105 GDSNDWYP
+1105 GDSNDWYAA
-1113 GDVDFVIDIWDPKD
+1113 DTDFNITVKD
-1127 NGSCSGIRSIAVS
+1127 ADSGIRSISV
-1140 QKVGDK
+1140 
-1146 FEPITVDAKGNEIK
+1146 TVNGTEIVTDSDGNSINEEF
-1160 KVYYRD
+1160 YTR
-1166 ETKTDKISLTLN
+1166 DKIANELSFRVN
-1178 TSKLKANPDGS
+1178 TRLATRAEDGS
-1189 YTIKVK
+1189 YTIKVD
-1195 ATDNAGNVME
+1195 ATDNAGNDMSS
-1205 PAVTKTIY
+1205 VTKTIY
-1213 KDTSTPSVTDFKF
+1213 KDSSTPSVTDFKF

-1265 DGAPKIP
+1265 DGAPKVP

-1292 EKTEPVN
+1292 VKTEPVN

-1352 YTLKDSKDANGAD
+1352 YTLKDSKDSNGAD
-1365 IKDEKG
+1365 IKDENG

-1438 TGEANTNLVVNL
+1438 TGEANTNLIVNL

-1495 HMNENDDKEFNG
+1495 QMNENDDKEFNG

-1548 SKFKYVGTQVIDGRE
+1548 PKFKYVGTQVIDGRE

-1577 DYSFKV
+1577 DYNFKV

-1602 DNKSVK
+1602 DNKNVK

-1631 TIDNT
+1631 TVDNK

-1642 SYDNNTAANEKYF
+1642 SYDNNTAAKDKYF

-1792 EIDKDVTSDFIKISK
+1792 EINKDVTSDFIKISK

-1878 DNNLVVTEYNP
+1878 DNNLVITEYNP
-1889 DKLVKGTLDVVVT
+1889 DKLVKGTLEVVVT

-1980 IFRLDTTAPA
+1980 IFRLDTTAPS

-2039 SKDSKEENAAGY
+2039 SKDSKEENVAGY
-2051 IEDVTSYNGKFT
+2051 IEDVTSYSGKFT

-2101 EFNSIITV
+2101 EFNSTITV

-2137 GGFAVATKLRKRE
+2137 CGFAVATKLRKRE

>member
-1 MVNKKSVS
+1 MVNKKLVS
-9 KKLIAILLAVV
+9 KKLVAILLAVV

-70 TKGEAKFDNL
+70 KKGEAKFDNL
-80 DDGTAYDLKITKL
+80 DDETAYDLKITKL
-93 YGFGDYHNNNF
+93 YGFGDYHNDNF

-112 LSNTDLTAVNM
+112 LSNTDLTAVNT

-129 IVDESGTAVKNLE
+129 IVDESDKPVENLG
-142 FSYSPVGFTDI
+142 FTYSPVGFTDI
-153 SFNGKTGSNGEYS
+153 SFDGNTDDNGKYS
-166 FDVYKDVEYNLEFD
+166 FDVYKDVEYSVEFN

-191 VNVSND
+191 VNASHDEN
-197 IDFGDEQLSLK
+197 FGDEKLSLK

-214 KVTAAGGGKIT
+214 KVTAAGGKIT

-233 GKDLQE
+233 GKDLQKDT
-239 GAIVATAD
+239 IVAKAD
-247 TNYVIKALIVDGY
+247 TNYVIKTLTVDGNE
-260 PINDATGKESYD
+260 IDDAKGLEIYD
-272 LSNVDALKNVTKKH
+272 LSKVDALKNVTENH
-286 SVIVSFVLD
+286 SVSVSFYRPTY
-295 EIEVTFN
+295 EITINYNKNGTVKDNSDNHLVTSGGKIILKQGDVAGFTAVAETNYHIAKVKIDGKSVDDVDFN
-302 ISKTGK
+302 NATTKYSKTFDDNK
-308 VEIKDGTSVS
+308 AHSV
-318 TAGTVTVANG
+318 
-328 SDETP
+328 
-333 LSESR
+333 
-338 KLLKGQTIQA
+338 
-348 VVSDEKKYHIESFK
+348 
-362 VGDEELI
+362 
-369 TSFNN
+369 
-374 DTHSS
+374 
-379 PEYTF
+379 
-384 DKTKTTI
+384 TI
-391 TVVFALDTFN
+391 TFAINTFN
-401 VTVNSGENGKVEPAL
+401 VTVNSGENGTAKASPAT
-416 SKVEFGSN
+416 VDYNGSTVI
-424 AKFTITPDNE
+424 TITPDKGYDIDTVKVNGSVVDNLTETE
-434 NYTIDGIKVDG
+434 NVYKYTI
-445 RSVDISK
+445 SK
-452 LSDEEYI
+452 ITSDV
-459 ENEDHTFIFNLLDI
+459 T
-473 QSDTEVEV
+473 VEAN
-481 TFKEIPVDTGDWKEK
+481 FKEIEKVDVDDVLKNDYCT
-496 ISFSVLNGTQI
+496 ISFSETPVVIGNKYIVGKGGSVTITPVDPYYRVKVNGELPKSTITYNKTKVINDIQI
-507 SENVIDGKI
+507 STNKFVGGWDKTYSAKIEFVVDENAPTIANITKTPDQEYYNKAYNVSFYVSDNIAGVDSVYYGTENDITKAKNATFDSASGKASFTTTDGEFNGNYYIWAKDKVGNPSSISVKINIDKTNPTIDEFKFEAPTLNACKHGTYASEDITVTITASDKNSNVTNSGVKEITFNGETQKVKGDGSAIFTLKASDFASAKEVSATATDFAGNTSQITIPTSDNSNVKSNLVTITSDEADVNISRNETAKYIDGDKYWYADDTDFKVNISDKSGIKKVIIKMNDKIVVDDTLDGDIEAVKSKEYTVNTSKNAVDGENVITVDVVNVANNASATKTLSI
-516 VLVYSKNSTVQI
+516 YKDTKAPTVDNFEFEVENNSTFKKMLHFLTFG
-528 NPVKPYNYFDIKYY
+528 NFFNEKVKITVKGNDEKASSAIKNVTLY
-542 NKPKYEGWKNS
+542 
-553 RNITSSKTI
+553 
-562 TDLQVKTGK
+562 
-571 RGDEVNLSFGS
+571 GDEK
-582 GNTEIVVIIDNTPPE
+582 EIATQEYV
-597 LKDIDPM
+597 
-604 NWTNADSYTVTG
+604 
-616 NVSDKNTAD
+616 
-625 NPSSSIEKVV
+625 
-635 YGTKDGYANA
+635 DG
-645 TNEATLNA
+645 
-653 DKTEYSFKI
+653 
-662 SNEEN
+662 
-667 KTYYIYAVDK
+667 V
-677 SNNVSKVKTFESKID
+677 
-692 RTAPV
+692 
-697 IDSFEITNA
+697 
-706 KNDVKTTSFGTF
+706 
-718 SSSKVIVKVKAHDIK
+718 
-733 NSATNTDG
+733 
-741 KNTCSGV
+741 
-748 QSITFNN
+748 
-755 QEQKI
+755 
-760 DSNNEATFEIE
+760 ATFEVPAEAITDE
-771 KAADL
+771 TLHLNKTISAKAT
-776 KLENFSVKDNVGNET
+776 DNVGNVTPKFVYPST
-791 TGIAATDKN
+791 T
-800 ATINSEKTPLISN
+800 NSDTFESSN
-813 SLTISTDRPTVKIEK
+813 
-828 EGSNASTGLFRY
+828 
-840 DEKSGKVWYNGDANF
+840 
-855 IVTVIDKH
+855 
-863 GINSINV
+863 
-870 KLNGNEVKK
+870 
-879 SSDGL
+879 
-884 TLKNVDF
+884 
-891 SNSEN
+891 
-896 PTKQTFKIN
+896 
-905 TSMFQSNDTNG
+905 
-916 ENTLEVIANNV
+916 
-927 SNINNKDDGNAKLY
+927 
-941 IDKTAP
+941 
-947 TVDSFTF
+947 
-954 KAKNANF
+954 
-961 LSKALNFLT
+961 
-970 FGIFFN
+970 
-976 EEIEVTVSAS
+976 
-986 ENKESASSGLKSITL
+986 
-1001 YAGDTEVKTI
+1001 
-1011 DVDTVEN
+1011 
-1018 DANTEGKCTFTLS
+1018 
-1031 VDKFNAKQVISAV
+1031 
-1044 ATDKVGNKSEKT
+1044 
-1056 MPDTKNSNI
+1056 
-1065 LEENGKVSKG
+1065 
-1075 VDNPGLMIETVAPDA
+1075 LMIETVAPDA

-1105 GDSNDWYP
+1105 GDSNDWYAA
-1113 GDVDFVIDIWDPKD
+1113 DTDFNITVKD
-1127 NGSCSGIRSIAVS
+1127 ADSGIRSISV
-1140 QKVGDK
+1140 
-1146 FEPITVDAKGNEIK
+1146 TVNGTEIVTDSDGNSINEEF
-1160 KVYYRD
+1160 YTR
-1166 ETKTDKISLTLN
+1166 DKIANELSFRVN
-1178 TSKLKANPDGS
+1178 TRLATRAEDGS
-1189 YTIKVK
+1189 YTIKVD
-1195 ATDNAGNVME
+1195 ATDNAGNDMSS
-1205 PAVTKTIY
+1205 VTKTIY
-1213 KDTSTPSVTDFKF
+1213 KDSSTPSVTDFKF

-1265 DGAPKIP
+1265 DGAPKVP

-1292 EKTEPVN
+1292 VKTEPVN

-1352 YTLKDSKDANGAD
+1352 YTLKDSKDSNGAD
-1365 IKDEKG
+1365 IKDENG

-1438 TGEANTNLVVNL
+1438 TGEANTNLIVNL

-1495 HMNENDDKEFNG
+1495 QMNENDDKEFNG

-1548 SKFKYVGTQVIDGRE
+1548 PKFKYVGTQVIDGRE

-1577 DYSFKV
+1577 DYNFKV

-1602 DNKSVK
+1602 DNKNVK

-1631 TIDNT
+1631 TVDNK

-1642 SYDNNTAANEKYF
+1642 SYDNNTAAKDKYF

-1792 EIDKDVTSDFIKISK
+1792 EINKDVTSDFIKISK

-1878 DNNLVVTEYNP
+1878 DNNLVITEYNP
-1889 DKLVKGTLDVVVT
+1889 DKLVKGTLEVVVT

-1980 IFRLDTTAPA
+1980 IFRLDTTAPS

-2039 SKDSKEENAAGY
+2039 SKDSKEENVAGY

-2101 EFNSIITV
+2101 EFNSTITV

-2137 GGFAVATKLRKRE
+2137 CGFAVATKLRKRE